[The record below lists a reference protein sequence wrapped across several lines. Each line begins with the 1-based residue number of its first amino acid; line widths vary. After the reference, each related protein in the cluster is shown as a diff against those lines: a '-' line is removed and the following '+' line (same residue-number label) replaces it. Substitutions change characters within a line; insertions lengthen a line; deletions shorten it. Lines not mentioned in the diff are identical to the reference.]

1 MSRNYKYSFPDQVL
15 IHAQRPDASA
25 CAGYD
30 VWTQR
35 MGRYVR
41 RGAKGIGLVD
51 NTGDVPRLRYVFD
64 VSDTGARRNSRPFE
78 PWQVNSENTN
88 VVASMLEQHF
98 GVEPRVSLAE
108 QLEVVAAQ
116 LADEYWLD
124 NSEDILGIV
133 DGSFLEGYDE
143 FTIGVK
149 FRNAAVVSLT
159 HSLLARC
166 GFEPDN
172 YLTPENFEDV
182 FEWNTPEA
190 VTALGTAVSSINQTV
205 LREIERSIR
214 SYERSQRHDRN
225 NLQNSERST
234 DSESQ
239 PARDG
244 ANRPVRENA
253 STLPQGAPPGAVEP
267 SRAERDVVRAPARD
281 RAGGTEP
288 HRPYAAET
296 RGGGGRDGGAESRRP
311 DEVDGPDERLQGRGR
326 GSSSER
332 VNLQLNLFDEAEDAQ
347 APSAFVCPQEVIDAV
362 LRVGENTSY
371 LRERVVAEL
380 EKQRS
385 LDEIAAFLPTV
396 YHGGAGVTVDGERY
410 AAWMG
415 SDGIRIARGNA
426 ARYAHDS
433 QLIPWHDATQRI
445 SELLAAGQF
454 AGEWELERSAVKER
468 ELLAQ
473 QIVYLYR
480 DLVDGQENSL
490 FPSLDGI
497 KSGLF
502 PDVTERVAA
511 MLADHGQCETLIAEY
526 RDFLAA
532 YKSDRSVLRFHYHK
546 TNEILSSLESQLLP
560 RVQFHAD
567 TEIIPSPH
575 QFITQ
580 DEIDKLLRDGGS
592 TSGGKWRIF
601 RYFTEEH
608 STEDKADFLKREY
621 GIGGRSH
628 ALSDAPGSDEN
639 HDAMGMELSKG
650 GCENVT
656 LSWRQIARRIDTLI
670 ASDRFMTA
678 LELAVYDTHTAA
690 YASYNRAKPYHD
702 TDIVLVQ
709 YGGAFYTY
717 GADAETAAHALGQRT
732 RQAGG
737 LDYVEILEEQIE
749 PAQDALRAYKPV
761 TLNYENGTELTVD
774 FHLPDERREQYEQ
787 RLYEALMASDHYAD
801 AVMNSDEENAAL
813 TGERVLREYAADS
826 GDRDFQ
832 RAYYDNPSLREALNR
847 AALDAAYHDLSE
859 PPEEDTPVVRPRDP
873 LAPAYSVGDFVWIER
888 RQFEITDIQN
898 GYVEL
903 LQSGLGIPIYRSE
916 SKEYFEQ
923 YIKQD
928 VRNRQI
934 TDFLTADLDDESG
947 QLVNRLLTD
956 EDRAQIA
963 HWLRDGEGNTQ
974 ISERLEALLS
984 VREGVEPDGLHYSMP
999 DDDGNIV
1006 VAGFMPWE
1014 QLAGAVRGMYK
1025 RDMARGIENEAGA
1038 PDITYLDLKET
1049 PAEDEPEFDDT
1060 PVNIQPRDPMTSA
1073 YGVGDFVWYEGREYQ
1088 ITDLQRGYVELL
1100 PPELPIPV
1108 YRTENRADF
1117 ERGLLADERNRYITD
1132 YLTADLSD
1140 DAQEY
1145 TSNVLT
1151 HEDREQ
1157 ISAWLR
1163 DGDSNAQL
1171 AYNLA
1176 ELLTG
1181 RDGVEPDGLHYSI
1194 PDDNGNIVVAGFVPW
1209 EQLAEAL
1216 RGMLRDDP
1224 EAFEHVSSSAVD
1236 QPEVV
1241 SETDTKFQEKTV
1253 AYYEAEK
1260 TRLPYDVVF
1269 QTIGSAPEP
1278 EPEPEPAPSTPRNFR
1293 ITDDHLGE
1301 GGAKS
1306 RFRANMDAI
1315 HLLKQLEAE
1324 GHTATPDEQETLS
1337 RYTGWGAIP
1346 DAFDE
1351 NKGDWAKEYAEL
1363 KATLTPEEYEAA
1375 RGSTL
1380 NAHYTSPTV
1389 IRAIYD
1395 ALGNMGFE
1403 GGRILE
1409 PSMGVGNFF
1418 GLLPESMAASELHGV
1433 ELDSITGRVAKQL
1446 YPEAEITVAGFETTN
1461 RPGYYDL
1468 AVGNVPFGNYQVF
1481 DPEYNRLGFSI
1492 HNYFAAKMLDQ
1503 VRPGGIVAFVTSR
1516 YTMDARDESVR
1527 RYLAARG
1534 ELLGAIRLPNNAFR
1548 ANAGTEVVTDIIFL
1562 QRREAP
1568 LTELPGW
1575 VYTGE
1580 NEDGFKINQYFLD
1593 HPEMVLGT
1601 PTAESTQYA
1610 AQDYT
1615 VAPIEGADLAEQLR
1629 EAIRHIHGEYTERDI
1644 EENTVSDIMP
1654 ADPDVRN
1661 YSYALVGGDVF
1672 YREGGIMVRQDVSA
1686 AADERIKGMMEL
1698 RDCTRRLIELQTM
1711 DASDE
1716 MIASEQRKLNELYD
1730 AFTAKHGLI
1739 SSRENKR
1746 AFDADSSY
1754 YLLCSL
1760 EILDEDGRLER
1771 KSDMFTKRTIQPHR
1785 PVEHTEAAVEALAV
1799 SMNEKARV
1807 DLPYM
1812 AKLCGKSE
1820 DEVAAELQGVIFR
1833 VPGKDHYITADEYL
1847 SGNVREKLR
1856 EAEAA
1861 AKNDTAF
1868 NINVEELRAAQPRD
1882 LTASEIDVR
1891 LGATWIEPQYI
1902 KQFITETF
1910 KPSFWASQ
1918 SIKVHYSPVTG
1929 EWRVEGKGAVGA
1941 NDVNAYNTYGT
1952 QRMNAYKILENT
1964 LNLRDVRIY
1973 DRVED
1978 ADGTE
1983 RRVLNSKETTLAQQK
1998 QQVIK
2003 DAFKDWLWKDAD
2015 RRQTLV
2021 AKYNELFNSVK
2032 PREYDGSHLTFPS
2045 MNPEIE
2051 LRQHQRDAI
2060 ARILYGGNTLLAH
2073 EVGAGKTFTMAAAAM
2088 EAKRLGL
2095 CSKSMFV
2102 VPNHLTEQWASE
2114 FLRLYP
2120 SANILVTTKKD
2131 FEKANR
2137 KKFCAR
2143 IATGNYDAV
2152 IIGHSQFE
2160 KIPVS
2165 QERQERLLQDQID
2178 EITEGIRELKRANG
2192 ERFSIKA
2199 MERAKKGLEAKLKK
2213 LLDSPKDDVVTF
2225 EELGIDRLFVD
2236 ESHAFKNLYYQ
2247 TKMQNVAGLSSAEA
2261 QKSSDMYMKCRY
2273 LDEKTGSKGVVFATG
2288 TPVSNTMVEVYTMQ
2302 RYLQHD
2308 ALERLGLNHFD
2319 AWAANFGETV
2329 TAIELAPEGTG
2340 YRARTRF
2347 SKFFNLPEL
2356 MSLFREVA
2364 DIKTADEL
2372 NLPKPEVVYHNEVS
2386 QPTEI
2391 QRGLVKQL
2399 SERASKVH
2407 ARQVDPSVDNMLAI
2421 TNDGRK
2427 LGLDQRVVNPL
2438 LPDEPGTKVNR
2449 CVDNVFKIWEDTRA
2463 DRLTQILFCDLSTP
2477 GKGFSVYDDIR
2488 SKLIARGVPVNEIAF
2503 IHSAD
2508 TDAKKKELFAKVRS
2522 GQVRVLMGST
2532 AKMGAGTNVQ
2542 DRLIALHDLDAP
2554 WRPGDLEQR
2563 KGRIER
2569 QGNMNETVHVY
2580 RYVTENSFDSYLWQT
2595 LENKQKF
2602 ISQIMTSK
2610 SPVRSCED
2618 VDETTLSFAEIK
2630 ALCAGDPRIKEKMN
2644 LDVEVS
2650 KLRLLK
2656 SSFQSQKYSLE
2667 YDLLRYFPKEIAE
2680 TKARITSLESDIQTR
2695 DAYPVPADG
2704 FAGIELDGVRYT
2716 ERVAAGEALLNL
2728 LPTVQDME
2736 PVHVGSFRGF
2746 DVEISLS
2753 EFGKYSLT
2761 LKGAAEHHVELGSDA
2776 LGNILRVE
2784 NVLTGMD
2791 KQLEKNRARLEDLE
2805 RQTENARAEL
2815 EKPFPQEAELA
2826 EKSARLIELNA
2837 ELDMENNIQP
2847 EPVSEEKEEERPSLL
2862 AKLKEPIPLY
2872 QSKQSQHQAKE
2883 ACL

>member
-1 MSRNYKYSFPDQVL
+1 MSRNYKYDFADQVL

-25 CAGYD
+25 CAEYD

-41 RGAKGIGLVD
+41 RGAKGIALVD
-51 NTGDVPRLRYVFD
+51 YSGDAPRLRYVFD
-64 VSDTGARRNSRPFE
+64 VSDTGARRSSRPFR
-78 PWQVNSENTN
+78 PWSVNDANLSE
-88 VVASMLEQHF
+88 VQLGLRQDF
-98 GVEPRVSLAE
+98 GAEGEWLSSQLQDAARDLAE
-108 QLEVVAAQ
+108 MYFDAHQHDTGA
-116 LADEYWLD
+116 
-124 NSEDILGIV
+124 II
-133 DGSFLEGYDE
+133 DGSLMAGYDE
-143 FTIGVK
+143 SELRDSFI
-149 FRNAAVVSLT
+149 RAVST
-159 HSLLARC
+159 STAYAIISRC
-166 GFEPDN
+166 GYN
-172 YLTPENFEDV
+172 PEAYFAPED
-182 FEWNTPEA
+182 FAFLNEWNTPEA
-190 VTALGTAVSSINQTV
+190 ATALGTAVSENTQLV
-205 LREIERSIR
+205 LREIERTIR
-214 SYERSQRHDRN
+214 SYERSRYNDRN
-225 NLQNSERST
+225 SLQDSERRT

-244 ANRPVRENA
+244 ANRQVREDA
-253 STLPQGAPPGAVEP
+253 PALYQGAPSGAVELA
-267 SRAERDVVRAPARD
+267 RADGDAVRAPARD
-281 RAGGTEP
+281 RNSGAEP
-288 HRPYAAET
+288 HRPDTAEA
-296 RGGGGRDGGAESRRP
+296 RGGGGCDGSAESRRS
-311 DEVDGPDERLQGRGR
+311 DEMDGPYERLQSTGR

-347 APSAFVCPQEVIDAV
+347 APSAFVCPQDVIDAL
-362 LRVGENTSY
+362 LREGENTSY
-371 LRERVVAEL
+371 LRERVVAEF
-380 EKQRS
+380 EKQRT

-396 YHGGAGVTVDGERY
+396 YHGGVGVSVNGERY

-415 SDGIRIARGNA
+415 SDGIRIAQGDA
-426 ARYAHDS
+426 ARYEHNAQIIS
-433 QLIPWHDATQRI
+433 WESAAERI
-445 SELLAAGQF
+445 SELLNTGQYAGS
-454 AGEWELERSAVKER
+454 WELERSAATER

-490 FPSLDGI
+490 FPSLNGI
-497 KSGLF
+497 KNGLF

-511 MLADHGQCETLIAEY
+511 MLADHEQCETLLNEY

-532 YKSDRSVLRFHYHK
+532 YRADRSVLRFHYHR
-546 TNEILSSLESQLLP
+546 TNEMLNSLESQLLP

-567 TEIIPSPH
+567 KELIPSPH

-628 ALSDAPGSDEN
+628 ALSDAPGSDES
-639 HDAMGMELSKG
+639 HDAKGMTLSKG
-650 GCENVT
+650 GCENVSLT
-656 LSWRQIARRIDTLI
+656 WRQIARRIDELI

-690 YASYNRAKPYHD
+690 YAQYNRAKPYHD
-702 TDIVLVQ
+702 GDIVLVQ

-717 GADAETAAHALGQRT
+717 GADAETTAHALGQRT

-737 LDYVEILEEQIE
+737 LDYVEIMEEQIE
-749 PAQDALRAYKPV
+749 PALDALRAYKPV

-774 FHLPDERREQYEQ
+774 FHLPDDLREQYEQ
-787 RLYEALMASDHYAD
+787 RLYEALIASDYYAD
-801 AVMNSDEENAAL
+801 AVMNSDEENATL

-826 GDRDFQ
+826 DDRDFQ
-832 RAYYDNPSLREALNR
+832 RTYYDNPRLRDELNR

-859 PPEEDTPVVRPRDP
+859 PPSEDEPVIRPRDP
-873 LAPAYSVGDFVWIER
+873 MAPAYNVGDFVWIER
-888 RQFEITDIQN
+888 RQFEITDIL
-898 GYVEL
+898 GDHVEL
-903 LQSGLGIPIYRSE
+903 LQSGLDIPIYRSE
-916 SKEYFEQ
+916 SKEYFEL
-923 YIKQD
+923 YLKQD
-928 VRNRQI
+928 TRNRQI
-934 TDFLTADLDDESG
+934 TGFLTADLDDESG

-1060 PVNIQPRDPMTSA
+1060 PVNIQPREPMASA
-1073 YGVGDFVWYEGREYQ
+1073 YGVGDFVWLDGREYQ
-1088 ITDLQRGYVELL
+1088 ITDLQRQHVELL
-1100 PPELPIPV
+1100 SPGLPIPV
-1108 YRTENRADF
+1108 YRSESRADF

-1132 YLTADLSD
+1132 YLTTETDN
-1140 DAQEY
+1140 DA
-1145 TSNVLT
+1145 
-1151 HEDREQ
+1151 REQ
-1157 ISAWLR
+1157 
-1163 DGDSNAQL
+1163 
-1171 AYNLA
+1171 
-1176 ELLTG
+1176 LT
-1181 RDGVEPDGLHYSI
+1181 
-1194 PDDNGNIVVAGFVPW
+1194 
-1209 EQLAEAL
+1209 
-1216 RGMLRDDP
+1216 
-1224 EAFEHVSSSAVD
+1224 
-1236 QPEVV
+1236 
-1241 SETDTKFQEKTV
+1241 KTV
-1253 AYYEAEK
+1253 AYYDAEK
-1260 TRLPYDVVF
+1260 THLPYDVVF

-1278 EPEPEPAPSTPRNFR
+1278 EPEPPAPNTPNNFR

-1301 GGAKS
+1301 GGAKA

-1315 HLLKQLEAE
+1315 YLLKQLESE
-1324 GHTATPDEQETLS
+1324 GRVATTDEQAVLS

-1351 NKGDWAKEYAEL
+1351 NKGDWAKEYSEL
-1363 KATLTPEEYEAA
+1363 KAALTPEEYEAV
-1375 RGSTL
+1375 RSSTL

-1395 ALGNMGFE
+1395 ALVNLGFE

-1409 PSMGVGNFF
+1409 PSCGVGNFF
-1418 GLLPESMAASELHGV
+1418 GLLPDSMADSQLYGV
-1433 ELDSITGRVAKQL
+1433 ELDSITGRIAQQL
-1446 YPEAEITVAGFETTN
+1446 YPDANIEITGFENTKFAD
-1461 RPGYYDL
+1461 GFFDV
-1468 AVGNVPFGNYQVF
+1468 AIGNVPFGNYQVF

-1492 HNYFAAKMLDQ
+1492 HNYFAAKMLEQ

-1516 YTMDARDESVR
+1516 YTMDAKDEGAR
-1527 RYLAARG
+1527 RYLAERG

-1548 ANAGTEVVTDIIFL
+1548 ANAGTDVVTDIIFL
-1562 QRREAP
+1562 QRREMP
-1568 LTELPGW
+1568 LTELPEW
-1575 VYTGE
+1575 VHVGE
-1580 NEDGFKINQYFLD
+1580 NEDGFKVNQYFLD

-1601 PTAESTQYA
+1601 PTAESTQYGR
-1610 AQDYT
+1610 QDYT
-1615 VAPIEGADLAEQLR
+1615 VAPIEGADLAEQLHK
-1629 EAIRHIHGEYTERDI
+1629 AIQHIHGEYTEREIEQTEVQDI
-1644 EENTVSDIMP
+1644 IP

-1661 YSYALVGGDVF
+1661 YSYALVDGNVYF
-1672 YREGGIMVRQDVSA
+1672 REGGIMVRQDVSA
-1686 AADERIKGMMEL
+1686 GTAERIKSLMEL
-1698 RDCTRRLIELQTM
+1698 RDCTRRLIELQTI
-1711 DASDE
+1711 DAGDGV
-1716 MIASEQRKLNELYD
+1716 IAAEQRRLNELYD

-1746 AFDADSSY
+1746 AFEDDSSY

-1760 EILDEDGRLER
+1760 EILDDDGRLER

-1785 PVEHTEAAVEALAV
+1785 PIEHTETEVESLAV

-1807 DLPYM
+1807 ELPYM

-1833 VPGKDHYITADEYL
+1833 VPGTDHYITADEYL

-1861 AKNDTAF
+1861 AESDQSYSV
-1868 NINVEELRAAQPRD
+1868 NVDALRAAQPHD

-1891 LGATWIEPQYI
+1891 LGATWIEPRYI
-1902 KQFITETF
+1902 RQFIDETF

-1929 EWRVEGKGAVGA
+1929 EWRVEGKSATGA

-1964 LNLRDVRIY
+1964 LNLRDVRVY
-1973 DRVED
+1973 DKVVD
-1978 ADGTE
+1978 VDGTE

-2003 DAFKDWLWKDAD
+2003 DAFKDWLWKDQQ
-2015 RRQTLV
+2015 RRETLV
-2021 AKYNELFNSVK
+2021 AKYNELFNSIK
-2032 PREYDGSHLTFPS
+2032 PREYDGSHLTFPGT
-2045 MNPEIE
+2045 NPEIE

-2095 CSKSMFV
+2095 CIKSMFV

-2137 KKFCAR
+2137 QKFCAR

-2178 EITEGIRELKRANG
+2178 EITEGIRELKSSNG

-2199 MERAKKGLEAKLKK
+2199 MERTKKGLEAKLKK
-2213 LLDSPKDDVVTF
+2213 LLDSPRDDVVTF
-2225 EELGIDRLFVD
+2225 EELGVDRLFVD
-2236 ESHAFKNLYYQ
+2236 EAHSHKNLYYQ
-2247 TKMQNVAGLSSAEA
+2247 TKMQNVAGLSSSEA

-2288 TPVSNTMVEVYTMQ
+2288 TPVSNTMVELYTMQ

-2308 ALERLGLNHFD
+2308 TLENLGMSHFD

-2329 TAIELAPEGTG
+2329 TAMELAPEGSG

-2356 MSLFREVA
+2356 VSIFKEVA
-2364 DIKTADEL
+2364 DIKTSDEL

-2391 QRGLVKQL
+2391 QKALVKEL
-2399 SERASKVH
+2399 SERATKVH
-2407 ARQVDPSVDNMLAI
+2407 SRQVDPSVDNMLAI

-2438 LPDEPGTKVNR
+2438 LPDEPGTKVNK
-2449 CVDNVFKIWEDTRA
+2449 CVDNVLKIWEDGA
-2463 DRLTQILFCDLSTP
+2463 DKKLTQLIFCDLSTP
-2477 GKGFSVYDDIR
+2477 GKGFSVYDDIKK
-2488 SKLIARGVPVNEIAF
+2488 KLVARGVPESEIAF
-2503 IHSAD
+2503 IHDAN
-2508 TDAKKKELFAKVRS
+2508 TDEKKKALFAKVRS

-2656 SSFQSQKYSLE
+2656 SSFQSQKYTLE
-2667 YDLLRYFPKEIAE
+2667 DNIARYFPREIAD
-2680 TKARITSLESDIQTR
+2680 TKARIAALESDIQTR
-2695 DAYPVPADG
+2695 DAHPTPSDSFV
-2704 FAGIELDGVRYT
+2704 GIELDGICYT
-2716 ERVAAGEALLNL
+2716 ERIAAGEALLNI
-2728 LPTVQDME
+2728 LPTVQDTK
-2736 PVHVGSFRGF
+2736 PVHIGSFRGF
-2746 DVEISLS
+2746 DVEVSL
-2753 EFGKYSLT
+2753 EDFGKYILT
-2761 LKGAAEHHVELGSDA
+2761 LKGAGEHHVELGADA
-2776 LGNILRVE
+2776 FGNILRIE
-2784 NVLTGMD
+2784 NALTGMD
-2791 KQLEKNRARLEDLE
+2791 KQLEKSRNRLADLE
-2805 RQTENARAEL
+2805 QQVENARAEL

-2837 ELDMENNIQP
+2837 ELDMENSSP
-2847 EPVSEEKEEERPSLL
+2847 SEPVSEEKEHERPSLL

-2872 QSKQSQHQAKE
+2872 QPKQSQHQAKE

>member
-1 MSRNYKYSFPDQVL
+1 MSRNYKYDFADQIL

-25 CAGYD
+25 CAEYD
-30 VWTQR
+30 VWTGR
-35 MGRYVR
+35 MGRYVK
-41 RGAKGIGLVD
+41 RGARGIALVD
-51 NTGDVPRLRYVFD
+51 YSGDAPRLRYVFD
-64 VSDTGARRNSRPFE
+64 VSDTGARRSSRPFR
-78 PWQVNSENTN
+78 PWSVNDANLSE
-88 VVASMLEQHF
+88 VQLGLRQDF
-98 GVEPRVSLAE
+98 GAEGEWLSSQLQDAARDLAE
-108 QLEVVAAQ
+108 MYFDAHRHDTGA
-116 LADEYWLD
+116 
-124 NSEDILGIV
+124 II
-133 DGSFLEGYDE
+133 DGSLMAGYDE
-143 FTIGVK
+143 SELRDSFI
-149 FRNAAVVSLT
+149 RAVST
-159 HSLLARC
+159 STAYAIISRC
-166 GFEPDN
+166 GYNPEAYFAPEDFAF
-172 YLTPENFEDV
+172 LT
-182 FEWNTPEA
+182 EWNTPEA
-190 VTALGTAVSSINQTV
+190 ATALGSAVSENTQLV
-205 LREIERSIR
+205 LREIERTIR
-214 SYERSQRHDRN
+214 SYERSRYNERN
-225 NLQNSERST
+225 SLQDSERRT

-239 PARDG
+239 PARG
-244 ANRPVRENA
+244 RANRPVREDA
-253 STLPQGAPPGAVEP
+253 PTLSQGAPAGAVEP
-267 SRAERDVVRAPARD
+267 ARADGDAVRAPARD
-281 RAGGTEP
+281 RDGGSEP
-288 HRPYAAET
+288 HRPDAAEA
-296 RGGGGRDGGAESRRP
+296 GSIGGRDRGTESQRP
-311 DEVDGPDERLQGRGR
+311 AALDGSNERLQSPGRR
-326 GSSSER
+326 SSSER
-332 VNLQLNLFDEAEDAQ
+332 VNLQLNLFDEAEDADT
-347 APSAFVCPQEVIDAV
+347 PSAFSCSQEVVDAV

-371 LRERVVAEL
+371 LHERVVAEF

-396 YHGGAGVTVDGERY
+396 YHGGVGVVVDGERY
-410 AAWMG
+410 AAWM
-415 SDGIRIARGNA
+415 STDGIRIAQGNA
-426 ARYAHDS
+426 ARYERDVH
-433 QLIPWHDATQRI
+433 LVTWGDASRRI
-445 SELLAAGQF
+445 DELLDAGQY
-454 AGEWELERSAVKER
+454 AGEWELERSTATER

-473 QIVYLYR
+473 QMVYLYR
-480 DLVDGQENSL
+480 DLADGQDSNF

-511 MLADHGQCETLIAEY
+511 MLADREQCEMLLSEY
-526 RDFLAA
+526 RDFLETYRA
-532 YKSDRSVLRFHYHK
+532 DRSILRFNYHN
-546 TNEILSSLESQLLP
+546 TNKILNSLKSQLLP

-567 TEIIPSPH
+567 KELLPSVP

-580 DEIDKLLRDGGS
+580 DEIDRLLRDGGS
-592 TSGGKWRIF
+592 TSGGKWRVF
-601 RYFTEEH
+601 RYFTGEH
-608 STEDKADFLKREY
+608 SVEDKADFLKREY

-628 ALSDAPGSDEN
+628 ALSDAPGSNEN
-639 HDAMGMELSKG
+639 HDAKGMELSKG
-650 GCENVT
+650 GCENVSLT
-656 LSWRQIARRIDTLI
+656 WRQIARRIDELI
-670 ASDRFMTA
+670 AADRFMA
-678 LELAVYDTHTAA
+678 DVELAMYDTHTAA
-690 YASYNRAKPYHD
+690 YASYNRAKPHHD
-702 TDIVLVQ
+702 NDIVLVQ

-717 GADAETAAHALGQRT
+717 GADAETTAHALGQRT

-737 LDYVEILEEQIE
+737 LDYVEIMEEQIE
-749 PAQDALRAYKPV
+749 PALDALRTYKPA
-761 TLNYENGTELTVD
+761 TLTYENGSELTVD
-774 FHLPDERREQYEQ
+774 FHLPDELREQYEQ
-787 RLYEALMASDHYAD
+787 RLYEALMASDYYAN
-801 AVMNSDEENAAL
+801 AVINSDAESAAL
-813 TGERVLREYAADS
+813 TGERVLREFAADS
-826 GDRDFQ
+826 DDRDFQ
-832 RAYYDNPSLREALNR
+832 RAYYDNPRLREALNR
-847 AALDAAYHDLSE
+847 VALDAAYHDLSE
-859 PPEEDTPVVRPRDP
+859 PP
-873 LAPAYSVGDFVWIER
+873 
-888 RQFEITDIQN
+888 
-898 GYVEL
+898 
-903 LQSGLGIPIYRSE
+903 
-916 SKEYFEQ
+916 
-923 YIKQD
+923 
-928 VRNRQI
+928 
-934 TDFLTADLDDESG
+934 
-947 QLVNRLLTD
+947 
-956 EDRAQIA
+956 
-963 HWLRDGEGNTQ
+963 
-974 ISERLEALLS
+974 
-984 VREGVEPDGLHYSMP
+984 
-999 DDDGNIV
+999 
-1006 VAGFMPWE
+1006 
-1014 QLAGAVRGMYK
+1014 
-1025 RDMARGIENEAGA
+1025 
-1038 PDITYLDLKET
+1038 
-1049 PAEDEPEFDDT
+1049 AEDEPELDDT
-1060 PVNIQPRDPMTSA
+1060 PVNIQPRDPMASP
-1073 YGVGDFVWYEGREYQ
+1073 YGVGDFVWFEGREYQ

-1100 PPELPIPV
+1100 PPGMAIPV
-1108 YRTENRADF
+1108 YRTESRADF
-1117 ERGLLADERNRYITD
+1117 ERGLRNDERNRYITD
-1132 YLTADLSD
+1132 YLTAELND
-1140 DAQEY
+1140 DA
-1145 TSNVLT
+1145 
-1151 HEDREQ
+1151 HEPH
-1157 ISAWLR
+1157 
-1163 DGDSNAQL
+1163 
-1171 AYNLA
+1171 
-1176 ELLTG
+1176 T
-1181 RDGVEPDGLHYSI
+1181 
-1194 PDDNGNIVVAGFVPW
+1194 
-1209 EQLAEAL
+1209 
-1216 RGMLRDDP
+1216 
-1224 EAFEHVSSSAVD
+1224 
-1236 QPEVV
+1236 
-1241 SETDTKFQEKTV
+1241 KTV

-1301 GGAKS
+1301 GGAKA
-1306 RFRANMDAI
+1306 RFRANMDAVTT
-1315 HLLKQLEAE
+1315 LKRIEAE
-1324 GHTATPDEQETLS
+1324 GRAATADEQETLS

-1363 KATLTPEEYEAA
+1363 KAALTPEEYEAA
-1375 RGSTL
+1375 RSSTL

-1389 IRAIYD
+1389 IRAIYE

-1418 GLLPESMAASELHGV
+1418 GLLPDSMRNNELHGV
-1433 ELDSITGRVAKQL
+1433 ELDSITGRIAKQL

-1461 RPGYYDL
+1461 RPGFFDL

-1516 YTMDARDESVR
+1516 YTMDSRDESVR
-1527 RYLAARG
+1527 RYLAERG

-1548 ANAGTEVVTDIIFL
+1548 ANAGTDVVTDIIFL
-1562 QRREAP
+1562 QRRELP
-1568 LTELPGW
+1568 LTELPDW
-1575 VYTGE
+1575 VHVGDTP
-1580 NEDGFKINQYFLD
+1580 DGFKVNKYFLD

-1615 VAPIEGADLAEQLR
+1615 VAPIDGADLAAQLH
-1629 EAIRHIHGEYTERDI
+1629 EAIQNIHGEYVERDI
-1644 EENTVSDIMP
+1644 EENTVSDILP
-1654 ADPDVRN
+1654 AAPDVRN
-1661 YSYALVGGDVF
+1661 YSYALVDGNVYF
-1672 YREGGIMVRQDVSA
+1672 REGGIMVRQDVSA
-1686 AADERIKGMMEL
+1686 VAAERIRGLMEL
-1698 RDCTRRLIELQTM
+1698 RDCTRWLIELQTV
-1711 DASDE
+1711 DAGDAEIS
-1716 MIASEQRKLNELYD
+1716 AEQRQLNELYD
-1730 AFTAKHGLI
+1730 TFTAKHGLI

-1760 EILDEDGRLER
+1760 EILDEDGKLER

-1785 PVEHTEAAVEALAV
+1785 PVEHTDTAVEALAV
-1799 SMNEKARV
+1799 SMNERAHV

-1812 AKLCGKSE
+1812 AQLCSKDKAE
-1820 DEVAAELQGVIFR
+1820 IADELQGVIFCI
-1833 VPGKDHYITADEYL
+1833 PGTDRYVTADEYL
-1847 SGNVREKLR
+1847 SGNVRQKLR
-1856 EAEAA
+1856 EAEDAA
-1861 AKNDTAF
+1861 ENDAAF
-1868 NINVEELRAAQPRD
+1868 NVNVEALRAAQPRE

-1891 LGATWIEPQYI
+1891 LGATWIEPRYI
-1902 KQFITETF
+1902 KKFIDETF

-1929 EWRVEGKGAVGA
+1929 EWCVEGKSAVGA

-1952 QRMNAYKILENT
+1952 SRMNAYKILENT
-1964 LNLRDVRIY
+1964 LNLRDVRVY
-1973 DRVED
+1973 DGVEQP
-1978 ADGTE
+1978 DGSIK
-1983 RRVLNSKETTLAQQK
+1983 RVLNVKETTLAQQK

-2021 AKYNELFNSVK
+2021 AKYNELFNSTK
-2032 PREYDGSHLTFPS
+2032 PREYDGSHLTFPG
-2045 MNPEIE
+2045 MNPEIT
-2051 LRQHQRDAI
+2051 LRKHQRDAI
-2060 ARILYGGNTLLAH
+2060 ARVLYGGNTLLAH

-2137 KKFCAR
+2137 QKFCAR

-2178 EITEGIRELKRANG
+2178 EITEGIRELKSSNG

-2199 MERAKKGLEAKLKK
+2199 MERTKKGLEAKLKK

-2236 ESHAFKNLYYQ
+2236 EAHSFKNLYYQ
-2247 TKMQNVAGLSSAEA
+2247 TKMQNVAGLSNAEA

-2273 LDEKTGSKGVVFATG
+2273 LDEKTGSKGIVFATG

-2329 TAIELAPEGTG
+2329 TAMELAPEGSG

-2356 MSLFREVA
+2356 MSIFKEVA
-2364 DIKTADEL
+2364 DIKTSDEL

-2391 QRGLVKQL
+2391 QKALVKEL
-2399 SERASKVH
+2399 SERATKVH

-2438 LPDEPGTKVNR
+2438 LPDESGTKVNR
-2449 CVDNVFKIWEDTRA
+2449 CVDNVFKIWEDTKA

-2477 GKGFSVYDDIR
+2477 GKGFSVYDDIKK
-2488 SKLIARGVPVNEIAF
+2488 KLVARGVPENEIAF
-2503 IHSAD
+2503 IHNAD

-2656 SSFQSQKYSLE
+2656 SSFQSQKYTLE
-2667 YDLLRYFPKEIAE
+2667 DNLARYFPREIAE
-2680 TKARITSLESDIQTR
+2680 TNERIAALESDIQTR
-2695 DAYPVPADG
+2695 DAHLAPVDG
-2704 FAGIELDGVRYT
+2704 FVGIELDGVRYT

-2728 LPTVQDME
+2728 LPMVQDTK

-2746 DVEISLS
+2746 DVEVSL
-2753 EFGKYSLT
+2753 EQFGKHGLT
-2761 LKGAAEHHVELGSDA
+2761 LKGAAEHRIELGADA
-2776 LGNILRVE
+2776 LGNIMRVE
-2784 NVLTGMD
+2784 NALASLD
-2791 KQLEKNRARLEDLE
+2791 KKLDTNRVRLVDLE
-2805 RQTENARAEL
+2805 RQVENAREEL

-2837 ELDMENNIQP
+2837 ELDMENNAPP
-2847 EPVSEEKEEERPSLL
+2847 EPVAEENEDERPSLL

-2872 QSKQSQHQAKE
+2872 EPKPHNQVRE
-2883 ACL
+2883 ACR

>member
-1 MSRNYKYSFPDQVL
+1 MSRNYKYSFADQVL

-78 PWQVNSENTN
+78 PWQVDSESTN
-88 VVASMLEQHF
+88 VVASALDVHF

-124 NSEDILGIV
+124 NSGDILGIV

-143 FTIGVK
+143 FTVGVK

-159 HSLLARC
+159 HSLLTRC

-190 VTALGTAVSSINQTV
+190 ASALGMAVSSINQTV

-214 SYERSQRHDRN
+214 SYERSLHNDRN
-225 NLQNSERST
+225 NLQNSERRANP
-234 DSESQ
+234 EPE

-244 ANRPVRENA
+244 ANRPVRTHEA
-253 STLPQGAPPGAVEP
+253 EVSAGEQAGAVEP
-267 SRAERDVVRAPARD
+267 ARTDGDALRAPTRD
-281 RAGGTEP
+281 RAGGAEP
-288 HRPYAAET
+288 HRPDAAKV
-296 RGGGGRDGGAESRRP
+296 RGGRGRDGSAESRRP
-311 DEVDGPDERLQGRGR
+311 DEMDGSHEQLQSPGR

-332 VNLQLNLFDEAEDAQ
+332 VNLQLNLFEAEDAQ
-347 APSAFVCPQEVIDAV
+347 APSAFSCLQEVIDAV

-371 LRERVVAEL
+371 LRERVAAEF

-396 YHGGAGVTVDGERY
+396 YRGGVGVSVDGEHY
-410 AAWMG
+410 SAWMNT
-415 SDGIRIARGNA
+415 DGIRIAQGNA
-426 ARYAHDS
+426 ARYERDVH
-433 QLIPWHDATQRI
+433 LVTWNDAARRI
-445 SELLAAGQF
+445 SELLNAGQY
-454 AGEWELERSAVKER
+454 AGEWELERAASTEH

-480 DLVDGQENSL
+480 DLADGQENNF
-490 FPSLDGI
+490 FPSLGGI
-497 KSGLF
+497 KSSLF
-502 PDVTERVAA
+502 PDVTERVAT

-546 TNEILSSLESQLLP
+546 TDEILASLESQLLP

-567 TEIIPSPH
+567 AEIIPSPH

-601 RYFTEEH
+601 RYFTGEH

-628 ALSDAPGSDEN
+628 ALSDAPGSDES
-639 HDAMGMELSKG
+639 HDAKGMTLSKG
-650 GCENVT
+650 GCENVSLT
-656 LSWRQIARRIDTLI
+656 WRQIARRIDELI

-690 YASYNRAKPYHD
+690 YAQYNRAKPYHD
-702 TDIVLVQ
+702 GDIVLVQ

-737 LDYVEILEEQIE
+737 LDYVEIMEEQIE
-749 PAQDALRAYKPV
+749 PALDSLRAYKPV
-761 TLNYENGTELTVD
+761 TLNYDNGTELTVD
-774 FHLPDERREQYEQ
+774 FHLPDDLREQYEQ
-787 RLYEALMASDHYAD
+787 RLYEALIASDYYAD
-801 AVMNSDEENAAL
+801 AVMNSDEENATL

-826 GDRDFQ
+826 DDRDFQ
-832 RAYYDNPSLREALNR
+832 RTYYDNPRLRDELNR

-859 PPEEDTPVVRPRDP
+859 PPSEDEPVIRPRDP
-873 LAPAYSVGDFVWIER
+873 MAPAYNVGDFVWIER
-888 RQFEITDIQN
+888 RQFEITDIL
-898 GYVEL
+898 GDHVEL
-903 LQSGLGIPIYRSE
+903 LQSGLDIPIYRSE

-928 VRNRQI
+928 TRNRQI

-1060 PVNIQPRDPMTSA
+1060 PVNIQPREPMASA

-1108 YRTENRADF
+1108 YRTERRADF

-1132 YLTADLSD
+1132 YLTTETDN
-1140 DAQEY
+1140 DA
-1145 TSNVLT
+1145 
-1151 HEDREQ
+1151 REQ
-1157 ISAWLR
+1157 
-1163 DGDSNAQL
+1163 
-1171 AYNLA
+1171 
-1176 ELLTG
+1176 LT
-1181 RDGVEPDGLHYSI
+1181 
-1194 PDDNGNIVVAGFVPW
+1194 
-1209 EQLAEAL
+1209 
-1216 RGMLRDDP
+1216 
-1224 EAFEHVSSSAVD
+1224 
-1236 QPEVV
+1236 
-1241 SETDTKFQEKTV
+1241 KTV
-1253 AYYEAEK
+1253 AYYDAEK
-1260 TRLPYDVVF
+1260 THLPYDVVF

-1278 EPEPEPAPSTPRNFR
+1278 EPEPPAPNTPNNFR

-1306 RFRANMDAI
+1306 RFRTNMDAI
-1315 HLLKQLEAE
+1315 HLLKQLEAN
-1324 GHTATPDEQETLS
+1324 GLAATAGEQETLS

-1346 DAFDE
+1346 KAFDDSKPE
-1351 NKGDWAKEYAEL
+1351 WRREFEEL
-1363 KATLTPEEYEAA
+1363 KAALTPEEYEAA

-1403 GGRILE
+1403 SGRILE
-1409 PSMGVGNFF
+1409 PAMGVGNFF
-1418 GLLPESMAASELHGV
+1418 GLLPESMAHSELHGV
-1433 ELDSITGRVAKQL
+1433 ELDSITGRIARQL
-1446 YPEAEITVAGFETTN
+1446 YPEAKITVAGFETTN
-1461 RPGYYDL
+1461 RPGFYDL

-1503 VRPGGIVAFVTSR
+1503 VRPGGVVAFVTSR
-1516 YTMDARDESVR
+1516 YTMDAKDESAR
-1527 RYLAARG
+1527 RYLAERG

-1548 ANAGTEVVTDIIFL
+1548 ANAGTDVVSDIIFL
-1562 QRREAP
+1562 QRREKP
-1568 LTELPGW
+1568 VTEFPEW
-1575 VYTGE
+1575 VHVGE
-1580 NEDGFKINQYFLD
+1580 NEDGFKVNQYFLD

-1601 PTAESTQYA
+1601 PTAESTQYGR
-1610 AQDYT
+1610 QDYT
-1615 VAPIEGADLAEQLR
+1615 VAPIEGADLAEQLH
-1629 EAIRHIHGEYTERDI
+1629 EAIQHIHGEYVERDV
-1644 EENTVSDIMP
+1644 EENTVSDIIP

-1661 YSYALVGGDVF
+1661 YSFALVGDDVF

-1686 AADERIKGMMEL
+1686 AMTERIKGLMEL

-1711 DASDE
+1711 DAGDAE
-1716 MIASEQRKLNELYD
+1716 IAAEQRQLNELYD
-1730 AFTAKHGLI
+1730 TFTAKHGLI

-1785 PVEHTEAAVEALAV
+1785 PVEHTETAVEALAV
-1799 SMNEKARV
+1799 SMNEKAHV

-1812 AKLCGKSE
+1812 AQLCSKDKAE
-1820 DEVAAELQGVIFR
+1820 IADELQGVIFCI
-1833 VPGKDHYITADEYL
+1833 PGTDRYVTADEYL
-1847 SGNVREKLR
+1847 SGNVRQKLR
-1856 EAEAA
+1856 EAEDAA
-1861 AKNDTAF
+1861 ENDAAF
-1868 NINVEELRAAQPRD
+1868 NVNVEALRAAQPRE

-1891 LGATWIEPQYI
+1891 LGATWIEPRYI
-1902 KQFITETF
+1902 KKFIDETF

-1929 EWRVEGKGAVGA
+1929 EWCVEGKSAVGA

-1952 QRMNAYKILENT
+1952 SRMNAYKILENT
-1964 LNLRDVRIY
+1964 LNLRDVRVY
-1973 DRVED
+1973 DGVEQP
-1978 ADGTE
+1978 DGSIK
-1983 RRVLNSKETTLAQQK
+1983 RVLNVKETTLAQQK

-2021 AKYNELFNSVK
+2021 AKYNELFNSTK
-2032 PREYDGSHLTFPS
+2032 PREYDGSHLTFPG
-2045 MNPEIE
+2045 MNPEIT
-2051 LRQHQRDAI
+2051 LRKHQRDAI
-2060 ARILYGGNTLLAH
+2060 ARVLYGGNTLLAH

-2137 KKFCAR
+2137 QKFCAR

-2178 EITEGIRELKRANG
+2178 EITEGIRELKSSNG

-2199 MERAKKGLEAKLKK
+2199 MERTKKGLEAKLKK

-2236 ESHAFKNLYYQ
+2236 EAHSFKNLYYQ
-2247 TKMQNVAGLSSAEA
+2247 TKMQNVAGLSNAEA

-2273 LDEKTGSKGVVFATG
+2273 LDEKTGSKGIVFATG

-2329 TAIELAPEGTG
+2329 TAMELAPEGTG

-2372 NLPKPEVVYHNEVS
+2372 NLPKPEVIYHNEVS

-2391 QRGLVKQL
+2391 QKGLVKQL
-2399 SERASKVH
+2399 SERATKVH

-2438 LPDEPGTKVNR
+2438 LPDESGTKVNR
-2449 CVDNVFKIWEDTRA
+2449 CVDNVFKIWEDTKA

-2477 GKGFSVYDDIR
+2477 GKGFSVYDDIKK
-2488 SKLIARGVPVNEIAF
+2488 KLVARGVPENEIAF
-2503 IHSAD
+2503 IHNAD

-2630 ALCAGDPRIKEKMN
+2630 ALCAGDPRIREKMD
-2644 LDVEVS
+2644 LDVQVA

-2656 SSFQSQKYSLE
+2656 SSFQSQKYTLE
-2667 YDLLRYFPKEIAE
+2667 DNLARYFPREIAE
-2680 TKARITSLESDIQTR
+2680 TKERIAALESDIQTR
-2695 DAYPVPADG
+2695 DAHPVPADS
-2704 FAGIELDGVRYT
+2704 FVGIELDGVRYT
-2716 ERVAAGEALLNL
+2716 ERIAAGEALLQL

-2736 PVHVGSFRGF
+2736 PVHVGTFRGF

-2761 LKGAAEHHVELGSDA
+2761 LNGAAEHKVELGADE

-2784 NVLTGMD
+2784 NALTGMD
-2791 KQLEKNRARLEDLE
+2791 RQLEKSRTRLEDLE
-2805 RQTENARAEL
+2805 RQTENARSEL

-2837 ELDMENNIQP
+2837 ELDMENNAP
-2847 EPVSEEKEEERPSLL
+2847 LEPVAEENEDERPSLL

>member
-1 MSRNYKYSFPDQVL
+1 MSRNYKYDFTDQVL

-30 VWTQR
+30 VWTGR

-41 RGAKGIGLVD
+41 RGAKGIALVD
-51 NTGDVPRLRYVFD
+51 YSGDAPRLRYVFD
-64 VSDTGARRNSRPFE
+64 VSDTGARRSSRPFR
-78 PWQVNSENTN
+78 PWSVNDANLSE
-88 VVASMLEQHF
+88 VQLGLRQDF
-98 GVEPRVSLAE
+98 GAEGEWLSSQLQDAARDLAE
-108 QLEVVAAQ
+108 MYFDAHRHDTGA
-116 LADEYWLD
+116 
-124 NSEDILGIV
+124 II
-133 DGSFLEGYDE
+133 DGSLMAGYDE
-143 FTIGVK
+143 SELRDSFI
-149 FRNAAVVSLT
+149 RAVST
-159 HSLLARC
+159 STAYAIISRC
-166 GFEPDN
+166 GYNPEAYFAPEDFAF
-172 YLTPENFEDV
+172 LT
-182 FEWNTPEA
+182 EWNTPEA
-190 VTALGTAVSSINQTV
+190 ATALGTAVSENTQLV
-205 LREIERSIR
+205 LREIERTIR
-214 SYERSQRHDRN
+214 SYERSRYNDRN
-225 NLQNSERST
+225 SLQDSERRT

-244 ANRPVRENA
+244 ANRQVRKDA
-253 STLPQGAPPGAVEP
+253 PALYQGAPSGAVEP
-267 SRAERDVVRAPARD
+267 ARADGGTVRASTRD
-281 RAGGTEP
+281 RDSGTKP
-288 HRPYAAET
+288 HRPDAAET
-296 RGGGGRDGGAESRRP
+296 GSGSGRDGGVEVHRSA
-311 DEVDGPDERLQGRGR
+311 EVDRSNERLQGAGR
-326 GSSSER
+326 RSSSER
-332 VNLQLNLFDEAEDAQ
+332 VNLQLNLFDEAEAAD
-347 APSAFVCPQEVIDAV
+347 APSAFSYPQEVIDAV

-371 LRERVVAEL
+371 LHERVVAEF

-396 YHGGAGVTVDGERY
+396 YHGGAGVIVDGERY

-415 SDGIRIARGNA
+415 ADGIRIAHGDA
-426 ARYAHDS
+426 ARYERDVY
-433 QLIPWHDATQRI
+433 LVTWDDAARRI
-445 SELLAAGQF
+445 DELLNAGQY
-454 AGEWELERSAVKER
+454 AGSLELEHAASTER
-468 ELLAQ
+468 ELQAQ

-480 DLVDGQENSL
+480 DIADGQENNF

-511 MLADHGQCETLIAEY
+511 MLSDRKQCEKLLGEY
-526 RDFLAA
+526 RDFLEA
-532 YKSDRSVLRFHYHK
+532 YRADRSVLRFNYHN
-546 TNEILSSLESQLLP
+546 TNKILNSLESQLLP

-567 TEIIPSPH
+567 KALLPSAP

-580 DEIDKLLRDGGS
+580 DEIDRILRDGGS

-601 RYFTEEH
+601 RYFTEAH
-608 STEDKADFLKREY
+608 SVEDKADFLKREY

-628 ALSDAPGSDEN
+628 ALSDAPGSHEN
-639 HDAMGMELSKG
+639 HDAKGMELSKG
-650 GCENVT
+650 GCENVSLT
-656 LSWRQIARRIDTLI
+656 WRQIARRIDALI

-678 LELAVYDTHTAA
+678 LELAMYDTHTAA

-702 TDIVLVQ
+702 GDIVLVQ

-717 GADAETAAHALGQRT
+717 GADAETTAHALGQRT

-737 LDYVEILEEQIE
+737 LDYVEIMEEQIE
-749 PAQDALRAYKPV
+749 PALDALRTYKPV
-761 TLNYENGTELTVD
+761 TFSYENGTELTVD
-774 FHLPDERREQYEQ
+774 FHLPEDMRAQYEQ
-787 RLYEALMASDHYAD
+787 RLYDTLMANESYIN
-801 AVMNSDEENAAL
+801 AVMNSDAESAAL
-813 TGERVLREYAADS
+813 TGERVLREFAADS
-826 GDRDFQ
+826 DDRDFQ
-832 RAYYDNPSLREALNR
+832 RAYYDNPRLREALNR
-847 AALDAAYHDLSE
+847 VALDAAYHDMSE
-859 PPEEDTPVVRPRDP
+859 PPV
-873 LAPAYSVGDFVWIER
+873 
-888 RQFEITDIQN
+888 
-898 GYVEL
+898 
-903 LQSGLGIPIYRSE
+903 
-916 SKEYFEQ
+916 
-923 YIKQD
+923 
-928 VRNRQI
+928 
-934 TDFLTADLDDESG
+934 
-947 QLVNRLLTD
+947 
-956 EDRAQIA
+956 
-963 HWLRDGEGNTQ
+963 
-974 ISERLEALLS
+974 
-984 VREGVEPDGLHYSMP
+984 
-999 DDDGNIV
+999 
-1006 VAGFMPWE
+1006 
-1014 QLAGAVRGMYK
+1014 
-1025 RDMARGIENEAGA
+1025 ENE
-1038 PDITYLDLKET
+1038 
-1049 PAEDEPEFDDT
+1049 PELDDT
-1060 PVNIQPRDPMTSA
+1060 PVNIQPRDPMSSA
-1073 YGVGDFVWYEGREYQ
+1073 YGIGDFVWYEGREYK

-1108 YRTENRADF
+1108 YRTESRADF
-1117 ERGLLADERNRYITD
+1117 ERGLRFDERNRYITD
-1132 YLTADLSD
+1132 YLTVELND
-1140 DAQEY
+1140 DAHEY
-1145 TSNVLT
+1145 VWSVLT
-1151 HEDREQ
+1151 PEDRAQ

-1163 DGDSNAQL
+1163 AGEGNTQL
-1171 AYNLA
+1171 AERLTERLSGRGGA
-1176 ELLTG
+1176 ET
-1181 RDGVEPDGLHYSI
+1181 DGLHYRI
-1194 PDDNGNIVVAGFVPW
+1194 PDDAGNIVATGFVPW
-1209 EQLAEAL
+1209 EQLAGAV
-1216 RGMLRDDP
+1216 RGMYRDDP
-1224 EAFEHVSSSAVD
+1224 EVFEQEPGIAVE
-1236 QPEVV
+1236 QPKNVDEANH
-1241 SETDTKFQEKTV
+1241 KFREHTV
-1253 AYYEAEK
+1253 AYYDAEANH
-1260 TRLPYDVVF
+1260 LPYDVVF

-1278 EPEPEPAPSTPRNFR
+1278 EPEPTPTTPRNFR
-1293 ITDDHLGE
+1293 IMDDQLGE
-1301 GGAKS
+1301 GGAKA

-1315 HLLKQLEAE
+1315 TTIKRIEAE
-1324 GHTATPDEQETLS
+1324 GRAATVEEQETLS
-1337 RYTGWGAIP
+1337 RYVGWGAIP

-1363 KATLTPEEYEAA
+1363 KAALTPEEYEAA

-1389 IRAIYD
+1389 IRAIYE

-1418 GLLPESMAASELHGV
+1418 GLLPESMANSQLYGV
-1433 ELDSITGRVAKQL
+1433 ELDSITGRIAKQL

-1461 RPGYYDL
+1461 RPGFYDL

-1492 HNYFAAKMLDQ
+1492 HNYFATKMLDQ

-1516 YTMDARDESVR
+1516 YTMDAKDESVR
-1527 RYLAARG
+1527 RYLAERG

-1548 ANAGTEVVTDIIFL
+1548 ANAGTEVVSDIIFL
-1562 QRREAP
+1562 QRREMP
-1568 LTELPGW
+1568 LTELPDW
-1575 VYTGE
+1575 VHTGDTPE
-1580 NEDGFKINQYFLD
+1580 GFKVNQYFLD

-1601 PTAESTQYA
+1601 TIAESTQYA

-1615 VAPIEGADLAEQLR
+1615 VAPIDGADLAAQLH
-1629 EAIRHIHGEYTERDI
+1629 EAIQYIHGEYVERDI
-1644 EENTVSDIMP
+1644 EENAVSDIMP
-1654 ADPDVRN
+1654 ASPDVRN
-1661 YSYALVGGDVF
+1661 YSFTLVGGDVY

-1686 AADERIKGMMEL
+1686 GTAERIKSLMEL
-1698 RDCTRRLIELQTM
+1698 RDCTRRLIELQTI
-1711 DASDE
+1711 DAGDGV
-1716 MIASEQRKLNELYD
+1716 IAAEQRRLNELYD

-1739 SSRENKR
+1739 NGRENKR

-1760 EILDEDGRLER
+1760 EIHDDDGNLER

-1785 PVEHTEAAVEALAV
+1785 PVEHTETEVESLAV

-1807 DLPYM
+1807 ELPYM

-1833 VPGKDHYITADEYL
+1833 VPGTDHYITADEYL

-1868 NINVEELRAAQPRD
+1868 NINVEALRAAQPRD

-1891 LGATWIEPQYI
+1891 LGSTWIEPQYI
-1902 KQFITETF
+1902 RQFIDETF

-1929 EWRVEGKGAVGA
+1929 EWRVEGKSAVGA
-1941 NDVNAYNTYGT
+1941 NDVNAYNYGT

-1964 LNLRDVRIY
+1964 LNLRDVRVY
-1973 DRVED
+1973 DEVVD

-2032 PREYDGSHLTFPS
+2032 PREYDGSHLTFPG

-2095 CSKSMFV
+2095 CSKPMFV

-2137 KKFCAR
+2137 QKFCAR

-2165 QERQERLLQDQID
+2165 QERQEQLLQDQID
-2178 EITEGIRELKRANG
+2178 EITEGIRELKSSNG

-2199 MERAKKGLEAKLKK
+2199 MERTKKGLEAKLKK

-2225 EELGIDRLFVD
+2225 EELGVDRLFVD
-2236 ESHAFKNLYYQ
+2236 EAHSHKNLYYQ
-2247 TKMQNVAGLSSAEA
+2247 TKMQNVAGLSSSEA

-2288 TPVSNTMVEVYTMQ
+2288 TPVSNTMVELYTMQ

-2308 ALERLGLNHFD
+2308 TLENLGMSHFD

-2329 TAIELAPEGTG
+2329 TAMELAPEGSG

-2356 MSLFREVA
+2356 MSIFKEVA
-2364 DIKTADEL
+2364 DIKTSDEL

-2391 QRGLVKQL
+2391 QKALVKEL
-2399 SERASKVH
+2399 SERATKVH

-2427 LGLDQRVVNPL
+2427 LGLDQRVINPL

-2449 CVDNVFKIWEDTRA
+2449 CVDNVFKIWEDTKS

-2477 GKGFSVYDDIR
+2477 GEGFSVYDDIR
-2488 SKLIARGVPVNEIAF
+2488 SKLIARGVPENEIAF
-2503 IHSAD
+2503 IHDAN
-2508 TDAKKKELFAKVRS
+2508 TDEKKKALFAKVRS

-2580 RYVTENSFDSYLWQT
+2580 RYVTENTFDSYLWQT

-2656 SSFQSQKYSLE
+2656 SSFQSQKYTLE
-2667 YDLLRYFPKEIAE
+2667 DNLARYFPREIAE
-2680 TKARITSLESDIQTR
+2680 TKERIAALESDIQTR
-2695 DAYPVPADG
+2695 DAHPVPADS
-2704 FAGIELDGVRYT
+2704 FVGIELDGVRYT
-2716 ERVAAGEALLNL
+2716 ERIAAGEALLNL
-2728 LPTVQDME
+2728 LPTVQDTK

-2746 DVEISLS
+2746 EVEVSL
-2753 EFGKYSLT
+2753 EQFGKHGLT
-2761 LKGAAEHHVELGSDA
+2761 LKGAAGHHVELGADA
-2776 LGNILRVE
+2776 LGNIMRVE
-2784 NVLTGMD
+2784 NAIAGMNR
-2791 KQLEKNRARLEDLE
+2791 QLEKNCARLADLE
-2805 RQTENARAEL
+2805 QQVKNAQAEL

-2837 ELDMENNIQP
+2837 ELDMENNAPP
-2847 EPVSEEKEEERPSLL
+2847 EPVAEENEDERPSLL

-2872 QSKQSQHQAKE
+2872 EPKPQQQIRE
-2883 ACL
+2883 ACR

>member
-1 MSRNYKYSFPDQVL
+1 M
-15 IHAQRPDASA
+15 
-25 CAGYD
+25 
-30 VWTQR
+30 
-35 MGRYVR
+35 
-41 RGAKGIGLVD
+41 
-51 NTGDVPRLRYVFD
+51 
-64 VSDTGARRNSRPFE
+64 
-78 PWQVNSENTN
+78 
-88 VVASMLEQHF
+88 
-98 GVEPRVSLAE
+98 
-108 QLEVVAAQ
+108 
-116 LADEYWLD
+116 
-124 NSEDILGIV
+124 
-133 DGSFLEGYDE
+133 
-143 FTIGVK
+143 
-149 FRNAAVVSLT
+149 
-159 HSLLARC
+159 
-166 GFEPDN
+166 
-172 YLTPENFEDV
+172 
-182 FEWNTPEA
+182 
-190 VTALGTAVSSINQTV
+190 
-205 LREIERSIR
+205 
-214 SYERSQRHDRN
+214 
-225 NLQNSERST
+225 
-234 DSESQ
+234 
-239 PARDG
+239 
-244 ANRPVRENA
+244 
-253 STLPQGAPPGAVEP
+253 
-267 SRAERDVVRAPARD
+267 
-281 RAGGTEP
+281 
-288 HRPYAAET
+288 
-296 RGGGGRDGGAESRRP
+296 
-311 DEVDGPDERLQGRGR
+311 
-326 GSSSER
+326 
-332 VNLQLNLFDEAEDAQ
+332 
-347 APSAFVCPQEVIDAV
+347 

-371 LRERVVAEL
+371 LHERVVAEF

-396 YHGGAGVTVDGERY
+396 YHGGVGVVVDGERY
-410 AAWMG
+410 AAWM
-415 SDGIRIARGNA
+415 STDGIRIAQGNA
-426 ARYAHDS
+426 ARYERDVH
-433 QLIPWHDATQRI
+433 LVTWGDASRRI
-445 SELLAAGQF
+445 DELLDAGQY
-454 AGEWELERSAVKER
+454 AGEWELERSTATER

-473 QIVYLYR
+473 QMVYLYR
-480 DLVDGQENSL
+480 DLADGQDSNF

-511 MLADHGQCETLIAEY
+511 MLSDHKQCETLLSEY
-526 RDFLAA
+526 RDFLATYRA
-532 YKSDRSVLRFHYHK
+532 DRSILRFNYHN
-546 TNEILSSLESQLLP
+546 TNKILNSLESQLLL

-567 TEIIPSPH
+567 TELIPSPH

-580 DEIDKLLRDGGS
+580 DEIDRILRDGGS

-601 RYFTEEH
+601 RYFTEAH
-608 STEDKADFLKREY
+608 SVEDKADFLKREY

-628 ALSDAPGSDEN
+628 ALSDAPGSNEN
-639 HDAMGMELSKG
+639 HDAKGMELSKG
-650 GCENVT
+650 GCENVSLT
-656 LSWRQIARRIDTLI
+656 WRQIARRIDELI
-670 ASDRFMTA
+670 AADRFMA
-678 LELAVYDTHTAA
+678 DVELAMYDTHTAA

-702 TDIVLVQ
+702 NDIVLVQ

-717 GADAETAAHALGQRT
+717 GADAETTAHALGQRT

-737 LDYVEILEEQIE
+737 LDYVEIMEEQIE
-749 PAQDALRAYKPV
+749 PALDALRTYKPV
-761 TLNYENGTELTVD
+761 TFSYENGTELTVD
-774 FHLPDERREQYEQ
+774 FHLPEDMRAQYEQ
-787 RLYEALMASDHYAD
+787 QLYDTLMANESYIN
-801 AVMNSDEENAAL
+801 AVMNSDAESAAL
-813 TGERVLREYAADS
+813 TGERVLREFAADS
-826 GDRDFQ
+826 DDRDFQ
-832 RAYYDNPSLREALNR
+832 RAYYDNPRLREALNR
-847 AALDAAYHDLSE
+847 VALDAAYHDLSE
-859 PPEEDTPVVRPRDP
+859 PP
-873 LAPAYSVGDFVWIER
+873 
-888 RQFEITDIQN
+888 
-898 GYVEL
+898 
-903 LQSGLGIPIYRSE
+903 
-916 SKEYFEQ
+916 
-923 YIKQD
+923 
-928 VRNRQI
+928 
-934 TDFLTADLDDESG
+934 
-947 QLVNRLLTD
+947 
-956 EDRAQIA
+956 
-963 HWLRDGEGNTQ
+963 
-974 ISERLEALLS
+974 
-984 VREGVEPDGLHYSMP
+984 
-999 DDDGNIV
+999 
-1006 VAGFMPWE
+1006 
-1014 QLAGAVRGMYK
+1014 
-1025 RDMARGIENEAGA
+1025 
-1038 PDITYLDLKET
+1038 
-1049 PAEDEPEFDDT
+1049 AEDEPELDDT
-1060 PVNIQPRDPMTSA
+1060 PVNIQPREPMSSA
-1073 YGVGDFVWYEGREYQ
+1073 YGVGDFVWFEGREYQ

-1100 PPELPIPV
+1100 PPGMAIPV
-1108 YRTENRADF
+1108 YRTESRADF
-1117 ERGLLADERNRYITD
+1117 ERGLHSDERNRYITD
-1132 YLTADLSD
+1132 YLAAELND
-1140 DAQEY
+1140 DAHEY
-1145 TSNVLT
+1145 VWSVLT
-1151 HEDREQ
+1151 PEDRAQ

-1163 DGDSNAQL
+1163 AGDSNAQL
-1171 AYNLA
+1171 AERLTERLSGREGA
-1176 ELLTG
+1176 EK
-1181 RDGVEPDGLHYSI
+1181 DGLHYRI
-1194 PDDNGNIVVAGFVPW
+1194 PDDAGNIVATGFVPW
-1209 EQLAEAL
+1209 EQLAGAV
-1216 RGMLRDDP
+1216 RGMYRDDP
-1224 EAFEHVSSSAVD
+1224 EVFEQEPGIAVEGSGASDAVD
-1236 QPEVV
+1236 ARPEIR
-1241 SETDTKFQEKTV
+1241 EHTV
-1253 AYYEAEK
+1253 AYYDAEK
-1260 TRLPYDVVF
+1260 THLPYDVVF
-1269 QTIGSAPEP
+1269 QTIGAAPEP
-1278 EPEPEPAPSTPRNFR
+1278 EPTPTTPHNFH
-1293 ITDDHLGE
+1293 ITDEHLGE
-1301 GGAKS
+1301 GGAKA
-1306 RFRANMDAI
+1306 RFRANMDAVTT
-1315 HLLKQLEAE
+1315 LKRIEAE
-1324 GHTATPDEQETLS
+1324 GRAATVDEQETLS

-1351 NKGDWAKEYAEL
+1351 SKPEWKREFEEL
-1363 KATLTPEEYEAA
+1363 KAALAPEEYEAA

-1418 GLLPESMAASELHGV
+1418 GLLPESMVGSELHGV

-1492 HNYFAAKMLDQ
+1492 HNYFATKMLDQ

-1516 YTMDARDESVR
+1516 YTMDAKDESVR
-1527 RYLAARG
+1527 RYLAERG

-1548 ANAGTEVVTDIIFL
+1548 ANAGTEVVSDIIFL
-1562 QRREAP
+1562 QRREMP
-1568 LTELPGW
+1568 LTELPDW
-1575 VYTGE
+1575 VHTGDTPE
-1580 NEDGFKINQYFLD
+1580 GFKVNQYFLD

-1601 PTAESTQYA
+1601 TIAESTQYA

-1615 VAPIEGADLAEQLR
+1615 VAPIDGADLAAQLH
-1629 EAIRHIHGEYTERDI
+1629 EAIQYIHGEYVERDI
-1644 EENTVSDIMP
+1644 EENAVSDIMP
-1654 ADPDVRN
+1654 ASPDVRN
-1661 YSYALVGGDVF
+1661 YSFTLVGGDVY

-1686 AADERIKGMMEL
+1686 GTAERIKSLMEL
-1698 RDCTRRLIELQTM
+1698 RDCTRRLIELQTI
-1711 DASDE
+1711 DAGDGV
-1716 MIASEQRKLNELYD
+1716 IAAEQRRLNELYD

-1739 SSRENKR
+1739 NGRENKR

-1760 EILDEDGRLER
+1760 EIHDDDGNLER

-1785 PVEHTEAAVEALAV
+1785 PVEHTETEVESLAV

-1807 DLPYM
+1807 ELPYM

-1833 VPGKDHYITADEYL
+1833 VPGTDHYITADEYL

-1868 NINVEELRAAQPRD
+1868 NINVEALRAAQPRD

-1891 LGATWIEPQYI
+1891 LGSTWIEPQYI
-1902 KQFITETF
+1902 RQFIDETF

-1929 EWRVEGKGAVGA
+1929 EWRVEGKSAVGVS
-1941 NDVNAYNTYGT
+1941 DVNAYNTYGT

-1964 LNLRDVRIY
+1964 LNLRDVRVY
-1973 DRVED
+1973 DKVVD

-2015 RRQTLV
+2015 RRQALV

-2032 PREYDGSHLTFPS
+2032 PREYDGSHLTFPG
-2045 MNPEIE
+2045 MNPEIT
-2051 LRQHQRDAI
+2051 LRKHQRDAI

-2137 KKFCAR
+2137 QKFCAR

-2165 QERQERLLQDQID
+2165 QERQEQLFQDQID
-2178 EITEGIRELKRANG
+2178 EITEGIRELKSSNG

-2199 MERAKKGLEAKLKK
+2199 MERTKKGLEAKLKK
-2213 LLDSPKDDVVTF
+2213 LLDSPRDDVVTF
-2225 EELGIDRLFVD
+2225 EELGVDRLFVD
-2236 ESHAFKNLYYQ
+2236 EAHSFKNLYYQ
-2247 TKMQNVAGLSSAEA
+2247 TKMQNVAGLSSSEA

-2288 TPVSNTMVEVYTMQ
+2288 TPVSNTMVELYTMQ

-2308 ALERLGLNHFD
+2308 TLENLGMSHFD

-2329 TAIELAPEGTG
+2329 TAMELAPEGSG

-2356 MSLFREVA
+2356 MSIFKEVA
-2364 DIKTADEL
+2364 DIKTSDEL

-2391 QRGLVKQL
+2391 QKALVKEL
-2399 SERASKVH
+2399 SERATKVH

-2427 LGLDQRVVNPL
+2427 LGLDQRVINPL

-2449 CVDNVFKIWEDTRA
+2449 CVDNVFKIWEDTKS

-2488 SKLIARGVPVNEIAF
+2488 SKLIARGVPENEIAF
-2503 IHSAD
+2503 IHDAN
-2508 TDAKKKELFAKVRS
+2508 TDEKKKALFAKVRS

-2542 DRLIALHDLDAP
+2542 DRLIALHDLGAP

-2580 RYVTENSFDSYLWQT
+2580 RYVTENTFDSYLWQT

-2656 SSFQSQKYSLE
+2656 SSFQSQKYTLE
-2667 YDLLRYFPKEIAE
+2667 DNLARYFPREIAE
-2680 TKARITSLESDIQTR
+2680 TKERIAALESDIQTR
-2695 DAYPVPADG
+2695 DAHPVPADS
-2704 FAGIELDGVRYT
+2704 FVGIELDGVRYT
-2716 ERVAAGEALLNL
+2716 ERIAAGEALLNL
-2728 LPTVQDME
+2728 LPTVQDTK

-2746 DVEISLS
+2746 EVEVSL
-2753 EFGKYSLT
+2753 EQFGKHGLT
-2761 LKGAAEHHVELGSDA
+2761 LKGAAGHHVELGADA
-2776 LGNILRVE
+2776 LGNIMRVE
-2784 NVLTGMD
+2784 NAIAGMNR
-2791 KQLEKNRARLEDLE
+2791 QLEKNCARLADLE
-2805 RQTENARAEL
+2805 QQVKNAQAEL

-2837 ELDMENNIQP
+2837 ELDMENNAPP
-2847 EPVSEEKEEERPSLL
+2847 EPVAEENEDERPSLL

-2872 QSKQSQHQAKE
+2872 EPKPQQQIRE
-2883 ACL
+2883 ACR

>member
-1 MSRNYKYSFPDQVL
+1 MSRNYKYDFADQIL

-25 CAGYD
+25 CAEYD
-30 VWTQR
+30 VWTGR
-35 MGRYVR
+35 MGRYVK
-41 RGAKGIGLVD
+41 RGARGIALVEYS
-51 NTGDVPRLRYVFD
+51 GDAPRLRYVFD
-64 VSDTGARRNSRPFE
+64 VSDTGARRSSRPFR
-78 PWQVNSENTN
+78 PWSVNDANLSE
-88 VVASMLEQHF
+88 VQLGLRQDF
-98 GVEPRVSLAE
+98 GAEGEWLSSQLQDAARDLAE
-108 QLEVVAAQ
+108 MYFDAHRHDTGA
-116 LADEYWLD
+116 
-124 NSEDILGIV
+124 II
-133 DGSFLEGYDE
+133 DGSLMAGYDE
-143 FTIGVK
+143 SELRDSFI
-149 FRNAAVVSLT
+149 RAVST
-159 HSLLARC
+159 STAYAIISRC
-166 GFEPDN
+166 GYNPEAYFAPEDFAF
-172 YLTPENFEDV
+172 LT
-182 FEWNTPEA
+182 EWNTPEA
-190 VTALGTAVSSINQTV
+190 ATALGTAVSENTQLV
-205 LREIERSIR
+205 LREIERTIR
-214 SYERSQRHDRN
+214 SYERSRYNDRN
-225 NLQNSERST
+225 SLQDSERRT

-244 ANRPVRENA
+244 ANRQVRKDA
-253 STLPQGAPPGAVEP
+253 PALSQGAPSGAVEP
-267 SRAERDVVRAPARD
+267 ARAGGNAVRAPERD
-281 RAGGTEP
+281 RDGGTEP

-296 RGGGGRDGGAESRRP
+296 RGGGGRDGDTKSRRP
-311 DEVDGPDERLQGRGR
+311 NEVDGPHEQLQSPGR

-332 VNLQLNLFDEAEDAQ
+332 VNLQLNLFEAEDAQ
-347 APSAFVCPQEVIDAV
+347 APSAFSCLQEVIDAV

-371 LRERVVAEL
+371 LRERVAAEF

-385 LDEIAAFLPTV
+385 LDEIMKFLPSV
-396 YHGGAGVTVDGERY
+396 YHGSVGVTVDGERY
-410 AAWMG
+410 TAWMNT
-415 SDGIRIARGNA
+415 DGIRIARGNA
-426 ARYAHDS
+426 ARYERDVH
-433 QLIPWHDATQRI
+433 LVTWNDAARRI
-445 SELLAAGQF
+445 SELLNAGQY
-454 AGEWELERSAVKER
+454 AGEWELERAASTEH

-480 DLVDGQENSL
+480 DLADGQENNF
-490 FPSLDGI
+490 FPSLGGI
-497 KSGLF
+497 KSSLF
-502 PDVTERVAA
+502 PDVTERVAT

-546 TNEILSSLESQLLP
+546 TDEILASLESQLLP

-567 TEIIPSPH
+567 AEIIPSPH

-592 TSGGKWRIF
+592 TSGGKWRVF

-628 ALSDAPGSDEN
+628 ALSDAPGSDES
-639 HDAMGMELSKG
+639 HDAKGMTLSKG
-650 GCENVT
+650 GCENVSLT
-656 LSWRQIARRIDTLI
+656 WRQIARRTDELI

-690 YASYNRAKPYHD
+690 YAQYNRAKPYHD
-702 TDIVLVQ
+702 GDIVLVQ

-737 LDYVEILEEQIE
+737 LDYVEIMEEQIE
-749 PAQDALRAYKPV
+749 PALDALRAYKPV
-761 TLNYENGTELTVD
+761 TLSYENGAELTVD
-774 FHLPDERREQYEQ
+774 FHLPESRREQYAQ
-787 RLYEALMASDHYAD
+787 RLYEALIASDHYVD
-801 AVMNSDEENAAL
+801 AVMNSDAENAAL
-813 TGERVLREYAADS
+813 TGEQVLREFAADS
-826 GDRDFQ
+826 TDRDFQ

-859 PPEEDTPVVRPRDP
+859 PPVEDASVVMPRDP

-888 RQFEITDIQN
+888 RQFEITGIQN

-903 LQSGLGIPIYRSE
+903 LQSGLDIPIYRSE

-923 YIKQD
+923 YLKQD

-934 TDFLTADLDDESG
+934 TDFLTADLDDERWQIIAG
-947 QLVNRLLTD
+947 MLTD

-984 VREGVEPDGLHYSMP
+984 VREGVEPDGLHYSIP
-999 DDDGNIV
+999 DDNGNIV
-1006 VAGFMPWE
+1006 VAGFVPWE

-1025 RDMARGIENEAGA
+1025 KDMARGIENENDA
-1038 PDITYLDLKET
+1038 PDSAHHDLKEI
-1049 PAEDEPEFDDT
+1049 PDEDESEFDDT
-1060 PVNIQPRDPMTSA
+1060 PVNIQPRDPMASA

-1117 ERGLLADERNRYITD
+1117 ERGLQEDERNRYITD
-1132 YLTADLSD
+1132 YLNTELND
-1140 DAQEY
+1140 DA
-1145 TSNVLT
+1145 
-1151 HEDREQ
+1151 HEPH
-1157 ISAWLR
+1157 
-1163 DGDSNAQL
+1163 
-1171 AYNLA
+1171 
-1176 ELLTG
+1176 T
-1181 RDGVEPDGLHYSI
+1181 
-1194 PDDNGNIVVAGFVPW
+1194 
-1209 EQLAEAL
+1209 
-1216 RGMLRDDP
+1216 
-1224 EAFEHVSSSAVD
+1224 
-1236 QPEVV
+1236 
-1241 SETDTKFQEKTV
+1241 KTV
-1253 AYYEAEK
+1253 AYYDAEK

-1278 EPEPEPAPSTPRNFR
+1278 EPEPVPPAPRNFR
-1293 ITDDHLGE
+1293 ITDDHLGK
-1301 GGAKS
+1301 GGAKA

-1315 HLLKQLEAE
+1315 HLLKQLETE
-1324 GHTATPDEQETLS
+1324 GRAATTGEQETLS
-1337 RYTGWGAIP
+1337 SYAGWGGIP

-1351 NKGDWAKEYAEL
+1351 SKSDWAKEYAEL
-1363 KATLTPEEYEAA
+1363 KAALTPEEYEAA

-1395 ALGNMGFE
+1395 ALSNMGFE

-1409 PSMGVGNFF
+1409 PAMGVGNFF
-1418 GLLPESMAASELHGV
+1418 GLLPDSMSSSELHGV
-1433 ELDSITGRVAKQL
+1433 ELDSITGRIAKQL

-1461 RPGYYDL
+1461 RPGFYDL

-1481 DPEYNRLGFSI
+1481 DPEYNKLGFSI

-1516 YTMDARDESVR
+1516 YTMDAKDESVR

-1534 ELLGAIRLPNNAFR
+1534 ELLGAIRLPNSAFR
-1548 ANAGTEVVTDIIFL
+1548 ANAGTDVVTDIIFL
-1562 QRREAP
+1562 QRRELP
-1568 LTELPGW
+1568 LARLPDW
-1575 VYTGE
+1575 VHAGE
-1580 NEDGFKINQYFLD
+1580 TEDGFKVNNYFLQ
-1593 HPEMVLGT
+1593 HPEMVLGI
-1601 PTAESTQYA
+1601 PTTESTQYA

-1615 VAPIEGADLAEQLR
+1615 VAPIEGADLAVQLH
-1629 EAIRHIHGEYTERDI
+1629 EAIQNIRGEYIERELEQAESAPDI
-1644 EENTVSDIMP
+1644 IP
-1654 ADPDVRN
+1654 ATPDVRN
-1661 YSYALVGGDVF
+1661 YSYALIGGDVF

-1686 AADERIKGMMEL
+1686 AATERIKGLMEL

-1711 DASDE
+1711 DASDDV
-1716 MIASEQRKLNELYD
+1716 IAAEQRRLNELYD
-1730 AFTAKHGLI
+1730 AFAAKHGLI

-1746 AFDADSSY
+1746 AFALDDSY

-1760 EILDEDGRLER
+1760 EILDDDGRLER
-1771 KSDMFTKRTIQPHR
+1771 KADMFTRRTIQPHR
-1785 PVEHTEAAVEALAV
+1785 PVEHVETASEALAV

-1812 AKLCGKSE
+1812 ARLCGR
-1820 DEVAAELQGVIFR
+1820 DEAAVAAELTGVIFR
-1833 VPGKDHYITADEYL
+1833 IPGEDRYVTAEEYL
-1847 SGNVREKLR
+1847 SGNVRQKLR
-1856 EAEAA
+1856 EAETAA
-1861 AKNDTAF
+1861 ENDAAF
-1868 NINVEELRAAQPRD
+1868 NTNAEALRAAQPQE

-1891 LGATWIEPQYI
+1891 LGATWIEPKYI
-1902 KQFITETF
+1902 KQFIDETF
-1910 KPSFWASQ
+1910 RPSFWASQ
-1918 SIKVHYSPVTG
+1918 NIKVHYSSITG
-1929 EWRVEGKGAVGA
+1929 EWRIDGKSATSTS
-1941 NDVNAYNTYGT
+1941 DVNAYNTYGS

-2015 RRQTLV
+2015 RRQTLA
-2021 AKYNELFNSVK
+2021 AKYNELFNSTR
-2032 PREYDGSHLTFPS
+2032 PREYDGSRLTFPG
-2045 MNPEIE
+2045 MNPEIT
-2051 LRQHQRDAI
+2051 LRKHQRDAI

-2073 EVGAGKTFTMAAAAM
+2073 EVGAGKTYTMAAAAM

-2095 CSKSMFV
+2095 CSKPMFV

-2120 SANILVTTKKD
+2120 TANILVTTKKD

-2143 IATGNYDAV
+2143 IATGSYDAV

-2165 QERQERLLQDQID
+2165 QERQEQLLQDQIG
-2178 EITEGIRELKRANG
+2178 ELAEGIRELKRANG

-2199 MERAKKGLEAKLKK
+2199 MERTKKGLEAKLKK

-2225 EELGIDRLFVD
+2225 EELGVDRLFVD
-2236 ESHAFKNLYYQ
+2236 EAHNFKNLFFQ
-2247 TKMQNVAGLSSAEA
+2247 TKMQNVAGLSTAEA

-2273 LDEKTGSKGVVFATG
+2273 LDELTGSKGVVFATG
-2288 TPVSNTMVEVYTMQ
+2288 TPVSNSMVEVYTMQ
-2302 RYLQHD
+2302 RYSQQRTLD
-2308 ALERLGLNHFD
+2308 RLGLNHFD

-2329 TAIELAPEGTG
+2329 TALELAPEGTG
-2340 YRARTRF
+2340 YRTRTRF

-2372 NLPKPEVVYHNEVS
+2372 NLPRPKVVYHTEAS

-2391 QRGLVKQL
+2391 QKELVKQL
-2399 SERASKVH
+2399 SERATKIH
-2407 ARQVDPSVDNMLAI
+2407 ARMVDPSVDNMLAI

-2427 LGLDQRVVNPL
+2427 LGLDQRVINPL

-2449 CVDNVFKIWEDTRA
+2449 CVDNVFKTWEDTKA
-2463 DRLTQILFCDLSTP
+2463 GRLTQLIFCDLSTP
-2477 GKGFSVYDDIR
+2477 GKGFNVYDDIKT
-2488 SKLIARGVPVNEIAF
+2488 KLIARGVPENEIAF
-2503 IHSAD
+2503 IHDAN
-2508 TDAKKKELFAKVRS
+2508 TDEKKKALFAKVRS

-2563 KGRIER
+2563 EGRIAR

-2580 RYVTENSFDSYLWQT
+2580 RYVTEGTFDAYLWQL
-2595 LENKQKF
+2595 LEAKQRF

-2610 SPVRSCED
+2610 SPMRSYED
-2618 VDETTLSFAEIK
+2618 VDETVLSFATIK

-2644 LDVEVS
+2644 LEVEVS

-2656 SSFQSQKYSLE
+2656 SSFQNQKYSLE

-2680 TKARITSLESDIQTR
+2680 TKARITSLESDIQIR
-2695 DAYPVPADG
+2695 DTHPAPADG
-2704 FAGIELDGVRYT
+2704 FSGIELAGVRYT
-2716 ERVAAGEALLNL
+2716 ERVAAGDALLQL

-2736 PVHVGSFRGF
+2736 PVHIGSFRGF

-2761 LKGAAEHHVELGSDA
+2761 LNGAAEHKVELGSDA

-2791 KQLEKNRARLEDLE
+2791 KQLEKVRARLEDLE
-2805 RQTENARAEL
+2805 RQTENARGEL

-2837 ELDMENNIQP
+2837 ELDMENNTQP
-2847 EPVSEEKEEERPSLL
+2847 EPVTEEKEEERPSLL
-2862 AKLKEPIPLY
+2862 AKLKKPIPLY
-2872 QSKQSQHQAKE
+2872 EPKPQHQVRE

>member
-1 MSRNYKYSFPDQVL
+1 MSRNYKYDFADQVL

-25 CAGYD
+25 CAEYD

-41 RGAKGIGLVD
+41 RGAKGIALVD
-51 NTGDVPRLRYVFD
+51 YSGDAPRLRYVFD
-64 VSDTGARRNSRPFE
+64 VSDTGARRSSRPFR
-78 PWQVNSENTN
+78 PWSVNDANLSE
-88 VVASMLEQHF
+88 VQLGLRQDF
-98 GVEPRVSLAE
+98 GAEGEWLSSQLQDAARDLAE
-108 QLEVVAAQ
+108 MYFDAHRHDTGA
-116 LADEYWLD
+116 
-124 NSEDILGIV
+124 II
-133 DGSFLEGYDE
+133 DGSLMAGYDE
-143 FTIGVK
+143 SELRDSFV
-149 FRNAAVVSLT
+149 RAVST
-159 HSLLARC
+159 STAYAIISRC
-166 GFEPDN
+166 GYNPEAYFAPEDFAF
-172 YLTPENFEDV
+172 LT
-182 FEWNTPEA
+182 EWNTPEA
-190 VTALGTAVSSINQTV
+190 ATALGTAVSENTQLV
-205 LREIERSIR
+205 LREIERNIR
-214 SYERSQRHDRN
+214 SYERSLHNDRN

-244 ANRPVRENA
+244 ANRQVREDA
-253 STLPQGAPPGAVEP
+253 PALYQGAPSGAVEP
-267 SRAERDVVRAPARD
+267 PRTDGVAVRAPARD
-281 RAGGTEP
+281 RDSGSEP
-288 HRPYAAET
+288 HRPDTAEA
-296 RGGGGRDGGAESRRP
+296 GSGGGRDGGVESHRSAAL
-311 DEVDGPDERLQGRGR
+311 DGSDERLQSPGRR
-326 GSSSER
+326 SSSER
-332 VNLQLNLFDEAEDAQ
+332 VNLQLNLFDEAEDADT
-347 APSAFVCPQEVIDAV
+347 PSALSCSQEVVDAV

-371 LRERVVAEL
+371 LHERVVAEF

-396 YHGGAGVTVDGERY
+396 YHGGVGVVVDGERY
-410 AAWMG
+410 AAWM
-415 SDGIRIARGNA
+415 STDGIRIAQGNA
-426 ARYAHDS
+426 ARYERDVH
-433 QLIPWHDATQRI
+433 LVTWGDASRRI
-445 SELLAAGQF
+445 DELLDAGQY
-454 AGEWELERSAVKER
+454 AGEWELERSTATER

-473 QIVYLYR
+473 QMVYLYR
-480 DLVDGQENSL
+480 DLADGQDSNF

-511 MLADHGQCETLIAEY
+511 MLSDHKQCETLLSEY
-526 RDFLAA
+526 RDFLATYRA
-532 YKSDRSVLRFHYHK
+532 DRSILRFNYHN
-546 TNEILSSLESQLLP
+546 TNKILNSLESQLLL

-567 TEIIPSPH
+567 TELIPSPH

-580 DEIDKLLRDGGS
+580 DEIDRILRDGGS

-601 RYFTEEH
+601 RYFTEAH
-608 STEDKADFLKREY
+608 SVEDKADFLKREY

-628 ALSDAPGSDEN
+628 ALSDAPGSNEN
-639 HDAMGMELSKG
+639 HDAKGMELSKG
-650 GCENVT
+650 GCENVSLT
-656 LSWRQIARRIDTLI
+656 WRQIARRIEELI
-670 ASDRFMTA
+670 AADRFMA
-678 LELAVYDTHTAA
+678 DVELAMYDTHTAA

-702 TDIVLVQ
+702 NDIVLVQ

-717 GADAETAAHALGQRT
+717 GADAETTAHALGQRT

-737 LDYVEILEEQIE
+737 LDYVEIMEEQIE
-749 PAQDALRAYKPV
+749 PALDALRTYKPV
-761 TLNYENGTELTVD
+761 TFSYENGTELTVD
-774 FHLPDERREQYEQ
+774 FHLPEDMRAQYEQ
-787 RLYEALMASDHYAD
+787 QLYDTLMANESYIN
-801 AVMNSDEENAAL
+801 AVMNSDAESAAL
-813 TGERVLREYAADS
+813 TGERVLREFAADS
-826 GDRDFQ
+826 DDRDFQ
-832 RAYYDNPSLREALNR
+832 RAYYDNPRLREALNR
-847 AALDAAYHDLSE
+847 VALDAAYHDLSE
-859 PPEEDTPVVRPRDP
+859 PP
-873 LAPAYSVGDFVWIER
+873 
-888 RQFEITDIQN
+888 
-898 GYVEL
+898 
-903 LQSGLGIPIYRSE
+903 
-916 SKEYFEQ
+916 
-923 YIKQD
+923 
-928 VRNRQI
+928 
-934 TDFLTADLDDESG
+934 
-947 QLVNRLLTD
+947 
-956 EDRAQIA
+956 
-963 HWLRDGEGNTQ
+963 
-974 ISERLEALLS
+974 
-984 VREGVEPDGLHYSMP
+984 
-999 DDDGNIV
+999 
-1006 VAGFMPWE
+1006 
-1014 QLAGAVRGMYK
+1014 
-1025 RDMARGIENEAGA
+1025 
-1038 PDITYLDLKET
+1038 
-1049 PAEDEPEFDDT
+1049 AEDEPELDDT
-1060 PVNIQPRDPMTSA
+1060 PVNIQPREPMSSA
-1073 YGVGDFVWYEGREYQ
+1073 YGVGDFVWFEGREYQ

-1100 PPELPIPV
+1100 PPGMAIPV
-1108 YRTENRADF
+1108 YRTESRADF
-1117 ERGLLADERNRYITD
+1117 ERGLHSDERNRYITD
-1132 YLTADLSD
+1132 YLAAELND
-1140 DAQEY
+1140 DAHEY
-1145 TSNVLT
+1145 VWSVLT
-1151 HEDREQ
+1151 PEDRAQ

-1163 DGDSNAQL
+1163 AGDSNAQL
-1171 AYNLA
+1171 AERLTERLSGREGA
-1176 ELLTG
+1176 EK
-1181 RDGVEPDGLHYSI
+1181 DGLHYRI
-1194 PDDNGNIVVAGFVPW
+1194 PDDAGNIVATGFVPW
-1209 EQLAEAL
+1209 EQLAGAV
-1216 RGMLRDDP
+1216 RGMYRDDP
-1224 EAFEHVSSSAVD
+1224 EVFEQEPGIAVEGSGASDAVD
-1236 QPEVV
+1236 ARPEIR
-1241 SETDTKFQEKTV
+1241 EHTV
-1253 AYYEAEK
+1253 AYYDAEK
-1260 TRLPYDVVF
+1260 THLPYDVVF
-1269 QTIGSAPEP
+1269 QTIGAAPEP
-1278 EPEPEPAPSTPRNFR
+1278 EPTPTTPHNFH
-1293 ITDDHLGE
+1293 ITDEHLGE
-1301 GGAKS
+1301 GGAKA
-1306 RFRANMDAI
+1306 RFRANMDAVTT
-1315 HLLKQLEAE
+1315 LKRIEAE
-1324 GHTATPDEQETLS
+1324 GRAATVDEQETLS

-1351 NKGDWAKEYAEL
+1351 SKPEWKREFEEL
-1363 KATLTPEEYEAA
+1363 KAALAPEEYEAA

-1418 GLLPESMAASELHGV
+1418 GLLPESMVGSELHGV

-1492 HNYFAAKMLDQ
+1492 HNYFATKMLDQ

-1516 YTMDARDESVR
+1516 YTMDAKDESVR
-1527 RYLAARG
+1527 RYLAERG

-1548 ANAGTEVVTDIIFL
+1548 ANAGTEVVSDIIFL
-1562 QRREAP
+1562 QRREMP
-1568 LTELPGW
+1568 LTELPDW
-1575 VYTGE
+1575 VHTGDTPE
-1580 NEDGFKINQYFLD
+1580 GFKVNQYFLD

-1601 PTAESTQYA
+1601 TIAESTQYA

-1615 VAPIEGADLAEQLR
+1615 VAPIDGADLAAQLH
-1629 EAIRHIHGEYTERDI
+1629 EAIQYIHGEYVERDI
-1644 EENTVSDIMP
+1644 EENAVSDIMP
-1654 ADPDVRN
+1654 ASPDVRN
-1661 YSYALVGGDVF
+1661 YSFTLVGGDVY

-1686 AADERIKGMMEL
+1686 GTAERIKSLMEL
-1698 RDCTRRLIELQTM
+1698 RDCTRRLIELQTI
-1711 DASDE
+1711 DAGDGV
-1716 MIASEQRKLNELYD
+1716 IAAEQRRLNELYD

-1739 SSRENKR
+1739 NGRENKR

-1760 EILDEDGRLER
+1760 EIHDDDGNLER

-1785 PVEHTEAAVEALAV
+1785 PVEHTETEVESLAV

-1807 DLPYM
+1807 ELPYM

-1833 VPGKDHYITADEYL
+1833 VPGTDHYITADEYL

-1868 NINVEELRAAQPRD
+1868 NINVEALRAAQPRD

-1891 LGATWIEPQYI
+1891 LGSTWIEPQYI
-1902 KQFITETF
+1902 RQFIDETF

-1929 EWRVEGKGAVGA
+1929 EWRVEGKSAVGVS
-1941 NDVNAYNTYGT
+1941 DVNAYNTYGT

-1964 LNLRDVRIY
+1964 LNLRDVRVY
-1973 DRVED
+1973 DKVVD

-2015 RRQTLV
+2015 RRQALV

-2032 PREYDGSHLTFPS
+2032 PREYDGSHLTFPG
-2045 MNPEIE
+2045 MNPEIT
-2051 LRQHQRDAI
+2051 LRKHQRDAI

-2137 KKFCAR
+2137 QKFCAR
-2143 IATGNYDAV
+2143 IATGGYDAV

-2165 QERQERLLQDQID
+2165 QERQEQLLQDQID
-2178 EITEGIRELKRANG
+2178 EITEGIRELKSSNG

-2199 MERAKKGLEAKLKK
+2199 MERTKKGLEAKLKK

-2236 ESHAFKNLYYQ
+2236 EAHSFKNLYYQ
-2247 TKMQNVAGLSSAEA
+2247 TKMQNVAGLSNAEA

-2288 TPVSNTMVEVYTMQ
+2288 TPVSNTMVELYTMQ

-2308 ALERLGLNHFD
+2308 TLENLGMSHFD

-2329 TAIELAPEGTG
+2329 TAMELAPEGSG

-2356 MSLFREVA
+2356 MSIFKEVA
-2364 DIKTADEL
+2364 DIKTSDEL

-2391 QRGLVKQL
+2391 QKALVKEL
-2399 SERASKVH
+2399 SERATKVH
-2407 ARQVDPSVDNMLAI
+2407 SRQVDPSVDNMLAI

-2427 LGLDQRVVNPL
+2427 LGLDQRVINPL

-2449 CVDNVFKIWEDTRA
+2449 CVDNVFKIWEDTKS

-2477 GKGFSVYDDIR
+2477 GEGFSVYDDIR
-2488 SKLIARGVPVNEIAF
+2488 SKLIARGVPENEIAF
-2503 IHSAD
+2503 IHDAN
-2508 TDAKKKELFAKVRS
+2508 TDEKKKALFAKVRS

-2580 RYVTENSFDSYLWQT
+2580 RYVTENTFDSYLWQT

-2656 SSFQSQKYSLE
+2656 SSFQSQKYTLE
-2667 YDLLRYFPKEIAE
+2667 DNLARYFPREIAE
-2680 TKARITSLESDIQTR
+2680 TKERIAALESDIQTR
-2695 DAYPVPADG
+2695 DAHPVPADS
-2704 FAGIELDGVRYT
+2704 FVGIELDGVRYT
-2716 ERVAAGEALLNL
+2716 ERIAAGEALLNL
-2728 LPTVQDME
+2728 LPTVQDTK

-2746 DVEISLS
+2746 EVEVSL
-2753 EFGKYSLT
+2753 EQFGKHGLT
-2761 LKGAAEHHVELGSDA
+2761 LKGAAGHHVELGADA
-2776 LGNILRVE
+2776 LGNIMRVE
-2784 NVLTGMD
+2784 NAIAGMNR
-2791 KQLEKNRARLEDLE
+2791 QLEKNCARLADLE
-2805 RQTENARAEL
+2805 QQVKNAQAEL

-2837 ELDMENNIQP
+2837 ELDMENNAPP
-2847 EPVSEEKEEERPSLL
+2847 EPVAEENEDERPSLL

-2872 QSKQSQHQAKE
+2872 EPKPQQQIRE
-2883 ACL
+2883 ACR

>member
-1 MSRNYKYSFPDQVL
+1 MSRNYKYSFVDQVL

-25 CAGYD
+25 CAEYD
-30 VWTQR
+30 VWTGR

-41 RGAKGIGLVD
+41 RGARGIALVD
-51 NTGDVPRLRYVFD
+51 YSGDAPRLRYVFD
-64 VSDTGARRNSRPFE
+64 VSDTGARRSSRPFR
-78 PWQVNSENTN
+78 PWTVNDEN
-88 VVASMLEQHF
+88 
-98 GVEPRVSLAE
+98 LAE
-108 QLEVVAAQ
+108 VQLGLKQDFGADGEWLPGQLQDAARD
-116 LADEYWLD
+116 LAEMYFDAHRH
-124 NSEDILGIV
+124 DISAIV
-133 DGSFLEGYDE
+133 DGTFMTGYDE
-143 FTIGVK
+143 GELRDSFI
-149 FRNAAVVSLT
+149 RAASTSAAYTLVS
-159 HSLLARC
+159 RC
-166 GFEPDN
+166 GYD
-172 YLTPENFEDV
+172 PEAYFAPED
-182 FEWNTPEA
+182 FAFLNEWNTPSA
-190 VTALGTAVSSINQTV
+190 ATALGSAVSENTQLV
-205 LREIERSIR
+205 LREIERTIR
-214 SYERSQRHDRN
+214 SYERSRYNDRN
-225 NLQNSERST
+225 NLQDRERRANPRP
-234 DSESQ
+234 E

-244 ANRPVRENA
+244 AVRSVREDTP
-253 STLPQGAPPGAVEP
+253 TLPQGEPTGAVEP
-267 SRAERDVVRAPARD
+267 ARADGGTVRASTRD
-281 RAGGTEP
+281 RDGGSEP
-288 HRPYAAET
+288 HRPDAAEA
-296 RGGGGRDGGAESRRP
+296 GSIGGRDRGTESRRSA
-311 DEVDGPDERLQGRGR
+311 EVDGSHEQLQSPGRR
-326 GSSSER
+326 SSSER
-332 VNLQLNLFDEAEDAQ
+332 VNLQLNLFDEAEDAD
-347 APSAFVCPQEVIDAV
+347 APSAFSCPQEVIDAV

-371 LRERVVAEL
+371 LRERVAAEF

-396 YHGGAGVTVDGERY
+396 YRGGVGVSVDGEHY
-410 AAWMG
+410 SAWMNT
-415 SDGIRIARGNA
+415 DGIRIAQGNA
-426 ARYAHDS
+426 ARYERDVH
-433 QLIPWHDATQRI
+433 LVTWNDAARRI
-445 SELLAAGQF
+445 SELLNAGQY
-454 AGEWELERSAVKER
+454 AGEWELERAASTEH

-480 DLVDGQENSL
+480 DLADGQDNNF

-511 MLADHGQCETLIAEY
+511 MLSDHKQCETLLGEY

-532 YKSDRSVLRFHYHK
+532 YRADRSILRFNYHN
-546 TNEILSSLESQLLP
+546 TNKILNSLESQLLL

-567 TEIIPSPH
+567 TELIPSPH

-580 DEIDKLLRDGGS
+580 DEIDRILRDGGS

-601 RYFTEEH
+601 RYFTEAH
-608 STEDKADFLKREY
+608 SVEDKADFLKREY

-628 ALSDAPGSDEN
+628 ALSDAPGSNEN
-639 HDAMGMELSKG
+639 HDAKGMELSKG
-650 GCENVT
+650 GCENVSLT
-656 LSWRQIARRIDTLI
+656 WRQIARRIDELI
-670 ASDRFMTA
+670 AADRFMA
-678 LELAVYDTHTAA
+678 DVELAMYDTHTAA
-690 YASYNRAKPYHD
+690 YASYNRAKPHHD
-702 TDIVLVQ
+702 NDIVLVQ

-717 GADAETAAHALGQRT
+717 GADAETTAHALGQRT

-737 LDYVEILEEQIE
+737 LDYVEIMEEQIE
-749 PAQDALRAYKPV
+749 PALDALRTYKPV
-761 TLNYENGTELTVD
+761 TFSYENGTELTVD
-774 FHLPDERREQYEQ
+774 FHLPGDMRAQYEQ
-787 RLYEALMASDHYAD
+787 QLYDTLMANESYIN
-801 AVMNSDEENAAL
+801 AVMNSDAESAAL
-813 TGERVLREYAADS
+813 TGERVLREFAADS
-826 GDRDFQ
+826 DDRDFQ
-832 RAYYDNPSLREALNR
+832 RAYYDNPRLREALNR
-847 AALDAAYHDLSE
+847 VALDAAYHDLSE
-859 PPEEDTPVVRPRDP
+859 PPV
-873 LAPAYSVGDFVWIER
+873 
-888 RQFEITDIQN
+888 
-898 GYVEL
+898 
-903 LQSGLGIPIYRSE
+903 
-916 SKEYFEQ
+916 
-923 YIKQD
+923 
-928 VRNRQI
+928 
-934 TDFLTADLDDESG
+934 
-947 QLVNRLLTD
+947 
-956 EDRAQIA
+956 
-963 HWLRDGEGNTQ
+963 
-974 ISERLEALLS
+974 
-984 VREGVEPDGLHYSMP
+984 
-999 DDDGNIV
+999 
-1006 VAGFMPWE
+1006 
-1014 QLAGAVRGMYK
+1014 
-1025 RDMARGIENEAGA
+1025 
-1038 PDITYLDLKET
+1038 
-1049 PAEDEPEFDDT
+1049 EDEPELDDT
-1060 PVNIQPRDPMTSA
+1060 PVNIQPREPMASA
-1073 YGVGDFVWYEGREYQ
+1073 YGVGDFVWYEGREYK

-1108 YRTENRADF
+1108 YRTESRRDF
-1117 ERGLLADERNRYITD
+1117 ERGLRNDEHNRYITD
-1132 YLTADLSD
+1132 YLTTELSD
-1140 DAQEY
+1140 DARAY
-1145 TSNVLT
+1145 ISDLLT
-1151 HEDREQ
+1151 PEDKAQ
-1157 ISAWLR
+1157 ISDWLR
-1163 DGDSNAQL
+1163 AGEGNTQI
-1171 AYNLA
+1171 A
-1176 ELLTG
+1176 EHLEALLEG
-1181 RDGVEPDGLHYSI
+1181 CDGLHYSI
-1194 PDDNGNIVVAGFVPW
+1194 PGDNGNNVVAGFVPW
-1209 EQLAEAL
+1209 EQLAGAV
-1216 RGMLRDDP
+1216 RGIYRDDP
-1224 EAFEHVSSSAVD
+1224 HAFEYEQDMTAVEVPLSND
-1236 QPEVV
+1236 AVGVEPEIR
-1241 SETDTKFQEKTV
+1241 EHTV
-1253 AYYEAEK
+1253 AYYDAEAN
-1260 TRLPYDVVF
+1260 RLPFDVEIR
-1269 QTIGSAPEP
+1269 TIRTAPPEHEP
-1278 EPEPEPAPSTPRNFR
+1278 EPPTPNAPHNFR

-1301 GGAKS
+1301 GGAKA
-1306 RFRANMDAI
+1306 RFRTNMDAI
-1315 HLLKQLEAE
+1315 TTLKRIEAD
-1324 GHTATPDEQETLS
+1324 GRSATADEQAVLS

-1351 NKGDWAKEYAEL
+1351 SKGDWAKEYAEL
-1363 KATLTPEEYEAA
+1363 KAALTSDEHEAA

-1395 ALGNMGFE
+1395 ALGNMGFK

-1418 GLLPESMAASELHGV
+1418 GLLPESMAHSELHGV
-1433 ELDSITGRVAKQL
+1433 ELDSITGRIAKQL

-1461 RPGYYDL
+1461 RPGFYDL

-1481 DPEYNRLGFSI
+1481 DPEYNHLGFSI

-1516 YTMDARDESVR
+1516 YTMDSRDESVR
-1527 RYLAARG
+1527 RYLSARG

-1548 ANAGTEVVTDIIFL
+1548 ANAGTDVVTDIIFL
-1562 QRREAP
+1562 QRSELP
-1568 LTELPGW
+1568 LTELSEW
-1575 VYTGE
+1575 VHVGE
-1580 NEDGFKINQYFLD
+1580 NEDGFTVNRYFLD
-1593 HPEMVLGT
+1593 HLEMVLGV
-1601 PTAESTQYA
+1601 PTTESTQYGR
-1610 AQDYT
+1610 QDYT
-1615 VAPIEGADLAEQLR
+1615 VAPIEGADLAAQLH
-1629 EAIRHIHGEYTERDI
+1629 EAIQHIHGEYTEREIEQAEVPDI
-1644 EENTVSDIMP
+1644 IP
-1654 ADPDVRN
+1654 AEPDVRN
-1661 YSYALVGGDVF
+1661 YSFTLVDGDVF

-1686 AADERIKGMMEL
+1686 AAAERIKGMIEL
-1698 RDCTRRLIELQTM
+1698 RDCTRRLIELQTI
-1711 DASDE
+1711 DAGDGV
-1716 MIASEQRKLNELYD
+1716 IAAEQKRLNELYD

-1746 AFDADSSY
+1746 AFEDDSSY

-1760 EILDEDGRLER
+1760 EILDDDGRLER

-1785 PVEHTEAAVEALAV
+1785 PVEHTDTAVEALAV
-1799 SMNEKARV
+1799 SMNERARV

-1812 AKLCGKSE
+1812 SQLCGK
-1820 DEVAAELQGVIFR
+1820 DEAAIAAELQGVIFR
-1833 VPGKDHYITADEYL
+1833 VPGTDHYITADEYL

-1861 AKNDTAF
+1861 AESDQSYSV
-1868 NINVEELRAAQPRD
+1868 NVDALRAAQPRE

-1929 EWRVEGKGAVGA
+1929 EWRVEGKSAVGA

-2021 AKYNELFNSVK
+2021 ARYNELFNSVK
-2032 PREYDGSHLTFPS
+2032 PREYDGSHLTFPG
-2045 MNPEIE
+2045 MNPEIT
-2051 LRQHQRDAI
+2051 LRKHQRDAI

-2095 CSKSMFV
+2095 CSKPMFV
-2102 VPNHLTEQWASE
+2102 TPNHLTGQWASE

-2137 KKFCAR
+2137 QKFCAR

-2165 QERQERLLQDQID
+2165 QERQEQLLQDQID
-2178 EITEGIRELKRANG
+2178 EITEGIRELKSSNG

-2199 MERAKKGLEAKLKK
+2199 MERTKKGLEAKLKK
-2213 LLDSPKDDVVTF
+2213 LLDSPRDDVVTF
-2225 EELGIDRLFVD
+2225 EELGVDRLFVD
-2236 ESHAFKNLYYQ
+2236 EAHSHKNLYYQ
-2247 TKMQNVAGLSSAEA
+2247 TKMQNVAGLSSSEA

-2288 TPVSNTMVEVYTMQ
+2288 TPVSNTMVELYTMQ

-2308 ALERLGLNHFD
+2308 TLENLGMSHFD

-2329 TAIELAPEGTG
+2329 TAMELAPEGSG

-2356 MSLFREVA
+2356 MSIFKEVA
-2364 DIKTADEL
+2364 DIKTSDEL

-2391 QRGLVKQL
+2391 QKALVKEL
-2399 SERASKVH
+2399 SERATKVH
-2407 ARQVDPSVDNMLAI
+2407 SRQVDPSVDNMLAI

-2427 LGLDQRVVNPL
+2427 LGLDQRVINPL

-2449 CVDNVFKIWEDTRA
+2449 CVDNVFKIWENGA
-2463 DRLTQILFCDLSTP
+2463 DKKLTQLIFCDLSTP
-2477 GKGFSVYDDIR
+2477 GKGFSVYEDIR
-2488 SKLIARGVPVNEIAF
+2488 SKLVARGVPENEIAF
-2503 IHSAD
+2503 IHDSN
-2508 TDAKKKELFAKVRS
+2508 TDEKKKALFAKVRS

-2610 SPVRSCED
+2610 SPARSCED

-2656 SSFQSQKYSLE
+2656 SSFQSQRYMLE
-2667 YDLLRYFPKEIAE
+2667 DNLARYFPREIAE
-2680 TKARITSLESDIQTR
+2680 TKARIAALESDIQTR
-2695 DAYPVPADG
+2695 DAHLAPVDG
-2704 FAGIELDGVRYT
+2704 FVGIELDGVRYT

-2728 LPTVQDME
+2728 LPTVQDTRN
-2736 PVHVGSFRGF
+2736 VHVGSFRGF
-2746 DVEISLS
+2746 DVEVSL
-2753 EFGKYSLT
+2753 EQFGKYVLT
-2761 LKGAAEHHVELGSDA
+2761 LKGLAEHHVELGSDA
-2776 LGNILRVE
+2776 LGNVMRVE
-2784 NVLTGMD
+2784 NAFTVMD
-2791 KQLEKNRARLEDLE
+2791 KQLGKSRARLEDLE

-2826 EKSARLIELNA
+2826 EKSARLIQLNA
-2837 ELDMENNIQP
+2837 ELDMENNAPP
-2847 EPVSEEKEEERPSLL
+2847 EPVAEENEDERPSLL
-2862 AKLKEPIPLY
+2862 AKLKEPIPLN
-2872 QSKQSQHQAKE
+2872 QSEQSQHQAKE

>member
-1 MSRNYKYSFPDQVL
+1 MSRNYKYDFADQIL

-25 CAGYD
+25 CAEYD
-30 VWTQR
+30 VWTGR
-35 MGRYVR
+35 MGRYVK
-41 RGAKGIGLVD
+41 RGARGIALVD
-51 NTGDVPRLRYVFD
+51 YSGDAPRLRYVFD
-64 VSDTGARRNSRPFE
+64 VSDTGARRSSRPFR
-78 PWQVNSENTN
+78 PWSVNDANLSE
-88 VVASMLEQHF
+88 VQLGLRQDF
-98 GVEPRVSLAE
+98 GAEGEWLSSQLQDAARDLAE
-108 QLEVVAAQ
+108 MYFDAHRHDTGA
-116 LADEYWLD
+116 
-124 NSEDILGIV
+124 II
-133 DGSFLEGYDE
+133 DGSLMAGYDE
-143 FTIGVK
+143 SELRDSFI
-149 FRNAAVVSLT
+149 RAVST
-159 HSLLARC
+159 STAYAIISRC
-166 GFEPDN
+166 GYNPEAYFAPEDFAF
-172 YLTPENFEDV
+172 LT
-182 FEWNTPEA
+182 EWNTPEA
-190 VTALGTAVSSINQTV
+190 ASALGMAVSSINQTV

-214 SYERSQRHDRN
+214 SYERSLHNDRN
-225 NLQNSERST
+225 NLQNSERRANP
-234 DSESQ
+234 EPE

-244 ANRPVRENA
+244 ANRPVWEDA
-253 STLPQGAPPGAVEP
+253 PALYQGAPSGAVEP
-267 SRAERDVVRAPARD
+267 ARAGGNAVRAPERD
-281 RAGGTEP
+281 RDGGTEP

-296 RGGGGRDGGAESRRP
+296 RGGGGRDGDTKSRRP
-311 DEVDGPDERLQGRGR
+311 NEVDGSHEQLQSPGRR
-326 GSSSER
+326 SSSER
-332 VNLQLNLFDEAEDAQ
+332 VNIQLNMFDEAEDAD
-347 APSAFVCPQEVIDAV
+347 APSAFSCLQEVIDAV
-362 LRVGENTSY
+362 LRAGENTSY
-371 LRERVVAEL
+371 LHERVVAEF
-380 EKQRS
+380 EKERP
-385 LDEIAAFLPTV
+385 LNEIAAFLPTV
-396 YHGGAGVTVDGERY
+396 YHGGVGVSVDGERY
-410 AAWMG
+410 AAWID
-415 SDGIRIARGNA
+415 SDGFRIARGES
-426 ARYAHDS
+426 ARYARDA
-433 QLIPWHDATQRI
+433 QLLAWSDAAERI
-445 SELLAAGQF
+445 SELLNTGQYAGS
-454 AGEWELERSAVKER
+454 WELERAAATER

-480 DLVDGQENSL
+480 DLADGQDNNFFL
-490 FPSLDGI
+490 SLDGI

-502 PDVTERVAA
+502 PDATERVAA
-511 MLADHGQCETLIAEY
+511 MLSDREQCEKLLGEY
-526 RDFLAA
+526 RDFFAA

-546 TNEILSSLESQLLP
+546 TDGILASLESQLLP
-560 RVQFHAD
+560 RVQFHTD
-567 TEIIPSPH
+567 TELIPSPH

-580 DEIDKLLRDGGS
+580 DEIDRLLRDGGS

-601 RYFTEEH
+601 RYFTEAH
-608 STEDKADFLKREY
+608 SVEDKADFLKREY

-628 ALSDAPGSDEN
+628 ALSDAPGSNEN
-639 HDAMGMELSKG
+639 HDAWGMELSKG
-650 GCENVT
+650 GCENVSLT
-656 LSWRQIARRIDTLI
+656 WRQVARRIDALI

-678 LELAVYDTHTAA
+678 LELAMYDTHTAA

-702 TDIVLVQ
+702 NDIVLVQ

-737 LDYVEILEEQIE
+737 LDYVEILDEQIE
-749 PAQDALRAYKPV
+749 PALDALSAYKPV
-761 TLNYENGTELTVD
+761 TLCYENGSELTVD
-774 FHLPDERREQYEQ
+774 FHIPDELREQYEQ
-787 RLYEALMASDHYAD
+787 RLYEALMVSDSYAD
-801 AVMNSDEENAAL
+801 AVMNSDAENAAL
-813 TGERVLREYAADS
+813 TGERVLREFVADS
-826 GDRDFQ
+826 EDRDFQ
-832 RAYYDNPSLREALNR
+832 RTYYDNPRLREALNR
-847 AALDAAYHDLSE
+847 MALDAAYHDLSE
-859 PPEEDTPVVRPRDP
+859 PPSEDEPVIRPRDP
-873 LAPAYSVGDFVWIER
+873 MAPAYNVGDFVWIER
-888 RQFEITDIQN
+888 RQFEITDIL
-898 GYVEL
+898 GDHVEL
-903 LQSGLGIPIYRSE
+903 LQSGLDIPIYRSE

-928 VRNRQI
+928 ARNRQI
-934 TDFLTADLDDESG
+934 ADFLSVDLDDERG
-947 QLVNRLLTD
+947 QVVAGMLTD
-956 EDRAQIA
+956 DDRAQIA
-963 HWLRDGEGNTQ
+963 RWLRDGEGNTQ

-984 VREGVEPDGLHYSMP
+984 AREGVEPDGLHYSMP

-1049 PAEDEPEFDDT
+1049 PAEGEAEFDGI
-1060 PVNIQPRDPMTSA
+1060 PVNIQPRGSMASA

-1108 YRTENRADF
+1108 YRTESRADF

-1132 YLTADLSD
+1132 YLTTETDN
-1140 DAQEY
+1140 DA
-1145 TSNVLT
+1145 
-1151 HEDREQ
+1151 REQ
-1157 ISAWLR
+1157 
-1163 DGDSNAQL
+1163 
-1171 AYNLA
+1171 
-1176 ELLTG
+1176 LT
-1181 RDGVEPDGLHYSI
+1181 
-1194 PDDNGNIVVAGFVPW
+1194 
-1209 EQLAEAL
+1209 
-1216 RGMLRDDP
+1216 
-1224 EAFEHVSSSAVD
+1224 
-1236 QPEVV
+1236 
-1241 SETDTKFQEKTV
+1241 KTV
-1253 AYYEAEK
+1253 AYYDAEK
-1260 TRLPYDVVF
+1260 THLPYDVVF

-1278 EPEPEPAPSTPRNFR
+1278 EPEPPAPNTPNNFR

-1306 RFRANMDAI
+1306 RFRTNMDAI
-1315 HLLKQLEAE
+1315 YLLKQLEAN
-1324 GHTATPDEQETLS
+1324 GLAATAGEQETLS

-1346 DAFDE
+1346 EAFDDSKPE
-1351 NKGDWAKEYAEL
+1351 WRREFEEL
-1363 KATLTPEEYEAA
+1363 KAALTPEEYEAA

-1389 IRAIYD
+1389 IRAIYE

-1418 GLLPESMAASELHGV
+1418 GLLPESMSSSQLYGV
-1433 ELDSITGRVAKQL
+1433 ELDSITGRIAKQL

-1461 RPGYYDL
+1461 RPGFYDL

-1516 YTMDARDESVR
+1516 YTMDAKDEGAR

-1534 ELLGAIRLPNNAFR
+1534 ELVGAIRLPNNAFR
-1548 ANAGTEVVTDIIFL
+1548 ANAGTEVVSDIIFL
-1562 QRREAP
+1562 QRRKVPVAEFP
-1568 LTELPGW
+1568 DW
-1575 VYTGE
+1575 VHVDDTPE
-1580 NEDGFKINQYFLD
+1580 GFKVNKYFLQ

-1610 AQDYT
+1610 GQDYT
-1615 VAPIEGADLAEQLR
+1615 VAPIEGADLAEQLH
-1629 EAIRHIHGEYTERDI
+1629 EAIRHIHGEYTEREIEQAEVPDI
-1644 EENTVSDIMP
+1644 IP
-1654 ADPDVRN
+1654 ADPDIRN
-1661 YSYALVGGDVF
+1661 YSYALVDGNVYF
-1672 YREGGIMVRQDVSA
+1672 REGGIMVRQDVSA
-1686 AADERIKGMMEL
+1686 TMSERIKGLMEL

-1711 DASDE
+1711 DAGGAE
-1716 MIASEQRKLNELYD
+1716 IAAEQKRLNELYD
-1730 AFTAKHGLI
+1730 AFTAEHGLI

-1746 AFDADSSY
+1746 AFEDDSSY

-1760 EILDEDGRLER
+1760 EILDDDGRLER

-1785 PVEHTEAAVEALAV
+1785 PVEHTDTAVEALAV
-1799 SMNEKARV
+1799 SMNERARV
-1807 DLPYM
+1807 DMEYM
-1812 AKLCGKSE
+1812 SRLCGK
-1820 DEVAAELQGVIFR
+1820 DEATIAAELNGVIFR
-1833 VPGKDHYITADEYL
+1833 VPGTERYITADEYL

-1861 AKNDTAF
+1861 AEGDPSYSV
-1868 NINVEELRAAQPRD
+1868 NVDALRAAQPRD

-1902 KQFITETF
+1902 RQFIDETF

-1918 SIKVHYSPVTG
+1918 NIKVHYSPVTG
-1929 EWRVEGKGAVGA
+1929 EWRVEGKSAVGA

-1964 LNLRDVRIY
+1964 LNLRDVRVY
-1973 DRVED
+1973 DKVVD
-1978 ADGTE
+1978 VDGTE

-2003 DAFKDWLWKDAD
+2003 DAFKDWLWKDQQ
-2015 RRQTLV
+2015 RRETLV
-2021 AKYNELFNSVK
+2021 AKYNELFNSTK
-2032 PREYDGSHLTFPS
+2032 PREYDGSHLTFPG
-2045 MNPEIE
+2045 MNPEIT

-2060 ARILYGGNTLLAH
+2060 ARILYGGNALLAH

-2095 CSKSMFV
+2095 CSKPMFV

-2137 KKFCAR
+2137 QKFCAR

-2165 QERQERLLQDQID
+2165 QERQEQLLQDQID
-2178 EITEGIRELKRANG
+2178 EITEGIRELKSSNG

-2199 MERAKKGLEAKLKK
+2199 MERTKKGLEAKLKK
-2213 LLDSPKDDVVTF
+2213 LLDSPRDDVVTF
-2225 EELGIDRLFVD
+2225 EELGVDRLFVD
-2236 ESHAFKNLYYQ
+2236 EAHSHKNLYYQ
-2247 TKMQNVAGLSSAEA
+2247 TKMQNVAGLSSSEA

-2273 LDEKTGSKGVVFATG
+2273 LDEKTGGKGVVFATG
-2288 TPVSNTMVEVYTMQ
+2288 TPVSNTMVELYTMQ

-2308 ALERLGLNHFD
+2308 TLERLGMNHFD
-2319 AWAANFGETV
+2319 AWAANFGEMV
-2329 TAIELAPEGTG
+2329 TAMELAPEGTG

-2356 MSLFREVA
+2356 MSIFKEVA

-2386 QPTEI
+2386 QPTEV
-2391 QRGLVKQL
+2391 QKALVKEL
-2399 SERASKVH
+2399 SERATKVH
-2407 ARQVDPSVDNMLAI
+2407 SRQVDPSVDNMLAI

-2427 LGLDQRVVNPL
+2427 LGLDQRVINPL

-2449 CVDNVFKIWEDTRA
+2449 CVDNVFKIWEDTKS

-2477 GKGFSVYDDIR
+2477 GKGLSVYEDIR
-2488 SKLIARGVPVNEIAF
+2488 SKLVARGVPENEIAF
-2503 IHSAD
+2503 IYDAN
-2508 TDAKKKELFAKVRS
+2508 TDEKKKALFAKVRS

-2630 ALCAGDPRIKEKMN
+2630 ALCAGDPRIHEKMD
-2644 LDVEVS
+2644 LDVQVA

-2656 SSFQSQKYSLE
+2656 SSFQSQRYMLE
-2667 YDLLRYFPKEIAE
+2667 DNLARYFPREIAD
-2680 TKARITSLESDIQTR
+2680 TKARIAALESDIQTR
-2695 DAYPVPADG
+2695 DAHPTPSDSFV
-2704 FAGIELDGVRYT
+2704 GIELDGICYT
-2716 ERVAAGEALLNL
+2716 ERIAAGEALLNI
-2728 LPTVQDME
+2728 LPTVQDTK
-2736 PVHVGSFRGF
+2736 PVHIGSFRGF
-2746 DVEISLS
+2746 EVEVSL
-2753 EFGKYSLT
+2753 EQFGKHGLT
-2761 LKGAAEHHVELGSDA
+2761 LKGAAEHCIELGADA
-2776 LGNILRVE
+2776 LGNIMRVE
-2784 NVLTGMD
+2784 NALASLGKKLD
-2791 KQLEKNRARLEDLE
+2791 ANRARLADLE
-2805 RQTENARAEL
+2805 RQVENAREEL

-2837 ELDMENNIQP
+2837 ELDMENNAPP
-2847 EPVSEEKEEERPSLL
+2847 EPVAEENEDERPSLL

-2872 QSKQSQHQAKE
+2872 EPKPQHQMRE
-2883 ACL
+2883 ACR

>member
-1 MSRNYKYSFPDQVL
+1 MSRNYKYDFADQVL

-25 CAGYD
+25 CAEYD

-41 RGAKGIGLVD
+41 RGAKGIALVD
-51 NTGDVPRLRYVFD
+51 YSGDAPRLRYVFD
-64 VSDTGARRNSRPFE
+64 VSDTGARRSSRPFR
-78 PWQVNSENTN
+78 PWSVNDANLSE
-88 VVASMLEQHF
+88 VQLGLRQDF
-98 GVEPRVSLAE
+98 GAEGEWLSSQLQDAERDLAE
-108 QLEVVAAQ
+108 MYFDAHRHDTGA
-116 LADEYWLD
+116 
-124 NSEDILGIV
+124 II
-133 DGSFLEGYDE
+133 DGSLMAGYDE
-143 FTIGVK
+143 SELRDSFI
-149 FRNAAVVSLT
+149 RAVST
-159 HSLLARC
+159 STAYAIISRC
-166 GFEPDN
+166 GYNPEAYFAPEDFAF
-172 YLTPENFEDV
+172 LT
-182 FEWNTPEA
+182 EWNTPEA
-190 VTALGTAVSSINQTV
+190 ATALGTAVSENTQLV
-205 LREIERSIR
+205 LREIERTIR
-214 SYERSQRHDRN
+214 SYERSRYNDRN
-225 NLQNSERST
+225 SLQDSERRT

-244 ANRPVRENA
+244 ANRQVRKDA
-253 STLPQGAPPGAVEP
+253 PALYQGAPSGAVEP
-267 SRAERDVVRAPARD
+267 ARADGGTVRASTRD
-281 RAGGTEP
+281 RDGGSEP
-288 HRPYAAET
+288 HRPDAAEA
-296 RGGGGRDGGAESRRP
+296 GSIGGRDRGTESQQP
-311 DEVDGPDERLQGRGR
+311 AALDGSDERLQSPGRR
-326 GSSSER
+326 SSSER
-332 VNLQLNLFDEAEDAQ
+332 VNLQLNLFDEAEGADT
-347 APSAFVCPQEVIDAV
+347 PSAFSCSQEVVDAV

-371 LRERVVAEL
+371 LHERVVAEF

-396 YHGGAGVTVDGERY
+396 YHGGAGVVVDGERY
-410 AAWMG
+410 AAWM
-415 SDGIRIARGNA
+415 STDGIRIAQGNA
-426 ARYAHDS
+426 ARYERDVH
-433 QLIPWHDATQRI
+433 LVTWGDASRRI
-445 SELLAAGQF
+445 DELLDAGQY
-454 AGEWELERSAVKER
+454 AGEWELERSTATER

-473 QIVYLYR
+473 QMGYLYR
-480 DLVDGQENSL
+480 DLADGQDSNF

-511 MLADHGQCETLIAEY
+511 MLSDHKQCETLLSEY

-532 YKSDRSVLRFHYHK
+532 YRADRSILRFNYHN
-546 TNEILSSLESQLLP
+546 TNKILNSLESQLLL

-567 TEIIPSPH
+567 TELIPSPH

-580 DEIDKLLRDGGS
+580 DEIDRILRDGGS

-601 RYFTEEH
+601 RYFTEAH
-608 STEDKADFLKREY
+608 SVEDKADFLKREY

-628 ALSDAPGSDEN
+628 ALSDAPGSNEN
-639 HDAMGMELSKG
+639 HDAKGMELSKG
-650 GCENVT
+650 GCENVSLT
-656 LSWRQIARRIDTLI
+656 WRQIARRIDELI
-670 ASDRFMTA
+670 AADRFMA
-678 LELAVYDTHTAA
+678 DVELAMYDTHTAA
-690 YASYNRAKPYHD
+690 YASYNRAKPHHD
-702 TDIVLVQ
+702 NDIVLVQ

-717 GADAETAAHALGQRT
+717 GADAETTAHALGQRT

-737 LDYVEILEEQIE
+737 LDYVEIMEEQIE
-749 PAQDALRAYKPV
+749 PALDALRTYKPV
-761 TLNYENGTELTVD
+761 TFSYENGTELTVD
-774 FHLPDERREQYEQ
+774 FHLPGDMRAQYEQ
-787 RLYEALMASDHYAD
+787 QLYDTLMANESYIN
-801 AVMNSDEENAAL
+801 AVMNSDAESAAL
-813 TGERVLREYAADS
+813 TGERVLREFVADS
-826 GDRDFQ
+826 EDRDFQ
-832 RAYYDNPSLREALNR
+832 RTYYDNPRLRETLNR

-859 PPEEDTPVVRPRDP
+859 PPAEDEPAVMPRDL
-873 LAPAYSVGDFVWIER
+873 LAPAYNVGDFVWVER
-888 RQFEITDIQN
+888 RHFEITDIQN
-898 GYVEL
+898 GDVEL
-903 LQSGLGIPIYRSE
+903 MQTGLDVPIYRSE

-928 VRNRQI
+928 ARNRQI
-934 TDFLTADLDDESG
+934 ADFLSVDLDDERG
-947 QLVNRLLTD
+947 QVVAGMLTD
-956 EDRAQIA
+956 DDRAQIA
-963 HWLRDGEGNTQ
+963 RWLRDGEGNTQ

-984 VREGVEPDGLHYSMP
+984 VRE
-999 DDDGNIV
+999 
-1006 VAGFMPWE
+1006 
-1014 QLAGAVRGMYK
+1014 
-1025 RDMARGIENEAGA
+1025 
-1038 PDITYLDLKET
+1038 
-1049 PAEDEPEFDDT
+1049 
-1060 PVNIQPRDPMTSA
+1060 
-1073 YGVGDFVWYEGREYQ
+1073 
-1088 ITDLQRGYVELL
+1088 
-1100 PPELPIPV
+1100 
-1108 YRTENRADF
+1108 
-1117 ERGLLADERNRYITD
+1117 
-1132 YLTADLSD
+1132 
-1140 DAQEY
+1140 
-1145 TSNVLT
+1145 
-1151 HEDREQ
+1151 
-1157 ISAWLR
+1157 
-1163 DGDSNAQL
+1163 
-1171 AYNLA
+1171 
-1176 ELLTG
+1176 
-1181 RDGVEPDGLHYSI
+1181 GVEPDGLHYSI

-1278 EPEPEPAPSTPRNFR
+1278 EPTPTTPRNFR
-1293 ITDDHLGE
+1293 ITDEHLGE
-1301 GGAKS
+1301 GGAKA

-1315 HLLKQLEAE
+1315 TTIKRIEAE
-1324 GHTATPDEQETLS
+1324 GRAATVEEQETLS

-1346 DAFDE
+1346 DAFGE

-1363 KATLTPEEYEAA
+1363 KAALTPEEYEAV
-1375 RGSTL
+1375 RSSTL

-1395 ALGNMGFE
+1395 ALVNLGFE
-1403 GGRILE
+1403 SGRILE
-1409 PSMGVGNFF
+1409 PSCGVGNFF
-1418 GLLPESMAASELHGV
+1418 GLLPDSMADSQLYGV
-1433 ELDSITGRVAKQL
+1433 ELDSITGRIAQQL
-1446 YPEAEITVAGFETTN
+1446 YPDANIEITGFENTKFAD
-1461 RPGYYDL
+1461 GFFDV
-1468 AVGNVPFGNYQVF
+1468 AIGNVPFGNYQVF

-1516 YTMDARDESVR
+1516 YTMDAKDESAR
-1527 RYLAARG
+1527 RYLAERG

-1548 ANAGTEVVTDIIFL
+1548 ANAGTDVVTDIIFL
-1562 QRREAP
+1562 QRREIP
-1568 LTELPGW
+1568 VTELPEW
-1575 VYTGE
+1575 VHVGE
-1580 NEDGFKINQYFLD
+1580 NEDGFKVNQYFLD

-1601 PTAESTQYA
+1601 PTDESTQYGR
-1610 AQDYT
+1610 QDYT
-1615 VAPIEGADLAEQLR
+1615 VAPIEGADLAEQLH
-1629 EAIRHIHGEYTERDI
+1629 EAIQHIHGEYTEREI
-1644 EENTVSDIMP
+1644 EQAEVSDIIP

-1661 YSYALVGGDVF
+1661 YSFTLIDGDVF

-1686 AADERIKGMMEL
+1686 TMSERIKGMMEL
-1698 RDCTRRLIELQTM
+1698 RDCTRRLIELQTI
-1711 DASDE
+1711 DAGDGI
-1716 MIASEQRKLNELYD
+1716 IAAEQRRLNELYD

-1746 AFDADSSY
+1746 AFEDDSSY

-1760 EILDEDGRLER
+1760 EILDDDGRLER

-1785 PVEHTEAAVEALAV
+1785 PIEHTETEVESLAV

-1807 DLPYM
+1807 ELPYM

-1833 VPGKDHYITADEYL
+1833 VPGTDHYITADEYL

-1861 AKNDTAF
+1861 AESDQSYSV
-1868 NINVEELRAAQPRD
+1868 NVDALRAAQPHD

-1891 LGATWIEPQYI
+1891 LGATWIEPRYI
-1902 KQFITETF
+1902 RQFINETF

-1929 EWRVEGKGAVGA
+1929 EWRVEGKSATGA

-1964 LNLRDVRIY
+1964 LNLRDVRVY
-1973 DRVED
+1973 DKVVD
-1978 ADGTE
+1978 VDGTE

-2003 DAFKDWLWKDAD
+2003 DAFKDWLWKDQQ
-2015 RRQTLV
+2015 RRETLV
-2021 AKYNELFNSVK
+2021 AKYNELFNSIK
-2032 PREYDGSHLTFPS
+2032 PREYDGSHLTFPG

-2095 CSKSMFV
+2095 CSKPMFV

-2137 KKFCAR
+2137 QKFCAR

-2165 QERQERLLQDQID
+2165 QERQEQLLQDQID
-2178 EITEGIRELKRANG
+2178 EITEGIRELKYTNG
-2192 ERFSIKA
+2192 EQFSIKA
-2199 MERAKKGLEAKLKK
+2199 MERTKKGLEAKLKK

-2225 EELGIDRLFVD
+2225 EELGVDRLFVD
-2236 ESHAFKNLYYQ
+2236 EAHSFKNLYYQ
-2247 TKMQNVAGLSSAEA
+2247 TKMQNVAGLSSSEA
-2261 QKSSDMYMKCRY
+2261 QKSSNLYMKCRY

-2288 TPVSNTMVEVYTMQ
+2288 TPVSNTMVELYTMQ

-2308 ALERLGLNHFD
+2308 TLENLGMSHFD

-2329 TAIELAPEGTG
+2329 TAMELAPEGTG

-2356 MSLFREVA
+2356 MSIFKEVA

-2391 QRGLVKQL
+2391 QKALVKEL
-2399 SERASKVH
+2399 SERATKVH

-2427 LGLDQRVVNPL
+2427 LGLDQRVINPL

-2449 CVDNVFKIWEDTRA
+2449 CVDNVFKIWENGA
-2463 DRLTQILFCDLSTP
+2463 DKKLTQLIFCDLSTP
-2477 GKGFSVYDDIR
+2477 GKGFSVYEDIR
-2488 SKLIARGVPVNEIAF
+2488 TKLVERGVPENEIAF
-2503 IHSAD
+2503 IHDAN
-2508 TDAKKKELFAKVRS
+2508 TDEKKKALFAKVRT

-2532 AKMGAGTNVQ
+2532 SKMGAGTNVQ

-2656 SSFQSQKYSLE
+2656 SNFHSQRYMLE
-2667 YDLLRYFPKEIAE
+2667 DNLARYFPREIAE
-2680 TKARITSLESDIQTR
+2680 TKARIAALESDIQTR
-2695 DAYPVPADG
+2695 DAHLAPVDG
-2704 FAGIELDGVRYT
+2704 FVGIELDGVRYT

-2728 LPTVQDME
+2728 LPTVQDTK

-2746 DVEISLS
+2746 EVEVSL
-2753 EFGKYSLT
+2753 EQFGKHGLT
-2761 LKGAAEHHVELGSDA
+2761 LKGAAGHHVELGADA
-2776 LGNILRVE
+2776 LGNIMRVE
-2784 NVLTGMD
+2784 NAIAGMNR
-2791 KQLEKNRARLEDLE
+2791 QLEKSRARLEDLE

-2837 ELDMENNIQP
+2837 ELDMENNAPP
-2847 EPVSEEKEEERPSLL
+2847 EPVAEEKEDERPSLL

-2872 QSKQSQHQAKE
+2872 EPKHQHQIKE
-2883 ACL
+2883 ACR

>member
-1 MSRNYKYSFPDQVL
+1 MSRNYKYDFADQVL
-15 IHAQRPDASA
+15 VHAQRPDASA
-25 CAGYD
+25 CAEYD

-41 RGAKGIGLVD
+41 RGAKGIALVD
-51 NTGDVPRLRYVFD
+51 YSGDAPRLRYVFD
-64 VSDTGARRNSRPFE
+64 VSDTGARRSSRPFR
-78 PWQVNSENTN
+78 PWSVNDANLSE
-88 VVASMLEQHF
+88 VQLGLRQDF
-98 GVEPRVSLAE
+98 GAEGEWLSSQLQDAARDLAE
-108 QLEVVAAQ
+108 MYFDAHRH
-116 LADEYWLD
+116 
-124 NSEDILGIV
+124 DISAIV
-133 DGSFLEGYDE
+133 DGTFMTGYDE
-143 FTIGVK
+143 RELRDSFI
-149 FRNAAVVSLT
+149 RAASTSAAYTLI
-159 HSLLARC
+159 SRC
-166 GFEPDN
+166 GYD
-172 YLTPENFEDV
+172 PEAYFAPED
-182 FEWNTPEA
+182 FAFLNEWNTPSA
-190 VTALGTAVSSINQTV
+190 ATALGSAVSENTQLV
-205 LREIERSIR
+205 LREIERTIR
-214 SYERSQRHDRN
+214 SYERSLHNDRN

-234 DSESQ
+234 NPQPE

-244 ANRPVRENA
+244 ANRPVREDA
-253 STLPQGAPPGAVEP
+253 PTLSQGTPSGAVEP
-267 SRAERDVVRAPARD
+267 ARPDGQAVRAPARD
-281 RAGGTEP
+281 RDGGAEP
-288 HRPYAAET
+288 YRPDAAET
-296 RGGGGRDGGAESRRP
+296 GSGSGRDGGTESHRP
-311 DEVDGPDERLQGRGR
+311 DEVDASHEQLQSPGRGN
-326 GSSSER
+326 SSER
-332 VNLQLNLFDEAEDAQ
+332 VNLQLNLFDEAEDAD
-347 APSAFVCPQEVIDAV
+347 APSAFSCPQEVIDAV

-371 LRERVVAEL
+371 LRDRVVAEF

-385 LDEIAAFLPTV
+385 LDEIGVFLPTV
-396 YHGGAGVTVDGERY
+396 YHGGVGVVVDGERY
-410 AAWMG
+410 AAWM
-415 SDGIRIARGNA
+415 STDGIRIAQGNA
-426 ARYAHDS
+426 ARYERDVH
-433 QLIPWHDATQRI
+433 LVTWGDASRRI
-445 SELLAAGQF
+445 DELLDAGQY
-454 AGEWELERSAVKER
+454 AGEWELERSTATER

-473 QIVYLYR
+473 QMVYLYR
-480 DLVDGQENSL
+480 DLADGQDSNFFS
-490 FPSLDGI
+490 SLDGI

-511 MLADHGQCETLIAEY
+511 MLSDHKQCETLLSEY

-532 YKSDRSVLRFHYHK
+532 YRADRSILRFNYHN
-546 TNEILSSLESQLLP
+546 TNKILNSLESQLLL

-567 TEIIPSPH
+567 TELIPSPH

-580 DEIDKLLRDGGS
+580 DEIDRILRDGGS

-601 RYFTEEH
+601 RYFTEAH
-608 STEDKADFLKREY
+608 SVEDKADFLKREY

-628 ALSDAPGSDEN
+628 ALSDAPGSNEN
-639 HDAMGMELSKG
+639 HDAKGMELSKG
-650 GCENVT
+650 GCENVSLT
-656 LSWRQIARRIDTLI
+656 WRQIARRIDELI
-670 ASDRFMTA
+670 AADRFMA
-678 LELAVYDTHTAA
+678 DVQLAMYDTHTAA
-690 YASYNRAKPYHD
+690 YASYNRAKPHHD
-702 TDIVLVQ
+702 NDIVLVQ

-717 GADAETAAHALGQRT
+717 GADAETTAHALGQRT

-737 LDYVEILEEQIE
+737 LDYVEIMEEQIE
-749 PAQDALRAYKPV
+749 PALDALRTYKPV
-761 TLNYENGTELTVD
+761 TFSYENGTELTVD
-774 FHLPDERREQYEQ
+774 FHLPGDMRAQYEQ
-787 RLYEALMASDHYAD
+787 RLYDTLMANESYIN
-801 AVMNSDEENAAL
+801 AVMNSDAENATL
-813 TGERVLREYAADS
+813 TGERVLREFVADS
-826 GDRDFQ
+826 EDRDFQ
-832 RAYYDNPSLREALNR
+832 RTYYDNPRLREALNR
-847 AALDAAYHDLSE
+847 VALDAAYHDLSE
-859 PPEEDTPVVRPRDP
+859 PPV
-873 LAPAYSVGDFVWIER
+873 
-888 RQFEITDIQN
+888 
-898 GYVEL
+898 
-903 LQSGLGIPIYRSE
+903 
-916 SKEYFEQ
+916 
-923 YIKQD
+923 
-928 VRNRQI
+928 
-934 TDFLTADLDDESG
+934 
-947 QLVNRLLTD
+947 
-956 EDRAQIA
+956 
-963 HWLRDGEGNTQ
+963 
-974 ISERLEALLS
+974 
-984 VREGVEPDGLHYSMP
+984 
-999 DDDGNIV
+999 
-1006 VAGFMPWE
+1006 
-1014 QLAGAVRGMYK
+1014 
-1025 RDMARGIENEAGA
+1025 
-1038 PDITYLDLKET
+1038 
-1049 PAEDEPEFDDT
+1049 EDEPELDDT
-1060 PVNIQPRDPMTSA
+1060 PVNIQPREPMASA

-1088 ITDLQRGYVELL
+1088 ITDLQRGYVELM
-1100 PPELPIPV
+1100 PPGMAIPV
-1108 YRTENRADF
+1108 FRTESRADF
-1117 ERGLLADERNRYITD
+1117 ERGLRNDERNRYITD
-1132 YLTADLSD
+1132 YLTAELND
-1140 DAQEY
+1140 DA
-1145 TSNVLT
+1145 
-1151 HEDREQ
+1151 HEPH
-1157 ISAWLR
+1157 
-1163 DGDSNAQL
+1163 
-1171 AYNLA
+1171 
-1176 ELLTG
+1176 T
-1181 RDGVEPDGLHYSI
+1181 
-1194 PDDNGNIVVAGFVPW
+1194 
-1209 EQLAEAL
+1209 
-1216 RGMLRDDP
+1216 
-1224 EAFEHVSSSAVD
+1224 
-1236 QPEVV
+1236 
-1241 SETDTKFQEKTV
+1241 KTV

-1260 TRLPYDVVF
+1260 THLSYDVVF

-1278 EPEPEPAPSTPRNFR
+1278 EPTQPEPSASPETPRNFH
-1293 ITDDHLGE
+1293 ITDEHLSE
-1301 GGAKS
+1301 GGAKT

-1315 HLLKQLEAE
+1315 TTLKRIEAE
-1324 GHTATPDEQETLS
+1324 GRAATADEQETLS

-1351 NKGDWAKEYAEL
+1351 SKSDWAKEYAEL
-1363 KATLTPEEYEAA
+1363 KAALTPEEYEAA
-1375 RGSTL
+1375 RSSTL

-1389 IRAIYD
+1389 IRAIYE

-1418 GLLPESMAASELHGV
+1418 GLLPDSMRNNELHGV
-1433 ELDSITGRVAKQL
+1433 ELDSITGRIAKQL

-1461 RPGYYDL
+1461 RPGFFDL

-1516 YTMDARDESVR
+1516 YTMDSRDESVR
-1527 RYLAARG
+1527 RYLAERG

-1548 ANAGTEVVTDIIFL
+1548 ANAGTDVVTDIIFL
-1562 QRREAP
+1562 QRRELP
-1568 LTELPGW
+1568 LTELPDW
-1575 VYTGE
+1575 VHVGDTP
-1580 NEDGFKINQYFLD
+1580 DGFKVNKYFLD

-1615 VAPIEGADLAEQLR
+1615 VAPIEGADLAAQLH
-1629 EAIRHIHGEYTERDI
+1629 EAIKHIHGEYTEREIEQAEVPDI
-1644 EENTVSDIMP
+1644 IP
-1654 ADPDVRN
+1654 ADPDIRN
-1661 YSYALVGGDVF
+1661 YSFTLVDGDVF

-1686 AADERIKGMMEL
+1686 TMSERIKGMMEL
-1698 RDCTRRLIELQTM
+1698 RDCTRRLIELQTI
-1711 DASDE
+1711 DAGDGV
-1716 MIASEQRKLNELYD
+1716 IAAEQKRLNELYD

-1746 AFDADSSY
+1746 AFEDDSSY

-1785 PVEHTEAAVEALAV
+1785 PVEHTETAVEALAV

-1812 AKLCGKSE
+1812 TKLCGKSE

-1833 VPGKDHYITADEYL
+1833 VPGTDHYITADEYL

-1868 NINVEELRAAQPRD
+1868 NINVEALRAAQPRE

-1891 LGATWIEPQYI
+1891 LGATWIEPRYI
-1902 KQFITETF
+1902 RQFIDETF
-1910 KPSFWASQ
+1910 KPSFWVAQ
-1918 SIKVHYSPVTG
+1918 NIKVHYSPVTG
-1929 EWRVEGKGAVGA
+1929 EWRVEGKSAVGA

-1964 LNLRDVRIY
+1964 LNLRDVRVY
-1973 DRVED
+1973 DKVVD
-1978 ADGTE
+1978 VDGTE

-2015 RRQTLV
+2015 RRQALV

-2032 PREYDGSHLTFPS
+2032 PREYDGSHLTFPG
-2045 MNPEIE
+2045 MNPEIT
-2051 LRQHQRDAI
+2051 LRKHQRDAI
-2060 ARILYGGNTLLAH
+2060 ARVLYGGNTLLAH

-2095 CSKSMFV
+2095 CSKPMFV

-2137 KKFCAR
+2137 QKFCAR
-2143 IATGNYDAV
+2143 IATGDYDAV

-2165 QERQERLLQDQID
+2165 QERQEQLLHDQID
-2178 EITEGIRELKRANG
+2178 EITAGIRELKSSNG

-2199 MERAKKGLEAKLKK
+2199 MERTKKGLEAKLKK

-2247 TKMQNVAGLSSAEA
+2247 TKMQNVAGLSSSEA

-2288 TPVSNTMVEVYTMQ
+2288 TPVSNTMVELYTMQ

-2308 ALERLGLNHFD
+2308 TLENLGMSHFD

-2329 TAIELAPEGTG
+2329 TAMELAPEGSG

-2356 MSLFREVA
+2356 MSIFKEVA

-2391 QRGLVKQL
+2391 QKALVKEL
-2399 SERASKVH
+2399 SERATKVH
-2407 ARQVDPSVDNMLAI
+2407 SRQVDPSVDNMLAI

-2427 LGLDQRVVNPL
+2427 LGLDQRVINPL

-2449 CVDNVFKIWEDTRA
+2449 CVGNVFKIWEDTKS

-2488 SKLIARGVPVNEIAF
+2488 SKLIARGVPENEIAF
-2503 IHSAD
+2503 IHDAN
-2508 TDAKKKELFAKVRS
+2508 TDEKKKALFAKVRS

-2656 SSFQSQKYSLE
+2656 SSFQSQKYTLE
-2667 YDLLRYFPKEIAE
+2667 DNLARYFPREIAE
-2680 TKARITSLESDIQTR
+2680 TKARIAALESDIHTR
-2695 DAYPVPADG
+2695 DTHPAPADS
-2704 FAGIELDGVRYT
+2704 FVGIELDGICYT

-2728 LPTVQDME
+2728 LPTVQDTK

-2746 DVEISLS
+2746 DVEASL
-2753 EFGKYSLT
+2753 EQFGKHVLT
-2761 LKGAAEHHVELGSDA
+2761 LKGSSEHHVELGSDA
-2776 LGNILRVE
+2776 LGNVMRVE
-2784 NVLTGMD
+2784 NALTGMD
-2791 KQLEKNRARLEDLE
+2791 KQLEKSRARLEDLE

-2837 ELDMENNIQP
+2837 ELDMENNAPP
-2847 EPVSEEKEEERPSLL
+2847 EPVAEEKEDERPSLL

-2872 QSKQSQHQAKE
+2872 EPKHQHQIKE
-2883 ACL
+2883 ACR

>member
-1 MSRNYKYSFPDQVL
+1 MSRNYKYGFADQIL

-25 CAGYD
+25 CAEYD
-30 VWTQR
+30 VWTGR

-41 RGAKGIGLVD
+41 RGAKGIALVD
-51 NTGDVPRLRYVFD
+51 YGGDAPRLRYVFD
-64 VSDTGARRNSRPFE
+64 VSDTGARRSSRPFR
-78 PWQVNSENTN
+78 PWSVNDANLSEVQLGLRQDFGAEGEWLSSQLQDAARDLAEMYFDAHRQDIGAIIDGSLMDGYDESELRESFIRAASVSTAYTLISRCGYDPEAYFEEADFAFLNEWDTSDAATALGSAVSENT
-88 VVASMLEQHF
+88 
-98 GVEPRVSLAE
+98 
-108 QLEVVAAQ
+108 QL
-116 LADEYWLD
+116 
-124 NSEDILGIV
+124 
-133 DGSFLEGYDE
+133 
-143 FTIGVK
+143 
-149 FRNAAVVSLT
+149 
-159 HSLLARC
+159 
-166 GFEPDN
+166 
-172 YLTPENFEDV
+172 
-182 FEWNTPEA
+182 
-190 VTALGTAVSSINQTV
+190 V
-205 LREIERSIR
+205 LREIERTIR
-214 SYERSQRHDRN
+214 SYERSRYNDRNSLHDRE
-225 NLQNSERST
+225 QRT
-234 DSESQ
+234 DSKPE

-244 ANRPVRENA
+244 ADRPLREDA
-253 STLPQGAPPGAVEP
+253 STLPQGEPTGAVEP
-267 SRAERDVVRAPARD
+267 PSADRDAVRSPARD
-281 RAGGTEP
+281 RDSGAEP
-288 HRPYAAET
+288 HRPDAAET
-296 RGGGGRDGGAESRRP
+296 RGGGGRDGGTKSRRP
-311 DEVDGPDERLQGRGR
+311 NEVDGTDEQLQSPGRR
-326 GSSSER
+326 NSSER
-332 VNLQLNLFDEAEDAQ
+332 VNLQLNLFDEAEDAD
-347 APSAFVCPQEVIDAV
+347 APSAFSCPQEVIDAV

-371 LRERVVAEL
+371 LRERVAAEF

-396 YHGGAGVTVDGERY
+396 YRGGVGVSVDGEHY
-410 AAWMG
+410 SAWMNT
-415 SDGIRIARGNA
+415 DGIRIAQGNA
-426 ARYAHDS
+426 ARYERDVH
-433 QLIPWHDATQRI
+433 LVTWNDAARRI
-445 SELLAAGQF
+445 SELLNAGQY
-454 AGEWELERSAVKER
+454 AGEWELERAASTEH

-480 DLVDGQENSL
+480 DLADGQDSNF

-502 PDVTERVAA
+502 PDVTERVVA
-511 MLADHGQCETLIAEY
+511 MLSDHKQCETLLSEY

-532 YKSDRSVLRFHYHK
+532 YRADRSILRFNYHN
-546 TNEILSSLESQLLP
+546 TNKILNSLESQLLP
-560 RVQFHAD
+560 RVQFHTDA
-567 TEIIPSPH
+567 ELIPSPH

-608 STEDKADFLKREY
+608 SVEDKADFLKREY

-628 ALSDAPGSDEN
+628 ALSDAPGSDES
-639 HDAMGMELSKG
+639 HDAKGMELSKG
-650 GCENVT
+650 GCENVSLT
-656 LSWRQIARRIDTLI
+656 WRQVARRIDTLI

-678 LELAVYDTHTAA
+678 LELAMYDTHTAA
-690 YASYNRAKPYHD
+690 YASYNRAKPYHGN
-702 TDIVLVQ
+702 DIVLVQ
-709 YGGAFYTY
+709 YGGAFYAY

-737 LDYVEILEEQIE
+737 LDYVEIMEEQIE
-749 PAQDALRAYKPV
+749 PALDALRAYKPV
-761 TLNYENGTELTVD
+761 TLNYENGVELTVD
-774 FHLPDERREQYEQ
+774 FHLPDELREQYEQ
-787 RLYEALMASDHYAD
+787 RLYDTLMANESYAN
-801 AVMNSDEENAAL
+801 AVMNSDAENAAL
-813 TGERVLREYAADS
+813 TGERVLREFAADS
-826 GDRDFQ
+826 DDRDFQ
-832 RAYYDNPSLREALNR
+832 RAYYDNPRLREALNR
-847 AALDAAYHDLSE
+847 VALDAAYHDLSE
-859 PPEEDTPVVRPRDP
+859 PPV
-873 LAPAYSVGDFVWIER
+873 
-888 RQFEITDIQN
+888 
-898 GYVEL
+898 
-903 LQSGLGIPIYRSE
+903 
-916 SKEYFEQ
+916 
-923 YIKQD
+923 
-928 VRNRQI
+928 
-934 TDFLTADLDDESG
+934 
-947 QLVNRLLTD
+947 
-956 EDRAQIA
+956 
-963 HWLRDGEGNTQ
+963 
-974 ISERLEALLS
+974 
-984 VREGVEPDGLHYSMP
+984 
-999 DDDGNIV
+999 
-1006 VAGFMPWE
+1006 
-1014 QLAGAVRGMYK
+1014 
-1025 RDMARGIENEAGA
+1025 
-1038 PDITYLDLKET
+1038 
-1049 PAEDEPEFDDT
+1049 EDEPELDDT
-1060 PVNIQPRDPMTSA
+1060 PVNIQPRDPMASA
-1073 YGVGDFVWYEGREYQ
+1073 YGVGDFVWYEGRKYK

-1100 PPELPIPV
+1100 PPGMAIPV
-1108 YRTENRADF
+1108 YRIESRADF
-1117 ERGLLADERNRYITD
+1117 ERGLRNDARNRYITD
-1132 YLTADLSD
+1132 YLAAELND
-1140 DAQEY
+1140 DAHEY
-1145 TSNVLT
+1145 VWSVLT
-1151 HEDREQ
+1151 PEDRAQ
-1157 ISAWLR
+1157 IPAWLR
-1163 DGDSNAQL
+1163 AGEGNTQL
-1171 AYNLA
+1171 AEGLA
-1176 ELLTG
+1176 EMFAG
-1181 RDGVEPDGLHYSI
+1181 RDGAEPDGLHYRI
-1194 PDDNGNIVVAGFVPW
+1194 PGDNGSVVVAGLVPW
-1209 EQLAEAL
+1209 EQLAGAV
-1216 RGMLRDDP
+1216 RGMYRDDQR
-1224 EAFEHVSSSAVD
+1224 AFELEPNIAVEGPG
-1236 QPEVV
+1236 QVPEINDAADARP
-1241 SETDTKFQEKTV
+1241 EIREHTV

-1260 TRLPYDVVF
+1260 THLPYDVVF

-1278 EPEPEPAPSTPRNFR
+1278 EPTQPEPSVSPETSRNFH
-1293 ITDDHLGE
+1293 ITDEHLGE
-1301 GGAKS
+1301 GGAKA

-1315 HLLKQLEAE
+1315 TTLKRIEAE
-1324 GHTATPDEQETLS
+1324 GRVATVDEQETLS

-1346 DAFDE
+1346 DAFNE
-1351 NKGDWAKEYAEL
+1351 SKSDWAKEYAEL

-1389 IRAIYD
+1389 IRAIYE

-1418 GLLPESMAASELHGV
+1418 GLLPDSMRNSELHGV
-1433 ELDSITGRVAKQL
+1433 ELDSITGRIAKQL

-1461 RPGYYDL
+1461 RPGFFDL

-1516 YTMDARDESVR
+1516 YTMDAKDESVR
-1527 RYLAARG
+1527 RYLAERG

-1548 ANAGTEVVTDIIFL
+1548 ANAGTDVVSDIIFL
-1562 QRREAP
+1562 QRREKP
-1568 LTELPGW
+1568 VTEFPEW
-1575 VYTGE
+1575 VHVGE
-1580 NEDGFKINQYFLD
+1580 NEDGFTVNRYFLD
-1593 HPEMVLGT
+1593 HPEMVLGV
-1601 PTAESTQYA
+1601 PTAESTQYGR
-1610 AQDYT
+1610 QDYT
-1615 VAPIEGADLAEQLR
+1615 VAPIEGADLAEQLH
-1629 EAIRHIHGEYTERDI
+1629 EAIKHIHGEYTERDI
-1644 EENTVSDIMP
+1644 EENTVSDIIP

-1661 YSYALVGGDVF
+1661 YSYALVDGNVYF
-1672 YREGGIMVRQDVSA
+1672 REGGIMVRQDVSA
-1686 AADERIKGMMEL
+1686 GTAERIKGLMEL
-1698 RDCTRRLIELQTM
+1698 RDCTRRLIELQMM
-1711 DASDE
+1711 DVGGAE
-1716 MIASEQRKLNELYD
+1716 IAAEQKRLNELYD

-1746 AFDADSSY
+1746 AFEDDSSY

-1760 EILDEDGRLER
+1760 EILDDDGRLER

-1785 PVEHTEAAVEALAV
+1785 PVEHTETEVESLAV

-1833 VPGKDHYITADEYL
+1833 VPGTDHYITADEYL

-1868 NINVEELRAAQPRD
+1868 NINVEALRAAQPRD

-1891 LGATWIEPQYI
+1891 LGATWIEPRYI
-1902 KQFITETF
+1902 RQFIDETF

-1918 SIKVHYSPVTG
+1918 NIKVHYSPVTG
-1929 EWRVEGKGAVGA
+1929 EWRVEGKSAAGVS
-1941 NDVNAYNTYGT
+1941 DVNAYNYGT

-1964 LNLRDVRIY
+1964 LNLRDVRVY
-1973 DRVED
+1973 DKVVD

-2003 DAFKDWLWKDAD
+2003 DAFKDWLWKDTD

-2021 AKYNELFNSVK
+2021 AKYNELFNSIK
-2032 PREYDGSHLTFPS
+2032 PREYDGSHLTFPG
-2045 MNPEIE
+2045 MNPEIT
-2051 LRQHQRDAI
+2051 LRKHQRDAI

-2088 EAKRLGL
+2088 ESKRLGL
-2095 CSKSMFV
+2095 CSKPMFV

-2137 KKFCAR
+2137 QKFCAR

-2152 IIGHSQFE
+2152 IIGPSQFE

-2165 QERQERLLQDQID
+2165 QERQERLLEDQID
-2178 EITEGIRELKRANG
+2178 EITEGIRELKSSNG

-2199 MERAKKGLEAKLKK
+2199 MERTKKGLEAKLKK
-2213 LLDSPKDDVVTF
+2213 LLDSPRDDVVTF
-2225 EELGIDRLFVD
+2225 EELGVDRLFVD

-2247 TKMQNVAGLSSAEA
+2247 TKMQNVAGLSSSEA
-2261 QKSSDMYMKCRY
+2261 QKSSDMYMKCRC

-2288 TPVSNTMVEVYTMQ
+2288 TPVSNTMVELYTMQ

-2308 ALERLGLNHFD
+2308 TLENLGMSHFD

-2329 TAIELAPEGTG
+2329 TAMELAPEGTG

-2386 QPTEI
+2386 QPTEV
-2391 QRGLVKQL
+2391 QKALVKGL

-2427 LGLDQRVVNPL
+2427 LGLDQRVINPL

-2449 CVDNVFKIWEDTRA
+2449 CVDNVFKIWEDGA
-2463 DRLTQILFCDLSTP
+2463 DKRLTQLIFCDLSTP
-2477 GKGFSVYDDIR
+2477 GKCFSVYEDIKK
-2488 SKLIARGVPVNEIAF
+2488 KLVARGVPENEIAF
-2503 IHSAD
+2503 IHDAN
-2508 TDAKKKELFAKVRS
+2508 TDEKKKALFAKVRS

-2569 QGNMNETVHVY
+2569 QGNMNEAVHVY

-2656 SSFQSQKYSLE
+2656 SSFQSQKYTLE
-2667 YDLLRYFPKEIAE
+2667 DNLARYFPREIAD
-2680 TKARITSLESDIQTR
+2680 TKARIAALESDIQTR
-2695 DAYPVPADG
+2695 DAHPTPSDSFV
-2704 FAGIELDGVRYT
+2704 GIELDGVRYT
-2716 ERVAAGEALLNL
+2716 ERIAAGEALLNI
-2728 LPTVQDME
+2728 LPTVQDTRH
-2736 PVHVGSFRGF
+2736 VHVGSFRGF
-2746 DVEISLS
+2746 DVEVSL
-2753 EFGKYSLT
+2753 EQFGKYGLT
-2761 LKGAAEHHVELGSDA
+2761 LKGAAEHHVELGADA
-2776 LGNILRVE
+2776 LGNILRIE
-2784 NVLTGMD
+2784 NALASLD
-2791 KQLEKNRARLEDLE
+2791 KKLDANRVRLVDLE
-2805 RQTENARAEL
+2805 RQTENAHAEL
-2815 EKPFPQEAELA
+2815 EKSFPQEAELA

-2837 ELDMENNIQP
+2837 ELDMENSSP
-2847 EPVSEEKEEERPSLL
+2847 SEPVSEEKEHERPSLL

-2872 QSKQSQHQAKE
+2872 QPKQSQHQAKE

>member
-1 MSRNYKYSFPDQVL
+1 MSRNYKYDFTDQVL

-30 VWTQR
+30 VWTGR

-41 RGAKGIGLVD
+41 RGAKGIALID
-51 NTGDVPRLRYVFD
+51 YSGDAPRLRYVFD
-64 VSDTGARRNSRPFE
+64 VSDTGVRRSSRPFR
-78 PWQVNSENTN
+78 PWAVNDENL
-88 VVASMLEQHF
+88 VEVQLGLKQDF
-98 GVEPRVSLAE
+98 GADGEWLSGQLQDAARDLAE
-108 QLEVVAAQ
+108 MYFDAHRH
-116 LADEYWLD
+116 
-124 NSEDILGIV
+124 DIGAIV
-133 DGSFLEGYDE
+133 DGSFMAGYDE
-143 FTIGVK
+143 SELRDSFI
-149 FRNAAVVSLT
+149 RAASVSTAYTLI
-159 HSLLARC
+159 SRC
-166 GFEPDN
+166 GYDPEAYFAPDDFAF
-172 YLTPENFEDV
+172 LT
-182 FEWNTPEA
+182 EWNTPSA
-190 VTALGTAVSSINQTV
+190 ATALGSAVSENTQLV
-205 LREIERSIR
+205 LREIERTIR
-214 SYERSQRHDRN
+214 SYERSRYNERN
-225 NLQNSERST
+225 SLHESERRT
-234 DSESQ
+234 NPRPE

-244 ANRPVRENA
+244 ADRPVREDA
-253 STLPQGAPPGAVEP
+253 SEVSAGESPSEVEP
-267 SRAERDVVRAPARD
+267 ARADGVAVRAPARD
-281 RAGGTEP
+281 RDSGSEP

-296 RGGGGRDGGAESRRP
+296 GSGSGRDGVVEGRRSA
-311 DEVDGPDERLQGRGR
+311 EVDGSHEQLQSPGRR
-326 GSSSER
+326 SSSER

-347 APSAFVCPQEVIDAV
+347 APSAFSCPQEVIDAI

-371 LRERVVAEL
+371 LRERVVAEF

-385 LDEIAAFLPTV
+385 LDEIAAFLPAV
-396 YHGGAGVTVDGERY
+396 YHGGVGVIIDGERY
-410 AAWMG
+410 AAWM
-415 SDGIRIARGNA
+415 STDGIPIAHGDA
-426 ARYAHDS
+426 ARYERDVHLVTWD
-433 QLIPWHDATQRI
+433 DAARRI
-445 SELLAAGQF
+445 DELLDAGQY
-454 AGEWELERSAVKER
+454 AGEWELEHAAATER

-473 QIVYLYR
+473 QMVYLYR
-480 DLVDGQENSL
+480 DLADGQDSNF

-511 MLADHGQCETLIAEY
+511 MLSDHKQCETLLSEY

-532 YKSDRSVLRFHYHK
+532 YRADRSILRFNYHN
-546 TNEILSSLESQLLP
+546 TNKILNSLESQLLP

-567 TEIIPSPH
+567 KELLPSVP

-592 TSGGKWRIF
+592 TSGGKWQIF

-608 STEDKADFLKREY
+608 SVEDKADFLKREY

-628 ALSDAPGSDEN
+628 ALSDAPGSDES
-639 HDAMGMELSKG
+639 HDAKGMTLSKG
-650 GCENVT
+650 GCENVSLT
-656 LSWRQIARRIDTLI
+656 WRQIARRIDTLI

-678 LELAVYDTHTAA
+678 AELAMYDTHTAA

-702 TDIVLVQ
+702 GDIVLVQ

-732 RQAGG
+732 RQTGG
-737 LDYVEILEEQIE
+737 LDYVEIMEEQIE
-749 PAQDALRAYKPV
+749 PALDALRTYKPV
-761 TLNYENGTELTVD
+761 TFSYENGTELTVD
-774 FHLPDERREQYEQ
+774 FHLPEDRRAQYEQ
-787 RLYEALMASDHYAD
+787 RLYDTLMANESYVN
-801 AVMNSDEENAAL
+801 AVMNSDEENATL
-813 TGERVLREYAADS
+813 TGERVLREYVADS
-826 GDRDFQ
+826 EDRDFQ
-832 RAYYDNPSLREALNR
+832 RTYYDNPRLREALNR
-847 AALDAAYHDLSE
+847 VALDAAYHDLSE
-859 PPEEDTPVVRPRDP
+859 PPV
-873 LAPAYSVGDFVWIER
+873 
-888 RQFEITDIQN
+888 
-898 GYVEL
+898 
-903 LQSGLGIPIYRSE
+903 
-916 SKEYFEQ
+916 
-923 YIKQD
+923 
-928 VRNRQI
+928 
-934 TDFLTADLDDESG
+934 
-947 QLVNRLLTD
+947 
-956 EDRAQIA
+956 
-963 HWLRDGEGNTQ
+963 
-974 ISERLEALLS
+974 
-984 VREGVEPDGLHYSMP
+984 
-999 DDDGNIV
+999 
-1006 VAGFMPWE
+1006 
-1014 QLAGAVRGMYK
+1014 
-1025 RDMARGIENEAGA
+1025 ENE
-1038 PDITYLDLKET
+1038 
-1049 PAEDEPEFDDT
+1049 PELDDT
-1060 PVNIQPRDPMTSA
+1060 PVNIQPRDPMSSA
-1073 YGVGDFVWYEGREYQ
+1073 YGVGDFVWFEGSEYQ

-1108 YRTENRADF
+1108 YRTERRTDF
-1117 ERGLLADERNRYITD
+1117 ERGLRADERNRYITD
-1132 YLTADLSD
+1132 YLSAELND
-1140 DAQEY
+1140 DAHEY
-1145 TSNVLT
+1145 VSNILT
-1151 HEDREQ
+1151 QEDRAQ

-1163 DGDSNAQL
+1163 AGEGNTQL
-1171 AYNLA
+1171 AEGLA
-1176 ELLTG
+1176 EMFAG
-1181 RDGVEPDGLHYSI
+1181 RDGEEPDGLHYRI
-1194 PDDNGNIVVAGFVPW
+1194 PGDNGSVVVAGLVPW
-1209 EQLAEAL
+1209 EQLAGAV
-1216 RGMLRDDP
+1216 RGMYSDDQRSFELEPDIAVERPGRVP
-1224 EAFEHVSSSAVD
+1224 ELNGAVD
-1236 QPEVV
+1236 ARPEIR
-1241 SETDTKFQEKTV
+1241 ERTV
-1253 AYYEAEK
+1253 AYYDAEK
-1260 TRLPYDVVF
+1260 THLPYDVVF

-1278 EPEPEPAPSTPRNFR
+1278 EPPTPHNFR

-1301 GGAKS
+1301 SGAKA
-1306 RFRANMDAI
+1306 RFRANMDAVTT
-1315 HLLKQLEAE
+1315 LKRIEAE
-1324 GHTATPDEQETLS
+1324 ERVATTDEQETLS

-1351 NKGDWAKEYAEL
+1351 SKSDWAKEYAEL
-1363 KATLTPEEYEAA
+1363 KAALTPDEYEAA

-1380 NAHYTSPTV
+1380 NAHYTSPVV

-1395 ALGNMGFE
+1395 ALANLGFE

-1409 PSMGVGNFF
+1409 PSCGVGNFF
-1418 GLLPESMAASELHGV
+1418 GLLPESMANSQLYGV
-1433 ELDSITGRVAKQL
+1433 ELDSITGRIAQQL
-1446 YPEAEITVAGFETTN
+1446 YPEAEITVVGFETTN
-1461 RPGYYDL
+1461 RPGFFDL

-1481 DPEYNRLGFSI
+1481 DPGYNRLGFSI

-1516 YTMDARDESVR
+1516 YMMDAKDESAR
-1527 RYLAARG
+1527 RYLAERG

-1548 ANAGTEVVTDIIFL
+1548 ANAGTDVVSDIIFL
-1562 QRREAP
+1562 QRREKP
-1568 LTELPGW
+1568 VTEFPEW
-1575 VYTGE
+1575 VHVGE
-1580 NEDGFKINQYFLD
+1580 NEDGFTVNRYFLD

-1601 PTAESTQYA
+1601 PTDESTQYGR
-1610 AQDYT
+1610 QDYT
-1615 VAPIEGADLAEQLR
+1615 VAPIEGADLAAQLH
-1629 EAIRHIHGEYTERDI
+1629 EAIKHIHGEYTECEIEQAEVPDI
-1644 EENTVSDIMP
+1644 IP
-1654 ADPDVRN
+1654 AEPDVRN
-1661 YSYALVGGDVF
+1661 YSFTLVDGDVF

-1686 AADERIKGMMEL
+1686 GTAERIKGLMEL
-1698 RDCTRRLIELQTM
+1698 RDCTRRLIELQTI
-1711 DASDE
+1711 DAGDGV
-1716 MIASEQRKLNELYD
+1716 IAAEQRRLNELYD
-1730 AFTAKHGLI
+1730 DFTAKHGLI
-1739 SSRENKR
+1739 SGRENKR

-1760 EILDEDGRLER
+1760 EILDDDGRLER
-1771 KSDMFTKRTIQPHR
+1771 KSDMFTKRTIQPQR
-1785 PVEHTEAAVEALAV
+1785 PVEHTETSAEALAV
-1799 SMNEKARV
+1799 SMNERARV

-1812 AKLCGKSE
+1812 ARLCGKSE
-1820 DEVAAELQGVIFR
+1820 DEVVSELQGVIFR
-1833 VPGKDHYITADEYL
+1833 IPGTERYVTADEYL

-1861 AKNDTAF
+1861 AESDPSYSV
-1868 NINVEELRAAQPRD
+1868 NVEALRAAQPHD

-1891 LGATWIEPQYI
+1891 LGATWIEPRYI
-1902 KQFITETF
+1902 RQFINETF

-1929 EWRVEGKGAVGA
+1929 EWRVEGKSATGA

-1964 LNLRDVRIY
+1964 LNLRDVRVY
-1973 DRVED
+1973 DKVVD
-1978 ADGTE
+1978 VDGTE

-2003 DAFKDWLWKDAD
+2003 DAFKDWLWKDQQ
-2015 RRQTLV
+2015 RRETLV
-2021 AKYNELFNSVK
+2021 AKYNELFNSIK
-2032 PREYDGSHLTFPS
+2032 PREYDGSHLTFPG

-2060 ARILYGGNTLLAH
+2060 ARILYGGNALLAH

-2095 CSKSMFV
+2095 CSKPMFV
-2102 VPNHLTEQWASE
+2102 TPNHLTGQWASE

-2137 KKFCAR
+2137 QKFCAR

-2178 EITEGIRELKRANG
+2178 EITEGIRELKYTNG
-2192 ERFSIKA
+2192 EQFSIKA
-2199 MERAKKGLEAKLKK
+2199 MERTKKGLEAKLKK

-2225 EELGIDRLFVD
+2225 EELGVDRLFVD
-2236 ESHAFKNLYYQ
+2236 EAHSFKNLYYQ
-2247 TKMQNVAGLSSAEA
+2247 TKMQNVAGLSSSEA

-2273 LDEKTGSKGVVFATG
+2273 LDEKTGSKGIVFATG
-2288 TPVSNTMVEVYTMQ
+2288 TPVSNTMVELYTMQ

-2308 ALERLGLNHFD
+2308 TLENLGMSHFD

-2329 TAIELAPEGTG
+2329 TAMELAPEGTG

-2356 MSLFREVA
+2356 MSIFKEVA
-2364 DIKTADEL
+2364 DIKTSDEL

-2391 QRGLVKQL
+2391 QKALVKEL

-2427 LGLDQRVVNPL
+2427 LGLDQRVINPL

-2449 CVDNVFKIWEDTRA
+2449 CVDNVFKIWEDGA
-2463 DRLTQILFCDLSTP
+2463 DKRLTQLIFCDLSTP
-2477 GKGFSVYDDIR
+2477 GKGFSVYEDIKK
-2488 SKLIARGVPVNEIAF
+2488 KLVARGVPENEIAF
-2503 IHSAD
+2503 IHDAN
-2508 TDAKKKELFAKVRS
+2508 TDEKKKALFAKVRS

-2630 ALCAGDPRIKEKMN
+2630 ALCAGDPRIKEKMD
-2644 LDVEVS
+2644 LDVQVA

-2656 SSFQSQKYSLE
+2656 SSFQSQRYMLE
-2667 YDLLRYFPKEIAE
+2667 DNLARYFPREIAD
-2680 TKARITSLESDIQTR
+2680 TKARIAALESDIQTR
-2695 DAYPVPADG
+2695 DAHPTPSDSFV
-2704 FAGIELDGVRYT
+2704 GIELDGVRYT
-2716 ERVAAGEALLNL
+2716 ERVAAGEALLNI
-2728 LPTVQDME
+2728 LPTVQDTK
-2736 PVHVGSFRGF
+2736 PVHVGSFHGF
-2746 DVEISLS
+2746 EVEVSL
-2753 EFGKYSLT
+2753 EQFGKHGLT
-2761 LKGAAEHHVELGSDA
+2761 LKGAAGHHVELGADA
-2776 LGNILRVE
+2776 LGNIMRVE
-2784 NVLTGMD
+2784 NAIAGMNR
-2791 KQLEKNRARLEDLE
+2791 QLEKSRARLEDLE

-2837 ELDMENNIQP
+2837 ELDMENSAPP
-2847 EPVSEEKEEERPSLL
+2847 EPVAEENEDERPSLL
-2862 AKLKEPIPLY
+2862 AKLKEPIPLCEP
-2872 QSKQSQHQAKE
+2872 KQQHQIKE
-2883 ACL
+2883 ACR

>member
-1 MSRNYKYSFPDQVL
+1 MSRNYKYDFTDQVL

-30 VWTQR
+30 VWTGR

-41 RGAKGIGLVD
+41 RGAKGIALVD
-51 NTGDVPRLRYVFD
+51 YGGDAPRLRYVFD
-64 VSDTGARRNSRPFE
+64 VSDTGARRSSRPFR
-78 PWQVNSENTN
+78 PWSVNDANLSEVQLGLRQDFGAEGEWLSSQLQDAARDLAEMYFDAHRQDIGAIIDGSLMDGYDESELRESFIRAASVSTAYTLISRCGYDPEAYFEEADFAFLNEWDTSDAATALGSAVSENT
-88 VVASMLEQHF
+88 
-98 GVEPRVSLAE
+98 
-108 QLEVVAAQ
+108 QL
-116 LADEYWLD
+116 
-124 NSEDILGIV
+124 
-133 DGSFLEGYDE
+133 
-143 FTIGVK
+143 
-149 FRNAAVVSLT
+149 
-159 HSLLARC
+159 
-166 GFEPDN
+166 
-172 YLTPENFEDV
+172 
-182 FEWNTPEA
+182 
-190 VTALGTAVSSINQTV
+190 V
-205 LREIERSIR
+205 LREIERTIR
-214 SYERSQRHDRN
+214 SYERSRYNDRN
-225 NLQNSERST
+225 NLQDREQRT
-234 DSESQ
+234 DSK
-239 PARDG
+239 PDPDRDS
-244 ANRPVRENA
+244 ADRTVREDA
-253 STLPQGAPPGAVEP
+253 STLPQGEPTGAVEP
-267 SRAERDVVRAPARD
+267 PSADRDAVRSPARD
-281 RAGGTEP
+281 RDSGAEP
-288 HRPYAAET
+288 HRPDAAET
-296 RGGGGRDGGAESRRP
+296 RGGGGRGGGTKSRRP
-311 DEVDGPDERLQGRGR
+311 NEVDGTDEQLQSPGRR
-326 GSSSER
+326 NSSER
-332 VNLQLNLFDEAEDAQ
+332 VNLQLNLFDEAEDAD
-347 APSAFVCPQEVIDAV
+347 APSAFSCPQEVIDAV

-371 LRERVVAEL
+371 LRERVAAEF

-396 YHGGAGVTVDGERY
+396 YRGGVGVSVDGEHY
-410 AAWMG
+410 SAWMNT
-415 SDGIRIARGNA
+415 DGIRIAQGNA
-426 ARYAHDS
+426 ARYERDVH
-433 QLIPWHDATQRI
+433 LVTWNDAARRI
-445 SELLAAGQF
+445 SELLNAGQY
-454 AGEWELERSAVKER
+454 AGEWELERAASTEH

-480 DLVDGQENSL
+480 DLADGQDSNF

-502 PDVTERVAA
+502 PDVTERVVA
-511 MLADHGQCETLIAEY
+511 MLSDHKQCETLLSEY

-532 YKSDRSVLRFHYHK
+532 YRADRSILRFNYHN
-546 TNEILSSLESQLLP
+546 TNKILNSLESQLLP
-560 RVQFHAD
+560 RVQFHTDA
-567 TEIIPSPH
+567 ELIPSPH

-608 STEDKADFLKREY
+608 SVEDKADFLKREY

-628 ALSDAPGSDEN
+628 ALSDAPGSDES
-639 HDAMGMELSKG
+639 HDAKGMELSKG
-650 GCENVT
+650 GCENVSLT
-656 LSWRQIARRIDTLI
+656 WRQVARRIDTLI

-678 LELAVYDTHTAA
+678 LELAMYDTHTAA
-690 YASYNRAKPYHD
+690 YASYNRAKPYHGN
-702 TDIVLVQ
+702 DIVLVQ
-709 YGGAFYTY
+709 YGGAFYAY

-737 LDYVEILEEQIE
+737 LDYVEIMEEQIE
-749 PAQDALRAYKPV
+749 PALDALRAYKPV
-761 TLNYENGTELTVD
+761 TLNYENGVELTVD
-774 FHLPDERREQYEQ
+774 FHLPDELREQYEQ
-787 RLYEALMASDHYAD
+787 RLYDTLMANESYAN
-801 AVMNSDEENAAL
+801 AVMNSDAENAAL
-813 TGERVLREYAADS
+813 TGERVLREFAADS
-826 GDRDFQ
+826 DDRDFQ
-832 RAYYDNPSLREALNR
+832 RAYYDNPRLREALNR
-847 AALDAAYHDLSE
+847 VALDAAYHDLSE
-859 PPEEDTPVVRPRDP
+859 PPV
-873 LAPAYSVGDFVWIER
+873 
-888 RQFEITDIQN
+888 
-898 GYVEL
+898 
-903 LQSGLGIPIYRSE
+903 
-916 SKEYFEQ
+916 
-923 YIKQD
+923 
-928 VRNRQI
+928 
-934 TDFLTADLDDESG
+934 
-947 QLVNRLLTD
+947 
-956 EDRAQIA
+956 
-963 HWLRDGEGNTQ
+963 
-974 ISERLEALLS
+974 
-984 VREGVEPDGLHYSMP
+984 
-999 DDDGNIV
+999 
-1006 VAGFMPWE
+1006 
-1014 QLAGAVRGMYK
+1014 
-1025 RDMARGIENEAGA
+1025 
-1038 PDITYLDLKET
+1038 
-1049 PAEDEPEFDDT
+1049 EDEPELDDT
-1060 PVNIQPRDPMTSA
+1060 PVNIQPRDPMASA
-1073 YGVGDFVWYEGREYQ
+1073 YGVGDFVWYEGRKYK

-1108 YRTENRADF
+1108 YRTERRTDF
-1117 ERGLLADERNRYITD
+1117 ERGLRADERNRYITD
-1132 YLTADLSD
+1132 YLSAELND
-1140 DAQEY
+1140 DAHEY
-1145 TSNVLT
+1145 VWSVLT
-1151 HEDREQ
+1151 PEDRAQ

-1163 DGDSNAQL
+1163 NGEGNTQL
-1171 AYNLA
+1171 AERLM
-1176 ELLTG
+1176 ERLSG
-1181 RDGVEPDGLHYSI
+1181 RRGMEADGLRYSI
-1194 PDDNGNIVVAGFVPW
+1194 QGDDGIVIASGFVPW
-1209 EQLAEAL
+1209 EQFAGAV
-1216 RGMLRDDP
+1216 RGLYREDP
-1224 EAFEHVSSSAVD
+1224 GAFEREPSNVVEQSEDAGEAK
-1236 QPEVV
+1236 PE
-1241 SETDTKFQEKTV
+1241 FQEKTV
-1253 AYYEAEK
+1253 AYYDAEANH
-1260 TRLPYDVVF
+1260 LPYDVEIR
-1269 QTIGSAPEP
+1269 TISTSPPEP
-1278 EPEPEPAPSTPRNFR
+1278 EPTPSGSPRNFH

-1301 GGAKS
+1301 GGAKAK
-1306 RFRANMDAI
+1306 FRANMDAI
-1315 HLLKQLEAE
+1315 TTLKRIEAE
-1324 GHTATPDEQETLS
+1324 GRAATVEEQETLS

-1346 DAFDE
+1346 DAFDNSKTE
-1351 NKGDWAKEYAEL
+1351 WKREFEEL
-1363 KATLTPEEYEAA
+1363 KAALTPEEYEAA

-1418 GLLPESMAASELHGV
+1418 GLLPESMANSQLYGV
-1433 ELDSITGRVAKQL
+1433 ELDSITGRIAKQL
-1446 YPEAEITVAGFETTN
+1446 YPEAEITVAGFESTN
-1461 RPGYYDL
+1461 RPGFFDL

-1516 YTMDARDESVR
+1516 YMMDAKDESAR
-1527 RYLAARG
+1527 RYLAERG

-1548 ANAGTEVVTDIIFL
+1548 ANAGTDVVTDIIFL
-1562 QRREAP
+1562 QRRELP
-1568 LTELPGW
+1568 LTELPDW
-1575 VYTGE
+1575 VHVGE
-1580 NEDGFKINQYFLD
+1580 NEDGFTVNRYFLD

-1601 PTAESTQYA
+1601 PTAESTQYGR
-1610 AQDYT
+1610 QDYT
-1615 VAPIEGADLAEQLR
+1615 VAPIEGADLAEQLH
-1629 EAIRHIHGEYTERDI
+1629 EAIQHIHGEYVERDI
-1644 EENTVSDIMP
+1644 EENTVSDILP
-1654 ADPDVRN
+1654 AAPDVRN
-1661 YSYALVGGDVF
+1661 YSYALVDRSVYF
-1672 YREGGIMVRQDVSA
+1672 REGSIMVRQDVSA
-1686 AADERIKGMMEL
+1686 TMSERIKGMMEL
-1698 RDCTRRLIELQTM
+1698 RDCTRRLIGLQTM
-1711 DASDE
+1711 DADE
-1716 MIASEQRKLNELYD
+1716 GVIAAEQRRLNELYD

-1746 AFDADSSY
+1746 AFDTDSSY

-1785 PVEHTEAAVEALAV
+1785 PVEHTDTAVEALAV
-1799 SMNEKARV
+1799 SMNERARV
-1807 DLPYM
+1807 DMEYM
-1812 AKLCGKSE
+1812 SRLCGK
-1820 DEVAAELQGVIFR
+1820 DEATIAAELNGVIFR
-1833 VPGKDHYITADEYL
+1833 VPGTERYVTADEYL
-1847 SGNVREKLR
+1847 SGNVREKFR

-1861 AKNDTAF
+1861 AENDAAF
-1868 NINVEELRAAQPRD
+1868 NINVEALRAAQPRE

-1902 KQFITETF
+1902 RQFIDETF

-1918 SIKVHYSPVTG
+1918 NIKVHYSPVTG
-1929 EWRVEGKGAVGA
+1929 EWRVEGKSAVGA
-1941 NDVNAYNTYGT
+1941 NDVNAYNYGT

-1964 LNLRDVRIY
+1964 LNLRDVRVY
-1973 DRVED
+1973 DEVVD

-2032 PREYDGSHLTFPS
+2032 PREYDGSHLTFPG

-2095 CSKSMFV
+2095 CSKPMFV

-2137 KKFCAR
+2137 QKFCAR

-2165 QERQERLLQDQID
+2165 QERQEQLLQDQID
-2178 EITEGIRELKRANG
+2178 EITEGIRELKSSNG

-2199 MERAKKGLEAKLKK
+2199 MERTKKGLEAKLKK
-2213 LLDSPKDDVVTF
+2213 LLDSPRDDVVTF
-2225 EELGIDRLFVD
+2225 EELGVDRLFVD
-2236 ESHAFKNLYYQ
+2236 EAHSHKNLYYQ
-2247 TKMQNVAGLSSAEA
+2247 TKMQNVAGLSSSEA

-2288 TPVSNTMVEVYTMQ
+2288 TPVSNTMVELYTMQ

-2308 ALERLGLNHFD
+2308 TLENLGMSHFD

-2329 TAIELAPEGTG
+2329 TAMELAPEGTG

-2364 DIKTADEL
+2364 DIKTSDEL

-2391 QRGLVKQL
+2391 QKALVKEL

-2427 LGLDQRVVNPL
+2427 LGLDQRVINPL

-2449 CVDNVFKIWEDTRA
+2449 CVDNVFKIWEDGA
-2463 DRLTQILFCDLSTP
+2463 DKRLTQLIFCDLSTP
-2477 GKGFSVYDDIR
+2477 GKGFSVYEDIKK
-2488 SKLIARGVPVNEIAF
+2488 KLVARGVPENEIAF
-2503 IHSAD
+2503 IHDAN
-2508 TDAKKKELFAKVRS
+2508 TDEKKKALFAKVRS

-2610 SPVRSCED
+2610 SPVCSCED

-2630 ALCAGDPRIKEKMN
+2630 ALCAGDPRIKEKMD
-2644 LDVEVS
+2644 LDVQVA

-2656 SSFQSQKYSLE
+2656 SSFQSQKYTLE
-2667 YDLLRYFPKEIAE
+2667 DNLARYFPREIAE
-2680 TKARITSLESDIQTR
+2680 TKARIAALESDIQTR
-2695 DAYPVPADG
+2695 EAHPAPADG
-2704 FAGIELDGVRYT
+2704 FAGIELDGIRYA

-2728 LPTVQDME
+2728 LPAVQDTK

-2746 DVEISLS
+2746 DVEVSLS

-2761 LKGAAEHHVELGSDA
+2761 LNGASEHYVELGADA
-2776 LGNILRVE
+2776 RGNILRVE
-2784 NVLTGMD
+2784 NALASLD
-2791 KQLEKNRARLEDLE
+2791 KKLDTNRARLVDLE
-2805 RQTENARAEL
+2805 SQVENAHAEL

-2837 ELDMENNIQP
+2837 ELDVENNAPP
-2847 EPVSEEKEEERPSLL
+2847 EPVAEEKEEDRPSLL

>member
-1 MSRNYKYSFPDQVL
+1 MSRNYKYDFADQIL

-25 CAGYD
+25 CAEYD
-30 VWTQR
+30 VWTGR
-35 MGRYVR
+35 MGRYVK
-41 RGAKGIGLVD
+41 RGARGIALVD
-51 NTGDVPRLRYVFD
+51 YSGDAPRLRYVFD
-64 VSDTGARRNSRPFE
+64 VSDTGARRSSRPFR
-78 PWQVNSENTN
+78 PWSVNDANLSE
-88 VVASMLEQHF
+88 VQLGLRQDF
-98 GVEPRVSLAE
+98 GAEGEWLSSQLQDAARDLAE
-108 QLEVVAAQ
+108 MYFDAHRH
-116 LADEYWLD
+116 
-124 NSEDILGIV
+124 DIGAIV
-133 DGSFLEGYDE
+133 DGSLMAGYDE
-143 FTIGVK
+143 SELRESFIRATS
-149 FRNAAVVSLT
+149 VSTAYALI
-159 HSLLARC
+159 SRC
-166 GFEPDN
+166 GYDPEAYFAPEDFAF
-172 YLTPENFEDV
+172 LT
-182 FEWNTPEA
+182 EWNTPEA
-190 VTALGTAVSSINQTV
+190 ASALGTAVSSINQTV

-225 NLQNSERST
+225 NLQNSERRANP
-234 DSESQ
+234 EPE

-244 ANRPVRENA
+244 ANRQVRPHEA
-253 STLPQGAPPGAVEP
+253 EVSEGAPSGAVEP
-267 SRAERDVVRAPARD
+267 ARADGGTVRASTRD
-281 RAGGTEP
+281 RDGGSEP
-288 HRPYAAET
+288 HRPDAAEA
-296 RGGGGRDGGAESRRP
+296 GSIGGRDRGTESQRP
-311 DEVDGPDERLQGRGR
+311 AALDGSDERLQSPGRR
-326 GSSSER
+326 SSSER
-332 VNLQLNLFDEAEDAQ
+332 VNLQLNLFDEAEDADT
-347 APSAFVCPQEVIDAV
+347 PSAFSCSQEVVDAV

-371 LRERVVAEL
+371 LHERVVAEF

-396 YHGGAGVTVDGERY
+396 YHGGVGVVVDGERY
-410 AAWMG
+410 AAWM
-415 SDGIRIARGNA
+415 STDGIRIAQGNA
-426 ARYAHDS
+426 ARYERDVH
-433 QLIPWHDATQRI
+433 LVTWGDASRRI
-445 SELLAAGQF
+445 DELLDAGQY
-454 AGEWELERSAVKER
+454 AGEWELERSTATER

-473 QIVYLYR
+473 QMVYLYR
-480 DLVDGQENSL
+480 DLADGQDSNF

-502 PDVTERVAA
+502 HDVTERVAT

-546 TNEILSSLESQLLP
+546 TDEILASLENQLLP

-567 TEIIPSPH
+567 AEIIPSPH

-628 ALSDAPGSDEN
+628 ALSDAPGSDES
-639 HDAMGMELSKG
+639 HDAKGMTLSKG
-650 GCENVT
+650 GCENVSLT
-656 LSWRQIARRIDTLI
+656 WRQIARRIDELI
-670 ASDRFMTA
+670 AADRFMA
-678 LELAVYDTHTAA
+678 DVELAMYDTHTAA
-690 YASYNRAKPYHD
+690 YASYNRAKPHHD
-702 TDIVLVQ
+702 NDIVLVQ

-717 GADAETAAHALGQRT
+717 GADAETTAHALGQRT

-737 LDYVEILEEQIE
+737 LDYVEIMEEQIE
-749 PAQDALRAYKPV
+749 PALDSLRAYKPV
-761 TLNYENGTELTVD
+761 TLSYENDTELTMD
-774 FHLPDERREQYEQ
+774 FHLPDDLREQYEQ
-787 RLYEALMASDHYAD
+787 RLYEALIASDYYAD
-801 AVMNSDEENAAL
+801 AVMNSDEENATL

-826 GDRDFQ
+826 DDRDFQ
-832 RAYYDNPSLREALNR
+832 RAYYNNPRLREALNR

-859 PPEEDTPVVRPRDP
+859 PPV
-873 LAPAYSVGDFVWIER
+873 
-888 RQFEITDIQN
+888 
-898 GYVEL
+898 
-903 LQSGLGIPIYRSE
+903 
-916 SKEYFEQ
+916 
-923 YIKQD
+923 
-928 VRNRQI
+928 
-934 TDFLTADLDDESG
+934 
-947 QLVNRLLTD
+947 
-956 EDRAQIA
+956 
-963 HWLRDGEGNTQ
+963 
-974 ISERLEALLS
+974 
-984 VREGVEPDGLHYSMP
+984 
-999 DDDGNIV
+999 
-1006 VAGFMPWE
+1006 
-1014 QLAGAVRGMYK
+1014 
-1025 RDMARGIENEAGA
+1025 ENE
-1038 PDITYLDLKET
+1038 
-1049 PAEDEPEFDDT
+1049 PELDDT
-1060 PVNIQPRDPMTSA
+1060 PVNIQPRDPMASA

-1088 ITDLQRGYVELL
+1088 ITDIQRSYVEFLAAGL
-1100 PPELPIPV
+1100 AMPV
-1108 YRTENRADF
+1108 YRIESQKDF
-1117 ERGLLADERNRYITD
+1117 ESGIRADERNRYITE
-1132 YLTADLSD
+1132 YLTAELNDN
-1140 DAQEY
+1140 AHEY
-1145 TSNVLT
+1145 VSNILT
-1151 HEDREQ
+1151 QEDRAQ

-1163 DGDSNAQL
+1163 AGEGNTQL
-1171 AYNLA
+1171 A
-1176 ELLTG
+1176 ERLTERLSG
-1181 RDGVEPDGLHYSI
+1181 LEGAGTDGLHYRI
-1194 PDDNGNIVVAGFVPW
+1194 PDDAGNIVATSFVPW
-1209 EQLAEAL
+1209 EQLAGAV
-1216 RGMLRDDP
+1216 RGLYRDDP
-1224 EAFEHVSSSAVD
+1224 RVFEHGQSSAVD
-1236 QPEVV
+1236 QPGVV
-1241 SETDTKFQEKTV
+1241 SEISSKYQEKTV
-1253 AYYEAEK
+1253 AYYDAEK
-1260 TRLPYDVVF
+1260 THLPYDVVF
-1269 QTIGSAPEP
+1269 QTIGSASEP
-1278 EPEPEPAPSTPRNFR
+1278 EPTQPEPSVSPETPRNFH
-1293 ITDDHLGE
+1293 ITDEHLGE
-1301 GGAKS
+1301 GGVKA

-1315 HLLKQLEAE
+1315 TTLKRIEAE
-1324 GHTATPDEQETLS
+1324 GRVATVREQETLS

-1351 NKGDWAKEYAEL
+1351 SKTEWKREFEEL
-1363 KATLTPEEYEAA
+1363 KAALTPEEYEAA

-1389 IRAIYD
+1389 IRAIYE

-1418 GLLPESMAASELHGV
+1418 GLLPESMAGSELHGV
-1433 ELDSITGRVAKQL
+1433 ELDSITGRIARQL

-1461 RPGYYDL
+1461 RPGFFDL

-1516 YTMDARDESVR
+1516 YTMDAKDESVR
-1527 RYLAARG
+1527 RYLAERG

-1548 ANAGTEVVTDIIFL
+1548 ANAGTDVVTDIIFL
-1562 QRREAP
+1562 QRRELP
-1568 LTELPGW
+1568 LTELPDW
-1575 VYTGE
+1575 VHTGDTPE
-1580 NEDGFKINQYFLD
+1580 GFKVNKYFLD
-1593 HPEMVLGT
+1593 HPETVLGT

-1615 VAPIEGADLAEQLR
+1615 VAPIEGADLAEQLH
-1629 EAIRHIHGEYTERDI
+1629 EAIRHIHGEYVERDI
-1644 EENTVSDIMP
+1644 EENTVSDILP

-1661 YSYALVGGDVF
+1661 YSFTLVDGDVF

-1686 AADERIKGMMEL
+1686 TMSERIKGLMEL
-1698 RDCTRRLIELQTM
+1698 RDCTRRLIELQTI
-1711 DASDE
+1711 DAGDGV
-1716 MIASEQRKLNELYD
+1716 IAAEQRRLNELYD

-1785 PVEHTEAAVEALAV
+1785 PVEHTETAVEALAV
-1799 SMNEKARV
+1799 SMNERARV

-1812 AKLCGKSE
+1812 ARLCDKSE

-1833 VPGKDHYITADEYL
+1833 IPGAERYVTADEYL

-1861 AKNDTAF
+1861 AESDAAF
-1868 NINVEELRAAQPRD
+1868 NINVEALRAAQPYE

-1902 KQFITETF
+1902 RQFIDETF

-1918 SIKVHYSPVTG
+1918 NIKVHYSPVTG
-1929 EWRVEGKGAVGA
+1929 EWRVEGKSATGA

-1964 LNLRDVRIY
+1964 LNLRDVRVY
-1973 DRVED
+1973 DKVVD
-1978 ADGTE
+1978 VDGTE

-2003 DAFKDWLWKDAD
+2003 DAFKDWLWKNQQ
-2015 RRQTLV
+2015 RRETLV
-2021 AKYNELFNSVK
+2021 AKYNELFNSIK
-2032 PREYDGSHLTFPS
+2032 PREYDGSHLTFPG

-2095 CSKSMFV
+2095 CSKPMFV
-2102 VPNHLTEQWASE
+2102 TPNHLTGQWASE

-2137 KKFCAR
+2137 QKFCAR

-2178 EITEGIRELKRANG
+2178 EITEGIRELKSSNG

-2199 MERAKKGLEAKLKK
+2199 MERTKKGLEAKLKK
-2213 LLDSPKDDVVTF
+2213 LLDSPRDDVVTF
-2225 EELGIDRLFVD
+2225 EELGVDRLFVD
-2236 ESHAFKNLYYQ
+2236 EAHSHKNLYYQ
-2247 TKMQNVAGLSSAEA
+2247 TKMQNVAGLSSSEA

-2288 TPVSNTMVEVYTMQ
+2288 TPVSNTMVELYTMQ

-2308 ALERLGLNHFD
+2308 TLENLGMSHFD

-2329 TAIELAPEGTG
+2329 TAMELTPEGSG

-2356 MSLFREVA
+2356 MSIFKEVA

-2391 QRGLVKQL
+2391 QKALVKEL
-2399 SERASKVH
+2399 SERATKVH
-2407 ARQVDPSVDNMLAI
+2407 SRQVDPSVDNMLAI

-2427 LGLDQRVVNPL
+2427 LGLDQRVINPL

-2449 CVDNVFKIWEDTRA
+2449 CVDNVFKIWENGA
-2463 DRLTQILFCDLSTP
+2463 DKKLTQLIFCDLSTP
-2477 GKGFSVYDDIR
+2477 GKGFSVYEDIR
-2488 SKLIARGVPVNEIAF
+2488 TKLVERGVPENEIAF
-2503 IHSAD
+2503 IHDAN
-2508 TDAKKKELFAKVRS
+2508 TDEKKKALFAKVRT

-2532 AKMGAGTNVQ
+2532 SKMGAGTNVQ

-2630 ALCAGDPRIKEKMN
+2630 ALCAGDPRIKEKM
-2644 LDVEVS
+2644 
-2650 KLRLLK
+2650 
-2656 SSFQSQKYSLE
+2656 
-2667 YDLLRYFPKEIAE
+2667 
-2680 TKARITSLESDIQTR
+2680 
-2695 DAYPVPADG
+2695 
-2704 FAGIELDGVRYT
+2704 VR
-2716 ERVAAGEALLNL
+2716 
-2728 LPTVQDME
+2728 P
-2736 PVHVGSFRGF
+2736 
-2746 DVEISLS
+2746 
-2753 EFGKYSLT
+2753 
-2761 LKGAAEHHVELGSDA
+2761 
-2776 LGNILRVE
+2776 
-2784 NVLTGMD
+2784 
-2791 KQLEKNRARLEDLE
+2791 
-2805 RQTENARAEL
+2805 
-2815 EKPFPQEAELA
+2815 
-2826 EKSARLIELNA
+2826 
-2837 ELDMENNIQP
+2837 
-2847 EPVSEEKEEERPSLL
+2847 
-2862 AKLKEPIPLY
+2862 
-2872 QSKQSQHQAKE
+2872 
-2883 ACL
+2883 

>member
-1 MSRNYKYSFPDQVL
+1 MSRNYKYGFADQLL

-30 VWTQR
+30 VWTGR

-41 RGAKGIGLVD
+41 RGAKGIALVD
-51 NTGDVPRLRYVFD
+51 NSGDSPKLRYVFD
-64 VSDTGARRNSRPFE
+64 VSDTGARRGSRPFE
-78 PWQVNSENTN
+78 PWQVDSESTN
-88 VVASMLEQHF
+88 VVASALDVHF

-124 NSEDILGIV
+124 NSGDILGIV

-159 HSLLARC
+159 HSLLTRC
-166 GFEPDN
+166 DFEPGN

-190 VTALGTAVSSINQTV
+190 ASALGTAVSSINQTV

-214 SYERSQRHDRN
+214 SYERSRYNDRN
-225 NLQNSERST
+225 NLQDRERRANPRP
-234 DSESQ
+234 E
-239 PARDG
+239 PARNRAD
-244 ANRPVRENA
+244 RPVREDA
-253 STLPQGAPPGAVEP
+253 PTLPQGEPAGAVEP
-267 SRAERDVVRAPARD
+267 PRTDGVAVRAPARD
-281 RAGGTEP
+281 RDSGSEP
-288 HRPYAAET
+288 HRPDTAEA
-296 RGGGGRDGGAESRRP
+296 GSGGGRDEGVESHRSAAL
-311 DEVDGPDERLQGRGR
+311 DGSHERLQSPGRR
-326 GSSSER
+326 SSSER
-332 VNLQLNLFDEAEDAQ
+332 VNLQLNLFDEAEDAD
-347 APSAFVCPQEVIDAV
+347 APSAFSCPQEVVDAV
-362 LRVGENTSY
+362 LRAGENTSY
-371 LRERVVAEL
+371 LHERVVAEF
-380 EKQRS
+380 EKERP
-385 LDEIAAFLPTV
+385 LNEIAAFLPTV
-396 YHGGAGVTVDGERY
+396 YHGGVGVSVDGERY
-410 AAWMG
+410 AAWID
-415 SDGIRIARGNA
+415 SDGFRIARGES
-426 ARYAHDS
+426 ARYARDA
-433 QLIPWHDATQRI
+433 QLLAWSDAAERI
-445 SELLAAGQF
+445 SELLNTGQYAGS
-454 AGEWELERSAVKER
+454 WELERAAAMER

-480 DLVDGQENSL
+480 DLADGQENSL

-502 PDVTERVAA
+502 PDVTEHVTAT
-511 MLADHGQCETLIAEY
+511 LADREQCETLLNEY
-526 RDFLAA
+526 RDFLTA
-532 YKSDRSVLRFHYHK
+532 YKADRSVLRFHYHK
-546 TNEILSSLESQLLP
+546 TDEILNSLESQLLP

-567 TEIIPSPH
+567 AEIIPSPH

-580 DEIDKLLRDGGS
+580 DEIDRILRDGGS

-601 RYFTEEH
+601 RYFTEAH
-608 STEDKADFLKREY
+608 SVEDKADFLKREY

-628 ALSDAPGSDEN
+628 ALSDAPGSDES
-639 HDAMGMELSKG
+639 HDAKGMTLSKG
-650 GCENVT
+650 GCENVSLT
-656 LSWRQIARRIDTLI
+656 WRQIARRIDELI

-690 YASYNRAKPYHD
+690 YAQYNRAKPYHD
-702 TDIVLVQ
+702 GDIVLVQ

-737 LDYVEILEEQIE
+737 LDYVEIMEEQIE
-749 PAQDALRAYKPV
+749 PALDSLRAYKPV

-774 FHLPDERREQYEQ
+774 FHLPDDLREQYEQ
-787 RLYEALMASDHYAD
+787 RLYEALIASDYYAD
-801 AVMNSDEENAAL
+801 AVMNSDEENATL

-826 GDRDFQ
+826 DDRDFQ
-832 RAYYDNPSLREALNR
+832 RTYYDNPRLRDELNR

-859 PPEEDTPVVRPRDP
+859 PPSEDEPVIRPRDP
-873 LAPAYSVGDFVWIER
+873 MAPAYNVGDFVWIER
-888 RQFEITDIQN
+888 RQFEITDIL
-898 GYVEL
+898 GDHVEL
-903 LQSGLGIPIYRSE
+903 LQSGLDIPIYRSE
-916 SKEYFEQ
+916 SKEYFEL
-923 YIKQD
+923 YLKQD
-928 VRNRQI
+928 TRNRQI

-974 ISERLEALLS
+974 VGEHLEVLL
-984 VREGVEPDGLHYSMP
+984 D
-999 DDDGNIV
+999 
-1006 VAGFMPWE
+1006 
-1014 QLAGAVRGMYK
+1014 
-1025 RDMARGIENEAGA
+1025 
-1038 PDITYLDLKET
+1038 
-1049 PAEDEPEFDDT
+1049 
-1060 PVNIQPRDPMTSA
+1060 
-1073 YGVGDFVWYEGREYQ
+1073 
-1088 ITDLQRGYVELL
+1088 
-1100 PPELPIPV
+1100 
-1108 YRTENRADF
+1108 
-1117 ERGLLADERNRYITD
+1117 
-1132 YLTADLSD
+1132 
-1140 DAQEY
+1140 
-1145 TSNVLT
+1145 
-1151 HEDREQ
+1151 
-1157 ISAWLR
+1157 
-1163 DGDSNAQL
+1163 
-1171 AYNLA
+1171 
-1176 ELLTG
+1176 G
-1181 RDGVEPDGLHYSI
+1181 RDGIEPDGLHYSI
-1194 PDDNGNIVVAGFVPW
+1194 TGDNGNIVVAGFVPW
-1209 EQLAEAL
+1209 EQLAGAV
-1216 RGMLRDDP
+1216 RGIYRDDP
-1224 EAFEHVSSSAVD
+1224 RMFEHEPDITVEGSAEVPLSNDAVD
-1236 QPEVV
+1236 VEPEIR
-1241 SETDTKFQEKTV
+1241 ERTV
-1253 AYYEAEK
+1253 AYYEAEANH
-1260 TRLPYDVVF
+1260 LPFDVEIR
-1269 QTIGSAPEP
+1269 TIHTAPPEP
-1278 EPEPEPAPSTPRNFR
+1278 EQESELPTQPHNFR

-1306 RFRANMDAI
+1306 RFRTNMDAI
-1315 HLLKQLEAE
+1315 HLLKQLEAN
-1324 GHTATPDEQETLS
+1324 GLAATADEQETLS

-1346 DAFDE
+1346 EAFDDSKPE
-1351 NKGDWAKEYAEL
+1351 WRREFEEL
-1363 KATLTPEEYEAA
+1363 KAALTPEEYEAA

-1403 GGRILE
+1403 SGRILE
-1409 PSMGVGNFF
+1409 PAMGVGNFF
-1418 GLLPESMAASELHGV
+1418 GLLPESMAHSELHGV
-1433 ELDSITGRVAKQL
+1433 ELDSITGRIARQL

-1461 RPGYYDL
+1461 RPGFYDL

-1527 RYLAARG
+1527 RYLAERG

-1562 QRREAP
+1562 QRRELP
-1568 LTELPGW
+1568 LTELPEW
-1575 VYTGE
+1575 VHVGE
-1580 NEDGFKINQYFLD
+1580 TPEGFKINKYFLQ

-1615 VAPIEGADLAEQLR
+1615 VAPIEGSDLAEQLH
-1629 EAIRHIHGEYTERDI
+1629 EAIQHIHGEYTERDI
-1644 EENTVSDIMP
+1644 EQAEVPDILP

-1661 YSYALVGGDVF
+1661 YSYTLVDGDVF

-1686 AADERIKGMMEL
+1686 TMSERIKDMMEL

-1711 DASDE
+1711 DAGDGV
-1716 MIASEQRKLNELYD
+1716 IAAEQKRLNELYD
-1730 AFTAKHGLI
+1730 TFTAKHGLI

-1785 PVEHTEAAVEALAV
+1785 PVEHTETAVEALAV
-1799 SMNEKARV
+1799 SMNERAYV

-1812 AKLCGKSE
+1812 AGLCGK
-1820 DEVAAELQGVIFR
+1820 DEATIAAKLTGVIFR
-1833 VPGKDHYITADEYL
+1833 VPGTDRYVTADEYL

-1856 EAEAA
+1856 EAEIAA
-1861 AKNDTAF
+1861 ESDAAF
-1868 NINVEELRAAQPRD
+1868 NVNVEALRAAQPRD

-1910 KPSFWASQ
+1910 KPAFWASQ
-1918 SIKVHYSPVTG
+1918 GIKVHYSPVTG
-1929 EWRVEGKGAVGA
+1929 EWRVEGKSAVGT
-1941 NDVNAYNTYGT
+1941 NDVNAYSTYGI

-1973 DRVED
+1973 DKVVD
-1978 ADGTE
+1978 TDGTE
-1983 RRVLNSKETTLAQQK
+1983 RRVLNTKETTLAQQK

-2003 DAFKDWLWKDAD
+2003 DAFKDWLWRDAD

-2021 AKYNELFNSVK
+2021 AKYNELFNSTK
-2032 PREYDGSHLTFPS
+2032 PREYDGSHLTFPG
-2045 MNPEIE
+2045 MNPEIT
-2051 LRQHQRDAI
+2051 LRKHQRDAI
-2060 ARILYGGNTLLAH
+2060 ARVLYGGNTLLAH

-2095 CSKSMFV
+2095 CSKSVFV

-2137 KKFCAR
+2137 QKFCAR
-2143 IATGNYDAV
+2143 IATGGYDAV

-2165 QERQERLLQDQID
+2165 QERQEQLLQDQID
-2178 EITEGIRELKRANG
+2178 EITEGIRELKSSNG
-2192 ERFSIKA
+2192 ELFSIKA
-2199 MERAKKGLEAKLKK
+2199 MERTKKGLEAKLKK

-2236 ESHAFKNLYYQ
+2236 EAHSFKNLYYQ
-2247 TKMQNVAGLSSAEA
+2247 TKMQNVAGLSNAEA

-2273 LDEKTGSKGVVFATG
+2273 LDEKTGSKGIVFATG

-2308 ALERLGLNHFD
+2308 TLENLGMSHFD

-2329 TAIELAPEGTG
+2329 TAMELAPEGSG

-2356 MSLFREVA
+2356 MSIFKEVA
-2364 DIKTADEL
+2364 DIKTSDEL

-2391 QRGLVKQL
+2391 QKALVKEL
-2399 SERASKVH
+2399 SERATKVH

-2427 LGLDQRVVNPL
+2427 LGLDQRVINPL

-2449 CVDNVFKIWEDTRA
+2449 CVDNVFKIWEDTKS

-2488 SKLIARGVPVNEIAF
+2488 SKLIARGVPENEIAF
-2503 IHSAD
+2503 IHDAN
-2508 TDAKKKELFAKVRS
+2508 TDEKKKALFAKVRS

-2656 SSFQSQKYSLE
+2656 SSFQSQKYTLE
-2667 YDLLRYFPKEIAE
+2667 DNLARYFPRDIAE
-2680 TKARITSLESDIQTR
+2680 TKARIAALESDIHTR
-2695 DAYPVPADG
+2695 DTHPAPADS
-2704 FAGIELDGVRYT
+2704 FVGIELDGICYT

-2728 LPTVQDME
+2728 LPTVQDTK

-2746 DVEISLS
+2746 DVEASL
-2753 EFGKYSLT
+2753 EQFGKHVLT
-2761 LKGAAEHHVELGSDA
+2761 LKGSSEHHVELGSDA
-2776 LGNILRVE
+2776 LGNVMRVE
-2784 NVLTGMD
+2784 NALTGMD
-2791 KQLEKNRARLEDLE
+2791 KQLEKSRARLEDLE

-2837 ELDMENNIQP
+2837 ELDMENNAPP
-2847 EPVSEEKEEERPSLL
+2847 EPVAEEKEDERPSLL

-2872 QSKQSQHQAKE
+2872 EPKPQQQIRE
-2883 ACL
+2883 ACR